1 MFKRKLF
8 KRALPFIL
16 SVAMM
21 FESLP
26 ATAMATESSGA
37 EQMTETDRQSEEGGE
52 ERSGSGSEES
62 AEAASTE
69 ERLSEESSGSESG
82 SESEEAP
89 TSEEASGSESGSES
103 EASTP
108 SGSETPSTSEEWSE
122 SGSESETP
130 STSEAE
136 TESVPEDVSEKE
148 TEEIAQKEVEAEET
162 KLVTKLELDDTV
174 GVGDNKIDGF
184 TRVYGELPLTFT
196 TEYGRNDGCGRFQED
211 IKKYID
217 IVVDDEEMHET
228 AKANYAFK
236 WTAKKAGAEG
246 ADAYTEAVDG
256 VPTNV
261 GEYKLHISLA
271 AEKDTWSEA
280 SMDVYVK
287 IELAELELVLNKSL
301 EIDPGKTVKEL
312 KDQITK
318 DYDLKYEDGEAVD
331 AKDAIVEKFTV
342 TVREAGSE
350 TDLEDTAVLNA
361 KTGYEVRIAIDF
373 KEKTNYKVTTEEYYK
388 VKVGDLQETRVE
400 AVLDGVAYPVTKVYG
415 DASTAL
421 TDLFAKT
428 AKVFVVNKDGDDKEL
443 TAAEGET
450 LAVPGW
456 YRREQAPNSTTDG
469 IQEDGSICYTEEP
482 GLKYVK
488 LAEGETP
495 EEAGEYYV
503 IWVYAG
509 DDKNAYKAS
518 ASDPVAATIEPAP
531 VVIRI
536 ANDSE
541 ALGSLFHEGMKIED
555 VEKSLREIE
564 YKVSTLTDGKVND
577 DDIKTD
583 DFFGVT
589 YAGDDENDENKKE
602 QYYKPLFK
610 LQRAVSKEKDTVIEE
625 KDRKWLDDVCPAAN
639 NEQLVNSDDDHE
651 YVYRVIFTGNKG
663 TYKADG
669 SLNGETESVTN
680 VATNAANRNYLA
692 KVDTTTLEE
701 NAVEVKMAATKE
713 AVIDYDPIVKAFNDT
728 YKNPTDGNGLAGSP
742 AVKVYDENALFA
754 NRAAYKQAQVK
765 DGSNVV
771 ASATDGLTYT
781 WRQLPLEAYEAYAD
795 QTDDYKKEHP
805 LDKES
810 GWQDVTD
817 DTLGDA
823 EVGDT
828 EVDNGDFV
836 STASANVYELTI
848 EYKDPE
854 HNYWA
859 KAQKVYFK
867 VERQQI
873 VIVPGAQVAQDG
885 QKIGRE
891 DPIPKDT
898 WRHEKTIP
906 GLDISLAKA
915 YKIPN
920 NVKAEYDAVGEDK
933 SSLEVTLPEGTLERT
948 DFQVWNKEKN
958 ADGTNKD
965 NYVETTHDIFD
976 NKVGKYEYGVVAT
989 LDGNN
994 YTTQYESEGVKENYT
1009 EVSEIKFIG
1018 ENRLYVDIDMTK
1030 IPQDKQ
1036 YDGEAITLPDG
1047 LVKIY
1052 SDQDMAHEITSEI
1065 LNTTSEYD
1073 PEKVNLYWHKTT
1085 NNQQTDIHDYTTEDV
1100 IWGGEYT
1107 LALRFKGNE
1116 TYRPITENVGGPADG
1131 QYYTYG
1137 DTKVFKNQNND
1148 YTFKITPR
1156 DITITPQL
1164 KTDVKAGETVDK
1176 LLVDGLAVEGDLV
1189 EKDRVFFEHAE
1200 FATGTFGDHY
1210 INFDPEKGYF
1220 TEVSEY
1226 KFGRQYDEIDK
1237 YGGYPAFAGYKP
1249 LFNYQVNDKDA
1260 IKDVDKTYLRF
1271 GSKYA
1276 VKLDNALNTPL
1287 AESYNVTWN
1296 PATLTVSERGQ
1307 GKVAATSIDNQH
1319 PASIALKYAFNG
1331 NTYTIKPREAAKF
1344 LTKGSFNYY
1353 DIASDK
1359 MVSKDY
1365 AGNYISYRIYAPTEF
1380 EGSDFSEYSK
1390 RFFYAEAITNV
1401 GGYLLTQDW
1410 SNSDQD
1416 GHYIEVL
1423 FPVTEEDKVRTF
1435 NIIWEEGYT
1444 ETFQFEGVELEAD
1457 LTKAVAPKTIKF
1469 NGVQSKMAVGET
1481 QQLDVKITKRQLGDV
1496 IKLQYRIAGTANE
1509 TKNQFI
1515 SVDPDTGI
1523 VTALHTEKKA
1533 TTQIEAYP
1541 VYLENGKYV
1550 EITGKGVKTAKTKIT
1565 VTDVTAP
1572 SIKKVIPQD
1581 ETVKVQFTNAGNG
1594 YRREIY
1600 VIEAKKA
1607 KVTDFESRIAG
1618 MQNNQWEKAGFAVA
1632 PVYSYDTSA
1641 SEDYDAKTKTIT
1653 KKVTGLVPGKNY
1665 VVYVRNVSAAR
1676 KLDDGSQ
1683 VDLSFKGAVK
1693 NFVAVK
1699 SQVQDLE
1706 PYFNVD
1712 PETNTPIGKS
1722 AVKYL
1727 VNKDPQTGEETFKE
1741 NIADG
1746 KYEVDLL
1753 SKSAQ
1758 ISVNGLFF
1766 EKYDGNTAAED
1777 KDKRRYALP
1786 LTKPL
1791 QANYYNPKL
1800 TYGVF
1805 DAVYDRTNGEWTAP
1819 AADPWTDGVAASK
1832 YAAISNKGKI
1842 TFKATSWNGAKTVYI
1857 YVKADTTDDT
1867 VIGKVS
1873 LKITANPTSVTG
1885 KKAKLKVGD
1894 DRELAEFLQYKQG
1907 KKKIPEYK
1915 STQISISDEMIE
1927 AAAQAGY
1934 KIYDTHDFDI
1944 KDGELN
1950 GGETTDGRRMH
1961 RVWHIVAMS
1970 PNKAPFRLTVTDRT
1984 ADGTE
1989 MTATVTLTAAAL
2001 DPVKN
2006 LKKSYVDDKNIT
2018 INFKHAG
2025 NPYGYEIALM
2035 DARKNVVSKKFVEAV
2050 PKDATSNMETW
2061 EQKRQSWIVAQNFN
2075 DVTKEWGKYKLEYF
2089 AKTDTF
2095 AYTIHNEKL
2104 VRLSSYTVSVTPVYD
2119 AQKGKTVTTKVKTT
2133 NIPAARNY
2141 NVDAVASG
2149 KGGITIKHAYAQSA
2163 STGANSS
2170 FDMVNAKA
2178 LTDMPYFQSGNTY
2191 TLVAD
2196 DTDKTWSKD
2205 RTTDKLTWKS
2215 SNTKVAT
2222 IKANPGTYTAT
2233 FKAVKAGD
2241 TTITVTSKIT
2251 KKVIARYD
2259 VRVKAVGNGNG
2270 FSGGYEPTGDDDF
2283 YKKILAQ
2290 WDPFYDGRLEVLSA
2304 TDMLTVNADSTY
2316 DRTWVSFTAP
2326 TYGQYTF
2333 KAMVDSTA
2341 RNIDAYNG
2349 KNGNT
2354 FDLINNGDGTYTATL
2369 EAGQKLY
2376 FKLNGSFTLEVVN
2389 STSFARL
2396 TTANTAK
2403 APLDVKANSVGGW
2416 IAFTAPEDNVY
2427 KFVSDT
2433 EGFFGTPKQDNKV
2446 VSFDETGSD
2455 TTSDGKTETKT
2466 YYATKGLKAGE
2477 TLFIQVQ
2484 KDAKL
2489 WVERREVLAE
2499 NVLVLGSKDTVSD
2512 ELTKDKMT
2520 VYAKFTALETGK
2532 YTFETETK
2540 NNAEGTKVVTA
2551 EIFAADGNT
2560 ALSDGGNIIERDNA
2574 AAIAAVN
2581 ADDAQPEIPKT
2592 TKATTGI
2599 YMDAGDTVFVKFYI
2613 DKNHIVD
2620 AFGDL
2625 DAADQ
2630 SKNDKKDNKY
2640 AVSVKVSSEVGKM
2653 TELKLGE
2660 EQTVTK
2666 DTTKTFKFTVTENG
2680 KYQFNATATNDVKY
2694 FNAKYED
2701 VATSGSTAEIL
2712 VDDSSEANVSNMP
2725 KVKVGDTIY
2734 VEVKAGAAEDAKII
2748 VSKVKVNALTVD
2760 KTEALEVTGNDSAK
2774 RWYTFTALEEGVYTF
2789 NVAAVQNTKKEGD
2802 QTTPTDTHKF
2812 SVSKY
2817 DKVFDTTD
2825 NSVATDSSNYTA
2837 THELKA
2843 GQTVVYTVAPS
2854 LRTTGDTKPEDV
2866 KTTIN
2871 VTVKAMNPEAISTG
2885 DKEITL
2891 EKANDEVIY
2900 KFTAV
2905 DTDDYKISWTKKAA
2919 KDETEVVG
2927 DVTVTGA
2934 TSLAGTFTSLSPKEP
2949 LYAGQTL
2956 YIKVA
2961 ASAANAKG
2969 TLSIT
2974 ASKATTEKLESG
2986 VAKTFNFEKKA
2997 GEKTYRYIAPVDGEY
3012 GILVK
3017 LDENAGTVRDLS
3029 VEYENYSVNPVT
3041 RNSIALDGEGYATF
3055 DLKKGQTIKV
3065 TLSSSNTTV
3074 DVKGSITIQPTTPED
3089 ATPMTGNSVEAKVAA
3104 GKNKYYQYTIPA
3116 YGRYSFTV
3124 NNADVTV
3131 SAQKKTLNG
3140 TTNTAI
3146 LTDAKE
3152 GYLFNKNDVVYLTV
3166 KTGKA
3171 AEQTATL
3178 KVEPLANVET
3188 LAADTEKEITMPKNA
3203 YAFYQFKAP
3212 ERGEYSF
3219 DQRVGVTVESTNE
3232 DGTTTSIIKHTADLE
3247 AVYRYD
3253 DALNKPLGRSATL
3266 DKDEIVLIVLKAGAV
3281 DDTQFKY
3288 TVKKTPINV
3297 LAEGTE
3303 SKVKI
3308 KNGESATFEFPV
3320 RNEGMYAFSVVG
3332 KGMSTSLSSMRVADA
3347 NGTTEFTG
3355 KPENATYVVRKY
3367 DRTNAVEKFTV
3378 TYTKPAEPEAPQA
3391 DEQPVAEAEVAIKV
3405 TKIEPV
3411 VLKADDA
3418 EKSIEINKGECAIVS
3433 FIPAVSNRYAFTT
3446 GNALVEVKEN
3456 EKNGFDEA
3464 VLDKGKETYK
3474 NIVLS
3479 VKDNENK
3486 DNKKETAKVKVTTV
3500 KPTEITASPAAFK
3513 ATDEKQTFWYK
3524 FKASKNARYDF
3535 EVTNGKDAEG
3545 EKVTH
3550 TSCTIEEFKNI
3561 RDEAPIDK
3569 EFSSK
3574 LMKKDDIVLIKVT
3587 VKGLAKD
3594 TDVKFNIKETEV
3606 AVFEEVV
3613 LKSTSGLSATRS
3625 FTAKKDELYTIN
3637 VVKKGTGAYS
3647 NAEASYI
3654 DKDKEEASLSINV
3667 KDVELNIEADTKVD
3681 VTIKVNEV
3689 VKNDTVFYI
3698 FVEKKA
3704 KPAPEPEP
3712 SKPETPDQTET
3723 SSETDTS
3730 EEPETPSETESS
3742 SEPETPSET
3751 ESSTEPE
3758 APSETESSSETETS
3772 SETPEPTEPES
3783 PEVPESPDDTTT
3795 PEA

>member
-37 EQMTETDRQSEEGGE
+37 EQMTETETEAGSEEGGE
-52 ERSGSGSEES
+52 Q
-62 AEAASTE
+62 
-69 ERLSEESSGSESG
+69 G
-82 SESEEAP
+82 SESEEAESAEVKAEVK
-89 TSEEASGSESGSES
+89 SEEAEVT
-103 EASTP
+103 A
-108 SGSETPSTSEEWSE
+108 
-122 SGSESETP
+122 ESETKTEAP
-130 STSEAE
+130 SEEAEASSEVESELKSSETETSSEAE

-148 TEEIAQKEVEAEET
+148 TEEIAQKEVEAEEP

-196 TEYGRNDGCGRFQED
+196 TEYGRNDGCGKFQED

-217 IVVDDEEMHET
+217 IVVDDEKMHDT

-261 GEYKLHISLA
+261 GEYKLNISLA

-287 IELAELELVLNKSL
+287 IQPAELELVLDKTDANNNKVSIFK
-301 EIDPGKTVKEL
+301 IDPGKTVKDL

-318 DYDLKYEDGEAVD
+318 EYELKYKDDNDAIVD
-331 AKDAIVEKFTV
+331 KDAIVEKFAV
-342 TVREAGSE
+342 TVREAGAE
-350 TDLEDTAVLNA
+350 ADLEDTAVLNA
-361 KTGYEVRIAIDF
+361 KTGYEVRITIDF
-373 KEKTNYKVTTEEYYK
+373 KEKTNYNVTTEQYYK
-388 VKVGDLQETRVE
+388 VEVGDLQETRVE

-456 YRREQAPNSTTDG
+456 YRREQVEQTDWPK
-469 IQEDGSICYTEEP
+469 EDEITENTIRYATKDDEGSYNQK
-482 GLKYVK
+482 GWKYVK

-503 IWVYAG
+503 IWVYSG
-509 DDKNAYKAS
+509 DDKNAYKPS
-518 ASDPVAATIEPAP
+518 ASLPVAATIEPAP

-555 VEKSLREIE
+555 VNKSLREIE

-589 YAGDDENDENKKE
+589 YSGDDASQNE
-602 QYYKPLFK
+602 QYYKPIFK
-610 LQRAVSKEKDTVIEE
+610 LQRAAAKENGKDVEE
-625 KDRKWLDDVCPAAN
+625 KKWSDDVCPTEN
-639 NEQLVNSDDDHE
+639 NGQLVNSDDDHE
-651 YVYRVIFTGNKG
+651 YVYRVIFTGDKG
-663 TYKADG
+663 FYDN
-669 SLNGETESVTN
+669 NGVVVDDEKVPVTN
-680 VATNAANRNYLA
+680 VATNDANRNYLA
-692 KVDTTTLEE
+692 KVDETTLEE
-701 NAVEVKMAATKE
+701 NAVEVKMEATKE

-728 YKNPTDGNGLAGSP
+728 YKNPTVGTGEADSP

-781 WRQLPLEAYEAYAD
+781 WRQLSLDAYEEYANR
-795 QTDDYKKEHP
+795 TDDYKKEHP

-810 GWQDVTD
+810 GWKVVTT
-817 DTLGDA
+817 DTLGN
-823 EVGDT
+823 T

-836 STASANVYELTI
+836 STDSANVYELTI
-848 EYKDPE
+848 KYADPE

-859 KAQKVYFK
+859 KDAKVYFK
-867 VERQQI
+867 VEKQQV
-873 VIVPGAQVAQDG
+873 VIVPGDQVAQDG
-885 QKIGRE
+885 QSIANWQNGGNE
-891 DPIPKDT
+891 IPSLD
-898 WRHEKTIP
+898 KTIY
-906 GLDISLAKA
+906 KA

-920 NVKAEYDAVGEDK
+920 NVKTEYDAVGEDK
-933 SSLEVTLPEGTLERT
+933 SSLEVTLPSSASALIKYEV
-948 DFQVWNKEKN
+948 QNKEKN

-965 NYVETTHDIFD
+965 NYVTTTHNVFD

-989 LDGNN
+989 LDGAN
-994 YTTQYESEGVKENYT
+994 YTTEYEAEGVKENYT
-1009 EVSEIKFIG
+1009 ELSVIKFIG
-1018 ENRLYVDIDMTK
+1018 EGRLYVDIDMTK

-1036 YDGEAITLPDG
+1036 YDGEAITLPEG

-1052 SDQDMAHEITSEI
+1052 SDKDMSKDITSEI

-1073 PEKVNLYWHKTT
+1073 PEKVNLYWSKAKTDKDG
-1085 NNQQTDIHDYTTEDV
+1085 NRTDLHEYTTEDV

-1116 TYRPITENVGGPADG
+1116 TYRPITEKVDETEDG
-1131 QYYTYG
+1131 ESYYTYG
-1137 DTKVFKNQNND
+1137 DTKVYKNQNND

-1200 FATGTFGDHY
+1200 FATGTFGDHH

-1226 KFGRQYDEIDK
+1226 EFGRQYGEIDK
-1237 YGGYPAFAGYKP
+1237 YGGYPAFYGYKP

-1307 GKVAATSIDNQH
+1307 GEVKPTAKDANH
-1319 PASIALKYAFNG
+1319 PASIALKYAYDN
-1331 NTYTIKPREAAKF
+1331 NTYTIKPREAAPF
-1344 LTKGSFNYY
+1344 LLTVETKPEFDYY
-1353 DIASDK
+1353 DIATNKSVK
-1359 MVSKDY
+1359 GKY
-1365 AGNYISYRIYAPTEF
+1365 AGNYISYKIVAPREF
-1380 EGSDFSEYSK
+1380 YEDFEACSE
-1390 RFFYAEAITNV
+1390 RFSYAEAIVNA
-1401 GGYLLTQDW
+1401 GGYILAT
-1410 SNSDQD
+1410 D
-1416 GHYIEVL
+1416 GKFDPRTHSIEVL

-1607 KVTDFESRIAG
+1607 KATDFESKIAG

-1632 PVYSYDTSA
+1632 PVYSYATSA
-1641 SEDYDAKTKTIT
+1641 SENYDAKTKLIT
-1653 KKVTGLVPGKNY
+1653 ETVEGLVPGRNY

-1699 SQVQDLE
+1699 SQVQKLE

-1805 DAVYDRTNGEWTAP
+1805 DAVYDRKNGEWTAP

-1832 YAAISNKGKI
+1832 YATISNKGKI
-1842 TFKATSWNGAKTVYI
+1842 SLKATSWNGAKTVYI
-1857 YVKADTTDDT
+1857 YVKADTTDEP
-1867 VIGKVS
+1867 VIGMIS
-1873 LKITANPTSVTG
+1873 LKITANPTSMTG

-1894 DRELAEFLQYKQG
+1894 DKELAEFLQYKQG

-1944 KDGELN
+1944 EDGELS

-2035 DARKNVVSKKFVEAV
+2035 DARKNVVSKKFVKAV

-2061 EQKRQSWIVAQNFN
+2061 EQKRQNWIVRESYIENTLDYNEFELQ
-2075 DVTKEWGKYKLEYF
+2075 YF

-2095 AYTIHNEKL
+2095 AYTIHNDKL

-2133 NIPAARNY
+2133 NIPAARNW
-2141 NVDAVASG
+2141 NVDAMDPVNEDVY
-2149 KGGITIKHAYAQSA
+2149 KGGIDIYHKYASVA
-2163 STGANSS
+2163 EG
-2170 FDMVNAKA
+2170 VNADKNNTFVMNHVA
-2178 LTDMPYFQSGNTY
+2178 LKPYFQSGNTY
-2191 TLVAD
+2191 TLVAED
-2196 DTDKTWSKD
+2196 ETESKD

-2233 FKAVKAGD
+2233 FKALKAGD

-2270 FSGGYEPTGDDDF
+2270 FAGGYEPTGDDNF
-2283 YKKILAQ
+2283 YKDILAQ

-2304 TDMLTVNADSTY
+2304 TDKLTVNADSEF

-2326 TYGQYTF
+2326 TYGEYTF
-2333 KAMVDSTA
+2333 EAKKLDGNNADLEVYDSRTA
-2341 RNIDAYNG
+2341 KRLKSVSGSY
-2349 KNGNT
+2349 KT
-2354 FDLINNGDGTYTATL
+2354 PL
-2369 EAGQKLY
+2369 EAGQKIY
-2376 FKLNGSFTLEVVN
+2376 FKVAGGFTLEVVGATN
-2389 STSFARL
+2389 FARL
-2396 TTANTAK
+2396 TTANTEK
-2403 APLDVKANSVGGW
+2403 APLEVKVDKVGGW

-2427 KFVSDT
+2427 KFVSDK
-2433 EGFFGTPKQDNKV
+2433 GKFFGDLMQNNTITNKD
-2446 VSFDETGSD
+2446 DEGSE
-2455 TTSDGKTETKT
+2455 TAPDGKTET
-2466 YYATKGLKAGE
+2466 YYVTKGLKAGE
-2477 TLFIQVQ
+2477 TLFIKVNQ
-2484 KDAKL
+2484 DAKL
-2489 WVERREVLAE
+2489 WVEWRDVPTDNILSM
-2499 NVLVLGSKDTVSD
+2499 GSKETVPDKLS
-2512 ELTKDKMT
+2512 KDHRT
-2520 VYAKFTALETGK
+2520 AYAKFTALETGK
-2532 YTFETETK
+2532 YTFSTEAAKAEITK
-2540 NNAEGTKVVTA
+2540 ADGTKGYEEIIDVKFYKADGVTSLKNGADLINPKSTIAALNAEDDSVAKDT
-2551 EIFAADGNT
+2551 FDLYMAAGQT
-2560 ALSDGGNIIERDNA
+2560 VIVEFT
-2574 AAIAAVN
+2574 VN
-2581 ADDAQPEIPKT
+2581 ADKIKDGT
-2592 TKATTGI
+2592 
-2599 YMDAGDTVFVKFYI
+2599 
-2613 DKNHIVD
+2613 

-2625 DAADQ
+2625 DNKDQ
-2630 SKNDKKDNKY
+2630 SKNDKKDKTY
-2640 AVSVKVSSEVGKM
+2640 EVKVTVASDAGKW
-2653 TELKLGE
+2653 TALVLGE
-2660 EQTVTK
+2660 SQTVTK
-2666 DTTKTFKFTVTENG
+2666 DTTKTFMFKVPGNG
-2680 KYQFNATATNDVKY
+2680 KYTFDVSNGATAKY
-2694 FNAKYED
+2694 FDDTYKTLTLSEGLLVNDTDKADAK
-2701 VATSGSTAEIL
+2701 A
-2712 VDDSSEANVSNMP
+2712 
-2725 KVKVGDTIY
+2725 GDIIY
-2734 VEVKAGAAEDAKII
+2734 VEVKAGSTEDAKIT
-2748 VSKVKVNALTVD
+2748 VSQVEVTALTEGAPTSF
-2760 KTEALEVTGNDSAK
+2760 KAK
-2774 RWYTFTALEEGVYTF
+2774 GESNADRWYTFTATEEGVYTF
-2789 NVAAVQNTKKEGD
+2789 SATAVSNDTKDADGNVVKKSKHNATATQCQEVFGADAPNNELVQNLKTGQKVVYKVSTDLTIADGD
-2802 QTTPTDTHKF
+2802 TTP
-2812 SVSKY
+2812 
-2817 DKVFDTTD
+2817 
-2825 NSVATDSSNYTA
+2825 AA
-2837 THELKA
+2837 
-2843 GQTVVYTVAPS
+2843 
-2854 LRTTGDTKPEDV
+2854 DV
-2866 KTTIN
+2866 ETTIN
-2871 VTVKAMNPEAISTG
+2871 VSVDVMKPEAIS
-2885 DKEITL
+2885 E
-2891 EKANDEVIY
+2891 EKPIKLAKQDDTVVY
-2900 KFTAV
+2900 MYTAV
-2905 DTDDYKISWTKKAA
+2905 DTDDYNIKWTKK
-2919 KDETEVVG
+2919 DENAV
-2927 DVTVTGA
+2927 DA
-2934 TSLAGTFTSLSPKEP
+2934 TFAISDSLTTLNTFADISKGTSKPLRAGE
-2949 LYAGQTL
+2949 TL
-2956 YIKVA
+2956 YIKA
-2961 ASAANAKG
+2961 KASADNADG
-2969 TLSIT
+2969 TLSIKPDKSNLKT
-2974 ASKATTEKLESG
+2974 LKSG
-2986 VAKTFNFEKKA
+2986 VPSDKFTFEKDK
-2997 GEKTYRYIAPVDGEY
+2997 GGKQSYRFIAPVDGVYSIVADLE
-3012 GILVK
+3012 
-3017 LDENAGTVRDLS
+3017 ENAG
-3029 VEYENYSVNPVT
+3029 SVNNLDVT
-3041 RNSIALDGEGYATF
+3041 GVAYLPDNKKETVEVTGNGNYWYMT
-3055 DLKKGQTIKV
+3055 LKKGHTIKL
-3065 TLSSSNTTV
+3065 TLETISTPSV
-3074 DVKGSITIQPTTPED
+3074 DVKGTLTIQPETPET
-3089 ATPMTGNSVEAKVAA
+3089 AKPMTGNSVEAKVIA
-3104 GKNKYYQYTIPA
+3104 GKNAYYAYTIPA
-3116 YGRYSFTV
+3116 YGRYGFTTS
-3124 NNADVTV
+3124 NADVEV
-3131 SAQKKTLNG
+3131 SKVQVKAVNG
-3140 TTNTAI
+3140 TTDN
-3146 LTDAKE
+3146 AKLE
-3152 GYLFNKNDVVYLTV
+3152 DTVNGGLFNKNDVVYLTV
-3166 KTGKA
+3166 STTKA

-3219 DQRVGVTVESTNE
+3219 NQMVGVTVESTNE
-3232 DGTTTSIIKHTADLE
+3232 DGTTKPISKQTAKLE
-3247 AVYRYD
+3247 AVYKYD
-3253 DALNKPLGRSATL
+3253 DALNKPLGNSATL
-3266 DKDEIVLIVLKAGAV
+3266 DKDEIVLIVLKARAV

-3332 KGMSTSLSSMRVADA
+3332 KGMSTSLSNTRVADA
-3347 NGTTEFTG
+3347 NGTTVFTG
-3355 KPENATYVVRKY
+3355 EPENAKYVVRKY

-3378 TYTKPAEPEAPQA
+3378 TYTKPIEPEAPQA

-3446 GNALVEVKEN
+3446 GNALVEV

-3464 VLDKGKETYK
+3464 VLAKGEDAYK
-3474 NIVLS
+3474 NIVLR
-3479 VKDNENK
+3479 VKDNENR

-3513 ATDEKQTFWYK
+3513 ATGEKQTFWYK

-3535 EVTNGKDAEG
+3535 AVTNGKENK
-3545 EKVTH
+3545 EKVVYDN
-3550 TSCTIEEFKNI
+3550 CTIEAFKDI
-3561 RDEAPIDK
+3561 RDESG
-3569 EFSSK
+3569 SSLSTE
-3574 LMKKDDIVLIKVT
+3574 LMKKDDTILVRVV
-3587 VKGLAKD
+3587 VKDVAKD
-3594 TDVKFNIKETEV
+3594 ADVKFDIKETEV

-3613 LKSTSGLSATRS
+3613 LKSTSGPSATRS

-3654 DKDKEEASLSINV
+3654 DKNKEKASLDINTN
-3667 KDVELNIEADTKVD
+3667 DVELNIEADTKVD

-3689 VKNDTVFYI
+3689 VENDTVFYI

-3723 SSETDTS
+3723 SSETP
-3730 EEPETPSETESS
+3730 EPTDPEVPSET
-3742 SEPETPSET
+3742 PDP
-3751 ESSTEPE
+3751 
-3758 APSETESSSETETS
+3758 AD
-3772 SETPEPTEPES
+3772 PES

>member
-37 EQMTETDRQSEEGGE
+37 EQMTETETEAGSEEGGE
-52 ERSGSGSEES
+52 Q
-62 AEAASTE
+62 
-69 ERLSEESSGSESG
+69 G
-82 SESEEAP
+82 SESEEAESAEAEVK
-89 TSEEASGSESGSES
+89 SEEAEVT
-103 EASTP
+103 A
-108 SGSETPSTSEEWSE
+108 
-122 SGSESETP
+122 ESETKTEAP
-130 STSEAE
+130 SEEAEASSEVEAESKIEVESELKSSETETSSEAE
-136 TESVPEDVSEKE
+136 TESVPEEVSEKE

-174 GVGDNKIDGF
+174 GVGDKTIDGF

-196 TEYGRNDGCGRFQED
+196 TEYGRDKGCGEFQEG
-211 IKKYID
+211 IKNYID
-217 IVVDDEEMHET
+217 IVVDDEKMHET
-228 AKANYAFK
+228 ARANYAFK

-318 DYDLKYEDGEAVD
+318 DYDLKYEDGEVVD

-350 TDLEDTAVLNA
+350 TELEDTAVLNA

-456 YRREQAPNSTTDG
+456 YRREQAPNITTDG
-469 IQEDGSICYTEEP
+469 IQEDGSICYAEEP

-541 ALGSLFHEGMKIED
+541 ALGSLFHEGMREPD
-555 VEKSLREIE
+555 VKKALKEIE
-564 YKVSTLTDGKVND
+564 YKVSTVTDGKVND

-589 YAGDDENDENKKE
+589 YSGDDKNPAE

-610 LQRAVSKEKDTVIEE
+610 LQRAVSKEKDKVIEE
-625 KDRKWLDDVCPAAN
+625 KDREWSDEVCPAAN
-639 NEQLVNSDDDHE
+639 NGQLVNSDDDHE
-651 YVYRVIFTGNKG
+651 YVYRVIFTGNKVM
-663 TYKADG
+663 YAF
-669 SLNGETESVTN
+669 NGAVSSPEPITD

-728 YKNPTDGNGLAGSP
+728 YKNPTVGDGSAGSP

-754 NRAAYKQAQVK
+754 NRGAYKQAQVK

-771 ASATDGLTYT
+771 ASSTDGLTYT
-781 WRQLPLEAYEAYAD
+781 WRQLPLDDYEEYANR
-795 QTDDYKKEHP
+795 TDDYKKEHP

-810 GWQDVTD
+810 GWKVVTT
-817 DTLGDA
+817 DTLGN
-823 EVGDT
+823 T

-836 STASANVYELTI
+836 STDSANVYELTI
-848 EYKDPE
+848 KYADPE

-859 KAQKVYFK
+859 KDAKVYFK
-867 VERQQI
+867 VEKQQV
-873 VIVPGAQVAQDG
+873 VIVPGDQVAQDG
-885 QKIGRE
+885 QSIANWQNGGNE
-891 DPIPKDT
+891 IPSLD
-898 WRHEKTIP
+898 KTIY
-906 GLDISLAKA
+906 KA

-920 NVKAEYDAVGEDK
+920 NVKTEYDAVGEDK
-933 SSLEVTLPEGTLERT
+933 SSLEVTLPSSVTIEYEV
-948 DFQVWNKEKN
+948 QNKEKN

-965 NYVETTHDIFD
+965 NYVTTTHEVFD

-989 LDGNN
+989 LDGTN
-994 YTTQYESEGVKENYT
+994 YTTEYEAEGVKENYT
-1009 EVSEIKFIG
+1009 ELSVIKFIG
-1018 ENRLYVDIDMTK
+1018 EGRLYVDIDMTK

-1036 YDGEAITLPDG
+1036 YDGEAITLPEG

-1052 SDQDMAHEITSEI
+1052 SDKDMSKDITSEI

-1073 PEKVNLYWHKTT
+1073 PEKVNLYWQKEGSGA
-1085 NNQQTDIHDYTTEDV
+1085 YTTENV
-1100 IWGGEYT
+1100 VWGGKYT

-1116 TYRPITENVGGPADG
+1116 QYRPINETVYGEDEP
-1131 QYYTYG
+1131 YYSYG
-1137 DTKVFKNQNND
+1137 DTKVYKNQNDD
-1148 YTFKITPR
+1148 YTFEITKR

-1164 KTDVKAGETVDK
+1164 KTDIKAGETVDK
-1176 LLVDGLAVEGDLV
+1176 LLLNALTVEGDLLD
-1189 EKDRVFFEHAE
+1189 KDRVFFEYAE
-1200 FATGTFGDHY
+1200 LANGSYGNHY
-1210 INFDPEKGYF
+1210 IAYN
-1220 TEVSEY
+1220 TETKEY
-1226 KFGRQYDEIDK
+1226 YTVTDVYDWGKINK
-1237 YGGYPAFAGYKP
+1237 YGGYPAFRESKTDSNGNPYYVHTPSFK
-1249 LFNYQVNDKDA
+1249 FQVNDKDL
-1260 IKDVDKTYLRF
+1260 IKDASQDYLRF

-1276 VKLDNALNTPL
+1276 VRLDNDLATPL
-1287 AESYNVTWN
+1287 ADSYNVTYN
-1296 PATLTVSERGQ
+1296 PASLTVSERGQ
-1307 GKVAATSIDNQH
+1307 GKVTASTTGEDH
-1319 PASIALKYAFNG
+1319 SIALKYAFDG
-1331 NTYTIKPREAAKF
+1331 GTYTIKPREAAPF
-1344 LTKGSFNYY
+1344 
-1353 DIASDK
+1353 IDK
-1359 MVSKDY
+1359 LSVTDVINSENKATNL
-1365 AGNYISYRIYAPTEF
+1365 AGNFISYNIYAPTEF
-1380 EGSDFSEYSK
+1380 ENGFDNNK
-1390 RFFYAEAITNV
+1390 TRFFFAEAV
-1401 GGYLLTQDW
+1401 AKAGGYVLADW
-1410 SNSDQD
+1410 TPDNKNG
-1416 GHYIEVL
+1416 GHYITVL
-1423 FPVTEEDKVRTF
+1423 FPVTEEDKVRSF

-1541 VYLENGKYV
+1541 VYLENGKYI

-1607 KVTDFESRIAG
+1607 KATDFESKIAG

-1632 PVYSYDTSA
+1632 PVYSYATSA
-1641 SEDYDAKTKTIT
+1641 SENYDAKTKLIT
-1653 KKVTGLVPGKNY
+1653 ETVEGLVPGRNY

-1699 SQVQDLE
+1699 SQVQKLE

-1727 VNKDPQTGEETFKE
+1727 EYIDGNTGKLDFK
-1741 NIADG
+1741 NSILTN

-1753 SKSAQ
+1753 AKSAQ
-1758 ISVNGLFF
+1758 VAVNGLFF

-1805 DAVYDRTNGEWTAP
+1805 DAVYDEKNGEWTAP

-1832 YAAISNKGKI
+1832 YAKINNKGKI
-1842 TFKATSWNGAKTVYI
+1842 SLKATSWNGAKTVYI
-1857 YVKADTTDDT
+1857 YVKADTTDEP
-1867 VIGKVS
+1867 VIGMIS
-1873 LKITANPTSVTG
+1873 LKITANPTSMTG

-1894 DRELAEFLQYKQG
+1894 DKELAEFLQYKQG

-1934 KIYDTHDFDI
+1934 KIYDTHDFDVE
-1944 KDGELN
+1944 DGELN
-1950 GGETTDGRRMH
+1950 GGEKTDGRRFH

-1970 PNKAPFRLTVTDRT
+1970 PNKTPFKLTVTDRT

-2006 LKKSYVDDKNIT
+2006 LKKAYVDDKNIT

-2035 DARKNVVSKKFVEAV
+2035 DARKNVVSKKFVKAV
-2050 PKDATSNMETW
+2050 RKDEESNIKPH

-2075 DVTKEWGKYKLEYF
+2075 NITKEWGKYELEYF

-2141 NVDAVASG
+2141 NVDAVESG
-2149 KGGITIKHAYAQSA
+2149 RGGITIKHAYAQDA
-2163 STGANSS
+2163 SGKNGS
-2170 FDMVNAKA
+2170 FNMVNATA

-2304 TDMLTVNADSTY
+2304 TDKLTVNADSTY

-2326 TYGQYTF
+2326 NYGEYAF
-2333 KAMVDSTA
+2333 KALHGGSVLK
-2341 RNIDAYNG
+2341 IDIYD
-2349 KNGNT
+2349 GNKGNSLSIT
-2354 FDLINNGDGTYTATL
+2354 PDRSGAYTATL
-2369 EAGQKLY
+2369 EAGQKIY
-2376 FKLNGSFTLEVVN
+2376 FRLNGSFTLEVVN
-2389 STSFARL
+2389 ATNFARL
-2396 TTANTAK
+2396 TTANTAT
-2403 APLDVKANSVGGW
+2403 APLEVKVNSVGGW

-2427 KFVSDT
+2427 KFVSDKK
-2433 EGFFGTPKQDNKV
+2433 GLFGTPKQDNTEAEYIMPV
-2446 VSFDETGSD
+2446 DPDEPGNPEKSE
-2455 TTSDGKTETKT
+2455 TTLDGKTTT
-2466 YYATKGLKAGE
+2466 YYVTKGLKAGE
-2477 TLFIQVQ
+2477 TLFIKVNM
-2484 KDAKL
+2484 DAKL
-2489 WVERREVLAE
+2489 WVERREVPAA
-2499 NVLVLGSKDTVSD
+2499 NTLVLGSKDSVSD

-2560 ALSDGGNIIERDNA
+2560 ALTDGGNIIERDNA

-2599 YMDAGDTVFVKFYI
+2599 YMDAGDTVFIKFYI
-2613 DKNHIVD
+2613 DEKDIVN
-2620 AFGDL
+2620 AFGEL

-2630 SKNDKKDNKY
+2630 SKNDKKDNTY

-2701 VATSGSTAEIL
+2701 VATSGATAEIL

-2789 NVAAVQNTKKEGD
+2789 NVAAVPNTKKEGD

-2934 TSLAGTFTSLSPKEP
+2934 TSLAGNFTSLSSKKP

-2961 ASAANAKG
+2961 ASADNAKG

-2974 ASKATTEKLESG
+2974 ASKASTEKLESG

-2997 GEKTYRYIAPVDGEY
+2997 GEKTYSYIAPVDGEY

-3017 LDENAGTVRDLS
+3017 LDENAGTLSDLS
-3029 VEYENYSVNPVT
+3029 VEYENYSVNPAT
-3041 RNSIALDGEGYATF
+3041 RDSIRLDGEGYATF

-3104 GKNKYYQYTIPA
+3104 GKNAYYQYTIPA

-3124 NNADVTV
+3124 SNADVTV

-3146 LTDAKE
+3146 LTGAKE

-3219 DQRVGVTVESTNE
+3219 NQMVGVTVESTNE
-3232 DGTTTSIIKHTADLE
+3232 DGTTASITKQTAKLE

-3253 DALNKPLGRSATL
+3253 DALNKPLGNSATL

-3332 KGMSTSLSSMRVADA
+3332 KGMSTSLSNMRVADA
-3347 NGTTEFTG
+3347 NGAPVFTG
-3355 KPENATYVVRKY
+3355 YPENATYVVRKY

-3446 GNALVEVKEN
+3446 GNALVKV

-3464 VLDKGKETYK
+3464 VLNKGEEAYK

-3479 VKDNENK
+3479 VKDNENQ

-3513 ATDEKQTFWYK
+3513 ATGEKQTFWYK

-3535 EVTNGKDAEG
+3535 AVTNGKENE
-3545 EKVTH
+3545 EKVVYDN
-3550 TSCTIEEFKNI
+3550 CTIEAFKDI
-3561 RDEAPIDK
+3561 RDESG
-3569 EFSSK
+3569 SSLSTE
-3574 LMKKDDIVLIKVT
+3574 LMKKDDTILVKVV
-3587 VKGLAKD
+3587 VKNVAKD
-3594 TDVKFNIKETEV
+3594 ADVKFDIKETEV

-3613 LKSTSGLSATRS
+3613 FKSTSGLSATRS

-3723 SSETDTS
+3723 SSET
-3730 EEPETPSETESS
+3730 
-3742 SEPETPSET
+3742 
-3751 ESSTEPE
+3751 
-3758 APSETESSSETETS
+3758 
-3772 SETPEPTEPES
+3772 PEPTEPEVPSETPDPADPES

>member
-37 EQMTETDRQSEEGGE
+37 EQMTETERQSEEGGE
-52 ERSGSGSEES
+52 ERSGSEES

-69 ERLSEESSGSESG
+69 ERLSEES
-82 SESEEAP
+82 
-89 TSEEASGSESGSES
+89 SGSESGSES

-136 TESVPEDVSEKE
+136 TESVPEEVSEKE

-174 GVGDNKIDGF
+174 GVGDKTIDGF

-196 TEYGRNDGCGRFQED
+196 TEYGRDKGCGEFQEG
-211 IKKYID
+211 IKNYID
-217 IVVDDEEMHET
+217 IVVDDEKMDET
-228 AKANYAFK
+228 ARANYAFK

-318 DYDLKYEDGEAVD
+318 DYDLKYEDGEVVD

-388 VKVGDLQETRVE
+388 VKVDDLQETRVE

-469 IQEDGSICYTEEP
+469 IQEDGSICYAEEP

-531 VVIRI
+531 VVIKI

-541 ALGSLFHEGMKIED
+541 SLGSLFHEGMTRPD
-555 VEKSLREIE
+555 VNKALKEIE
-564 YKVSTLTDGKVND
+564 YKVSTVTDGKVND

-589 YAGDDENDENKKE
+589 YAGDDENKKE

-625 KDRKWLDDVCPAAN
+625 KDREWLDDVCPAAN
-639 NEQLVNSDDDHE
+639 NGQLVNRDDDHE

-701 NAVEVKMAATKE
+701 NAVAVNMAATKE

-728 YKNPTDGNGLAGSP
+728 YKNPTVGDGSAGSP

-754 NRAAYKQAQVK
+754 NRGAYKQAQVK

-771 ASATDGLTYT
+771 ASSTDGLTYT
-781 WRQLPLEAYEAYAD
+781 WRQLPLDDYEEYANR
-795 QTDDYKKEHP
+795 TDDYKKEHP

-817 DTLGDA
+817 DTLGN
-823 EVGDT
+823 T
-828 EVDNGDFV
+828 EADNGDFA

-848 EYKDPE
+848 KYADPE

-859 KAQKVYFK
+859 KDKKVYFK
-867 VERQQI
+867 VEKQQV
-873 VIVPGAQVAQDG
+873 VIVPGDQVAQDG
-885 QKIGRE
+885 QSIANWQNGGDE
-891 DPIPKDT
+891 IPSLD
-898 WRHEKTIP
+898 KTIY
-906 GLDISLAKA
+906 KA

-920 NVKAEYDAVGEDK
+920 NVKTEYDAVGEDK
-933 SSLEVTLPEGTLERT
+933 SSLEVTLPSSVTIEYEV
-948 DFQVWNKEKN
+948 QNKEKN

-965 NYVETTHDIFD
+965 NYVTTTHNVFD

-989 LDGNN
+989 LDDAN
-994 YTTQYESEGVKENYT
+994 YTTEYEAEGVKENYT
-1009 EVSEIKFIG
+1009 ELSVIKFIG
-1018 ENRLYVDIDMTK
+1018 EGRLYVDIDMTK

-1036 YDGEAITLPDG
+1036 YDGEAITLPEG

-1052 SDQDMAHEITSEI
+1052 SDKDMSKDITSEI

-1073 PEKVNLYWHKTT
+1073 PEKVNLYWQKKGSGA
-1085 NNQQTDIHDYTTEDV
+1085 YTTENV
-1100 IWGGEYT
+1100 VWGGKYT

-1116 TYRPITENVGGPADG
+1116 QYRPINETEQGGDEP
-1131 QYYTYG
+1131 YYTYG
-1137 DTKVFKNQNND
+1137 DTKVYWNDNND
-1148 YTFKITPR
+1148 YTFEITKR

-1164 KTDVKAGETVDK
+1164 KTDIKAGETVDK
-1176 LLVDGLAVEGDLV
+1176 LLLNALTVEGDLLD
-1189 EKDRVFFEHAE
+1189 KDRVFFEYAE
-1200 FATGTFGDHY
+1200 LANGSYGNHY
-1210 INFDPEKGYF
+1210 IAYN
-1220 TEVSEY
+1220 TETKEY
-1226 KFGRQYDEIDK
+1226 YTVTDVYDWGKINK
-1237 YGGYPAFAGYKP
+1237 YGGYPAFRKQLNDSNGNPYYVHTPSFK
-1249 LFNYQVNDKDA
+1249 FQVNDKDL
-1260 IKDVDKTYLRF
+1260 IKNANQEYLRF

-1276 VKLDNALNTPL
+1276 VKLDNDLATPL
-1287 AESYNVTWN
+1287 ADSYNVTYN
-1296 PATLTVSERGQ
+1296 PASLTVSERGQ
-1307 GKVAATSIDNQH
+1307 GKVTATTGEEH
-1319 PASIALKYAFNG
+1319 SIALKYAFDG
-1331 NTYTIKPREAAKF
+1331 GTYTIKPREAAPF
-1344 LTKGSFNYY
+1344 
-1353 DIASDK
+1353 IDK
-1359 MVSKDY
+1359 LSVTDVINSENKATNL
-1365 AGNYISYRIYAPTEF
+1365 AGNFISYNIYAPTEF
-1380 EGSDFSEYSK
+1380 ENGFDNNK
-1390 RFFYAEAITNV
+1390 TRFFFAEAV
-1401 GGYLLTQDW
+1401 AKAGGYVLADW
-1410 SNSDQD
+1410 TPDNKNG
-1416 GHYIEVL
+1416 GHYITVL
-1423 FPVTEEDKVRTF
+1423 FPVTEEDKVRSF

-1607 KVTDFESRIAG
+1607 KATDFESKIAG

-1632 PVYSYDTSA
+1632 PVYSYATSA
-1641 SEDYDAKTKTIT
+1641 SSNYDAKTKLIEENV
-1653 KKVTGLVPGKNY
+1653 KGLVPGRNY

-1699 SQVQDLE
+1699 SQVQKLE

-1727 VNKDPQTGEETFKE
+1727 EYIDENTGKLDFKE
-1741 NIADG
+1741 SIQRNE
-1746 KYEVDLL
+1746 YEVELL

-1777 KDKRRYALP
+1777 KDLRRYALP

-1805 DAVYDRTNGEWTAP
+1805 DAVYDNHGNLSMP
-1819 AADPWTDGVAASK
+1819 YDPWDIKTPAPVSK
-1832 YAAISNKGKI
+1832 YATINNKGKI
-1842 TFKATSWNGAKTVYI
+1842 SLKATSWDGYKKVYI
-1857 YVKADTTDDT
+1857 YVKADTTDEP
-1867 VIGKVS
+1867 VIGRVS
-1873 LKITANPTSVTG
+1873 LAIKATPTSVTG

-1894 DRELAEFLQYKQG
+1894 DKQLGEFLQYKQG
-1907 KKKIPEYK
+1907 NKKIPEYK
-1915 STQISISDEMIE
+1915 SSQISISDEMIE

-1934 KIYDTHDFDI
+1934 KIYDGNDDWVE
-1944 KDGELN
+1944 DGDLSEWN
-1950 GGETTDGRRMH
+1950 TRPYSRN
-1961 RVWHIVAMS
+1961 WHIVAMS
-1970 PNKAPFRLTVTDRT
+1970 PNKTPFKLTVTDRT

-2006 LKKSYVDDKNIT
+2006 LKKAYVDDKNIT

-2035 DARKNVVSKKFVEAV
+2035 DARKNIVSKKFVKAV
-2050 PKDATSNMETW
+2050 RKDEESNIKPH
-2061 EQKRQSWIVAQNFN
+2061 EQKRQNWIVN
-2075 DVTKEWGKYKLEYF
+2075 GLEYF
-2089 AKTDTF
+2089 GKTDTF
-2095 AYTIHNEKL
+2095 AYTINNEKI

-2141 NVDAVASG
+2141 NVDAVESG
-2149 KGGITIKHAYAQSA
+2149 RGGITIKHAYAQDVE
-2163 STGANSS
+2163 GNNGS
-2170 FDMVNAKA
+2170 FEMVNAKA

-2196 DTDKTWSKD
+2196 DTDNTWSKD

-2259 VRVKAVGNGNG
+2259 VRVKAVGNGDG
-2270 FSGGYEPTGDDDF
+2270 FAGGYEPTGDDNF

-2304 TDMLTVNADSTY
+2304 TDKLTVNADSTY

-2326 TYGQYTF
+2326 NYGEYTF
-2333 KAMVDSTA
+2333 KALHGGSVLK
-2341 RNIDAYNG
+2341 IDIYDG
-2349 KNGNT
+2349 SKGNSLSIT
-2354 FDLINNGDGTYTATL
+2354 PDRSGAYTATL
-2369 EAGQKLY
+2369 EAGQKIY
-2376 FKLNGSFTLEVVN
+2376 FRLNGSFTLEVVN
-2389 STSFARL
+2389 ATNFARL
-2396 TTANTAK
+2396 TTANTAT
-2403 APLDVKANSVGGW
+2403 APLEVKVNSVGGW

-2433 EGFFGTPKQDNKV
+2433 EEFFGTPKQDNKV

-2489 WVERREVLAE
+2489 WVERREALAE
-2499 NVLVLGSKDTVSD
+2499 NVLVLGSKDTASD

-2532 YTFETETK
+2532 YTFETETQ

-2560 ALSDGGNIIERDNA
+2560 ALTDGGNIIERDNA

-2599 YMDAGDTVFVKFYI
+2599 YMDAGDTVFIKFYI
-2613 DKNHIVD
+2613 DEKDIVN

-2701 VATSGSTAEIL
+2701 VATSGATAEIL

-2934 TSLAGTFTSLSPKEP
+2934 TSLAGNFTSLSPKKP

-3017 LDENAGTVRDLS
+3017 LDENAGTVGDLS
-3029 VEYENYSVNPVT
+3029 VEYENYSVNPAT
-3041 RNSIALDGEGYATF
+3041 RDSIRLDGEGYATF
-3055 DLKKGQTIKV
+3055 DLEKGQTIKV

-3104 GKNKYYQYTIPA
+3104 GKNAYYQYTIPA

-3124 NNADVTV
+3124 SNADVTV

-3146 LTDAKE
+3146 LTGAKE

-3188 LAADTEKEITMPKNA
+3188 LAADTEKEITMAKNA

-3219 DQRVGVTVESTNE
+3219 NQMVGVTVESTNE
-3232 DGTTTSIIKHTADLE
+3232 DGTTTSITKQTADLK
-3247 AVYRYD
+3247 AVYKYD
-3253 DALNKPLGRSATL
+3253 DMSNKPLGISATL
-3266 DKDEIVLIVLKAGAV
+3266 DKDEIVLIVLKARAV
-3281 DDTQFKY
+3281 DNTQFKY

-3332 KGMSTSLSSMRVADA
+3332 KGMSTSLSSMRVVDA

-3355 KPENATYVVRKY
+3355 EPENATYVVRKY

-3446 GNALVEVKEN
+3446 GNALVKV

-3513 ATDEKQTFWYK
+3513 ATGEKQTFWYK

-3654 DKDKEEASLSINV
+3654 DKNKKEASLDINTN
-3667 KDVELNIEADTKVD
+3667 DVELNIEADTKVD
-3681 VTIKVNEV
+3681 VTIKVDKV
-3689 VKNDTVFYI
+3689 VENDTVFYI

-3712 SKPETPDQTET
+3712 SKPETPGQ
-3723 SSETDTS
+3723 
-3730 EEPETPSETESS
+3730 
-3742 SEPETPSET
+3742 
-3751 ESSTEPE
+3751 
-3758 APSETESSSETETS
+3758 TETS
-3772 SETPEPTEPES
+3772 SETPEPTKPEVPSETPDPADPES

>member
-37 EQMTETDRQSEEGGE
+37 EQMTETERQSEEGGE

-82 SESEEAP
+82 SESE
-89 TSEEASGSESGSES
+89 
-103 EASTP
+103 ASTP

-122 SGSESETP
+122 WSESGSESETP
-130 STSEAE
+130 STSE
-136 TESVPEDVSEKE
+136 ESSGSEHEDER
-148 TEEIAQKEVEAEET
+148 EEIEQKEVDAEET
-162 KLVTKLELDDTV
+162 ANPTKLDLNDEV
-174 GVGDNKIDGF
+174 GVGDNKIAGF

-196 TEYGRNDGCGRFQED
+196 TEYGRNEGCGKFQED
-211 IKKYID
+211 LKGYID
-217 IVVDDEEMHET
+217 ILVDDEKVHDT
-228 AKANYAFK
+228 AKANFSFK
-236 WTAKKAGAEG
+236 WTGKKKDAAEG
-246 ADAYTEAVDG
+246 TDAYTEAVDG

-261 GEYKLHISLA
+261 GEYKLHITLA
-271 AEKDTWSEA
+271 EEKDIWREA

-287 IELAELELVLNKSL
+287 IQPAELELVLNDSTK
-301 EIDPGKTVKEL
+301 IDPGKTVKDL

-318 DYDLKYEDGEAVD
+318 DYDLKYEDNTLVD
-331 AKDAIVEKFTV
+331 DKTAIVEKFAV
-342 TVREAGSE
+342 TVREAGAE
-350 TDLEDTAVLNA
+350 ADLEDTAVLNA
-361 KTGYEVRIAIDF
+361 KTGYEVRITIDF
-373 KEKTNYKVTTEEYYK
+373 KEKTNYNVTTEQYYK
-388 VKVGDLQETRVE
+388 VEVGDLQETRVE

-456 YRREQAPNSTTDG
+456 YRREQVKDEGKDG
-469 IQEDGSICYTEEP
+469 VQEDGSIYYAEES

-541 ALGSLFHEGMKIED
+541 ALGSLFHEGMREPD
-555 VEKSLREIE
+555 VKKALKEIE
-564 YKVSTLTDGKVND
+564 YKVSTVTDGKVND

-589 YAGDDENDENKKE
+589 YSGDDENPAE

-610 LQRAVSKEKDTVIEE
+610 LQRAVSKEKDKVIEE
-625 KDRKWLDDVCPAAN
+625 KDREWSDEVCPAAN
-639 NEQLVNSDDDHE
+639 NGQLVNSDDDHE
-651 YVYRVIFTGNKG
+651 YVYRVIFTGNKVM
-663 TYKADG
+663 YAF
-669 SLNGETESVTN
+669 NGAVSSPEPITD

-713 AVIDYDPIVKAFNDT
+713 ADIDSDPIVKAFNDT
-728 YKNPTDGNGLAGSP
+728 YKNPTVGTGKADNP

-781 WRQLPLEAYEAYAD
+781 WRSLPLADYDAYMEKTPEQKEEAPLENENW
-795 QTDDYKKEHP
+795 QIVTFDD
-805 LDKES
+805 
-810 GWQDVTD
+810 
-817 DTLGDA
+817 LGS
-823 EVGDT
+823 T

-836 STASANVYELTI
+836 STAPANVYQLTI

-859 KAQKVYFK
+859 KAKKVYFK
-867 VERQQI
+867 VEKQQV

-885 QKIGRE
+885 QKII
-891 DPIPKDT
+891 D
-898 WRHEKTIP
+898 WRDDVNAIP
-906 GLDISLAKA
+906 GLDKSLAKA

-933 SSLEVTLPEGTLERT
+933 TSLEVTLPENTVLKYEV
-948 DFQVWNKEKN
+948 QNKEKN
-958 ADGTNKD
+958 ADGSNKD

-989 LDGNN
+989 LDGVN
-994 YTTQYESEGVKENYT
+994 YTTQYESEGVKEDYT
-1009 EVSEIKFIG
+1009 ELSEIKFIG

-1052 SDQDMAHEITSEI
+1052 SDKDMSKEITSEI
-1065 LNTTSEYD
+1065 LNTSSEYD

-1226 KFGRQYDEIDK
+1226 KFGRQYGEIDK

-1296 PATLTVSERGQ
+1296 PASLTVSERGQ
-1307 GKVAATSIDNQH
+1307 GKVTATVGQKHSV
-1319 PASIALKYAFNG
+1319 ALKYAFDG
-1331 NTYTIKPREAAKF
+1331 STYTIKPREAAPFVSGLNVTDAINKEN
-1344 LTKGSFNYY
+1344 KGTNLS
-1353 DIASDK
+1353 
-1359 MVSKDY
+1359 
-1365 AGNYISYRIYAPTEF
+1365 GNFISYNIYAPTEF
-1380 EGSDFSEYSK
+1380 ENDFENNKS
-1390 RFFYAEAITNV
+1390 RFFFAEAVANA
-1401 GGYLLTQDW
+1401 GGYVLADW
-1410 SNSDQD
+1410 TTDAD
-1416 GHYIEVL
+1416 GDHYITVL

-1944 KDGELN
+1944 EDGELN

-2035 DARKNVVSKKFVEAV
+2035 DARKNVVSKKFVKAV

-2075 DVTKEWGKYKLEYF
+2075 DVTKEWGKYELEYF

-2427 KFVSDT
+2427 KFVSDKK
-2433 EGFFGTPKQDNKV
+2433 GLFGKPKQDNTEAEYIMPV
-2446 VSFDETGSD
+2446 DPDEPGNPEKSE
-2455 TTSDGKTETKT
+2455 TTLDGKTTT
-2466 YYATKGLKAGE
+2466 YYVTKGLKAGE
-2477 TLFIQVQ
+2477 TLFIKVNM
-2484 KDAKL
+2484 DAKL
-2489 WVERREVLAE
+2489 WVERREVPAA
-2499 NVLVLGSKDTVSD
+2499 NTLVLGSKDSVSD

-2540 NNAEGTKVVTA
+2540 NDVDGKTLVIP
-2551 EIFAADGNT
+2551 EISTADGSKI
-2560 ALSDGGNIIERDNA
+2560 LSDGGFTFEPGKKT
-2574 AAIAAVN
+2574 AIAALN
-2581 ADDAQPEIPKT
+2581 EGEAAPEKPEKT
-2592 TKATTGI
+2592 KNTVSV
-2599 YMDAGDTVFVKFYI
+2599 YMEAGNTVFVKFEI
-2613 DKNHIVD
+2613 PKEDIER

-2625 DAADQ
+2625 TAADQ

-2640 AVSVKVSSEVGKM
+2640 SVSVKVSSDVPSTMTALELGK
-2653 TELKLGE
+2653 

-2666 DTTKTFKFTVTENG
+2666 DTTKTFKFTVAEDG
-2680 KYQFNATATNDVKY
+2680 KYEFKFTNVAAVRY
-2694 FNAKYED
+2694 FNDQYKD
-2701 VATSGSTAEIL
+2701 VATRNDQNATIT
-2712 VDDSSEANVSNMP
+2712 VDEKDDKA

-2734 VEVKAGAAEDAKII
+2734 VEVKAIAADDAK
-2748 VSKVKVNALTVD
+2748 VVLSKVGVNALTAGTPA
-2760 KTEALEVTGNDSAK
+2760 KIEVTGNDSAE

-2789 NVAAVQNTKKEGD
+2789 DVAAVQNTKKEGD
-2802 QTTPTDTHKF
+2802 QTVETDTHTF
-2812 SVSKY
+2812 TLSTR
-2817 DKVFDTTD
+2817 DKVFGAAIDTTA
-2825 NSVATDSSNYTA
+2825 NSKKYTKPFD
-2837 THELKA
+2837 LKA
-2843 GQTVVYTVAPS
+2843 GQTVVFTVAPS
-2854 LRTTGDTKPEDV
+2854 LNLTIDPAAKPEDV

-2871 VTVKAMNPEAISTG
+2871 VSVNKMDPEAISTG
-2885 DKEITL
+2885 DKEITIA
-2891 EKANDEVIY
+2891 KANDEVIY

-2905 DTDDYKISWTKKAA
+2905 DTDDYNIKWTKNTTDTTATDA
-2919 KDETEVVG
+2919 TI
-2927 DVTVTGA
+2927 TVS
-2934 TSLAGTFTSLSPKEP
+2934 TSLTKGFTQVSKKA

-2956 YIKVA
+2956 YIKA
-2961 ASAANAKG
+2961 AANADNAKG

-2974 ASKATTEKLESG
+2974 AAKADTTPLKSG
-2986 VAKTFNFEKKA
+2986 EAKDFNFEKKL
-2997 GEKTYRYIAPVDGEY
+2997 GSKTYSYIAPADGEY

-3017 LDENAGTVRDLS
+3017 FAENAGTVGDLS
-3029 VEYENYSVNPVT
+3029 VEYEDYSVNPAT
-3041 RNSIALDGEGYATF
+3041 RDSIRLDGEGYATF

-3140 TTNTAI
+3140 TTGAGLI
-3146 LTDAKE
+3146 DAEE

-3166 KTGKA
+3166 STSKA

-3188 LAADTEKEITMPKNA
+3188 LAADTEKEITMAKNA

-3219 DQRVGVTVESTNE
+3219 NQMVGVTVESTNE
-3232 DGTTTSIIKHTADLE
+3232 DGTTTSITKQKADLK
-3247 AVYRYD
+3247 AVYKYD
-3253 DALNKPLGRSATL
+3253 DMSNKPLGTSATL
-3266 DKDEIVLIVLKAGAV
+3266 DKDEIVLIVLKARAV

-3308 KNGESATFEFPV
+3308 KDGESATFEFPV
-3320 RNEGMYAFSVVG
+3320 RNKGMYAFSVVG
-3332 KGMSTSLSSMRVADA
+3332 KGMSTSLSSKRVVDA

-3378 TYTKPAEPEAPQA
+3378 TYTKPSEPEAPQA

-3433 FIPAVSNRYAFTT
+3433 FIPAVYNRYAFTT
-3446 GNALVEVKEN
+3446 GNALVEVDGEDK
-3456 EKNGFDEA
+3456 FTEA
-3464 VLDKGKETYK
+3464 VLNKADKQYK
-3474 NIVLS
+3474 QIILK
-3479 VKDNENK
+3479 VKNNDNK

-3500 KPTEITASPAAFK
+3500 KPTEITASPATFK
-3513 ATDEKQTFWYK
+3513 ATGEKQTFWYK

-3535 EVTNGKDAEG
+3535 AVTNGKENE
-3545 EKVTH
+3545 EKVVYNN
-3550 TSCTIEEFKNI
+3550 CTIEAFKDI
-3561 RDEAPIDK
+3561 CDESG
-3569 EFSSK
+3569 SSLSTK
-3574 LMKKDDIVLIKVT
+3574 LMKKDDTVLIKVT
-3587 VKGLAKD
+3587 VNAAKD
-3594 TDVKFNIKETEV
+3594 ADVKFDIKETEV

-3613 LKSTSGLSATRS
+3613 LKSTSGLSATKS

-3654 DKDKEEASLSINV
+3654 DKNKKEASLDINTN
-3667 KDVELNIEADTKVD
+3667 DVELNIEADTKVD
-3681 VTIKVNEV
+3681 VTIKVDKV
-3689 VKNDTVFYI
+3689 VENDTVFYI

-3712 SKPETPDQTET
+3712 SKPETPGQ
-3723 SSETDTS
+3723 
-3730 EEPETPSETESS
+3730 
-3742 SEPETPSET
+3742 
-3751 ESSTEPE
+3751 
-3758 APSETESSSETETS
+3758 TETS
-3772 SETPEPTEPES
+3772 SETPEPTKPEVPSETPDPADPES

>member
-37 EQMTETDRQSEEGGE
+37 EQMTETETEAGSEEGGE
-52 ERSGSGSEES
+52 Q
-62 AEAASTE
+62 
-69 ERLSEESSGSESG
+69 G
-82 SESEEAP
+82 SESEEAESAEVKAEVK
-89 TSEEASGSESGSES
+89 SEEAEVT
-103 EASTP
+103 A
-108 SGSETPSTSEEWSE
+108 
-122 SGSESETP
+122 ESETKTEAP
-130 STSEAE
+130 SEEAEASSEVEAESKIEVESELKSSETETSSEAE

-174 GVGDNKIDGF
+174 GVGDKTIDGF

-196 TEYGRNDGCGRFQED
+196 TEYGRNDGCGKFQED

-217 IVVDDEEMHET
+217 IVVDDEKMHDT

-301 EIDPGKTVKEL
+301 EIDPGKTVKDL

-318 DYDLKYEDGEAVD
+318 DYDLKYEDGEVVD

-350 TDLEDTAVLNA
+350 TELEDTAVLNA

-400 AVLDGVAYPVTKVYG
+400 AVLDGVTYPVTKVYG
-415 DASTAL
+415 DSSTAL

-428 AKVFVVNKDGDDKEL
+428 AKVFVVNKEDEDKEL
-443 TAAEGET
+443 APAEGET

-456 YRREQAPNSTTDG
+456 YRREQAPNSTADG

-531 VVIRI
+531 VVIKI

-541 ALGSLFHEGMKIED
+541 SLGSLFHEGMTRAD
-555 VEKSLREIE
+555 VNKALKEIE
-564 YKVSTLTDGKVND
+564 YKVSTMTDGKVND

-589 YAGDDENDENKKE
+589 YAGDDENKKE

-610 LQRAVSKEKDTVIEE
+610 LQRAASKEKDTVIEE
-625 KDRKWLDDVCPAAN
+625 KDREWLDDVCPAAN
-639 NEQLVNSDDDHE
+639 NGQLVNKDDDHE

-669 SLNGETESVTN
+669 SLNSETESITN

-701 NAVEVKMAATKE
+701 NAVAVNMAATKE
-713 AVIDYDPIVKAFNDT
+713 AVIDYEPIVKAFNDT
-728 YKNPTDGNGLAGSP
+728 YKNPTVGDGSADSP

-754 NRAAYKQAQVK
+754 NRGAYKQAQVK

-771 ASATDGLTYT
+771 ASSTDGLTYT
-781 WRQLPLEAYEAYAD
+781 WKKLPLSTYEEYVEKTEE
-795 QTDDYKKEHP
+795 QKKESP
-805 LDKES
+805 LEKEN
-810 GWQDVTD
+810 WQDVAED
-817 DTLGDA
+817 ELGN
-823 EVGDT
+823 T
-828 EVDNGDFV
+828 EYDNGDFT
-836 STASANVYELTI
+836 STAPANVYQLTI
-848 EYKDPE
+848 KYADPE

-859 KAQKVYFK
+859 KDAKVYFK
-867 VERQQI
+867 VEKQQV
-873 VIVPGAQVAQDG
+873 VIVPGDQVAQDG
-885 QKIGRE
+885 QKIANWQNNVNE
-891 DPIPKDT
+891 VPNLD
-898 WRHEKTIP
+898 KTIY
-906 GLDISLAKA
+906 KA

-920 NVKAEYDAVGEDK
+920 NVKTEYDAVGEDK
-933 SSLEVTLPEGTLERT
+933 SSLEVTLPSSAAINYEV
-948 DFQVWNKEKN
+948 QNKEKN

-965 NYVETTHDIFD
+965 NYVTTTHEVFD

-989 LDGNN
+989 LNGAN
-994 YTTQYESEGVKENYT
+994 YTTEYEAEGVKENYT
-1009 EVSEIKFIG
+1009 ELSVIKFIG
-1018 ENRLYVDIDMTK
+1018 EGKLYVDIDMTK

-1036 YDGEAITLPDG
+1036 YDGEAITLPEG

-1052 SDQDMAHEITSEI
+1052 SDKDMSKDITSEI

-1073 PEKVNLYWHKTT
+1073 PEKVNLYWHKTAD
-1085 NNQQTDIHDYTTEDV
+1085 NQVHDYTTEDV

-1116 TYRPITENVGGPADG
+1116 NYRPITETAHDG
-1131 QYYTYG
+1131 EEPYYTYG
-1137 DTKVFKNQNND
+1137 DTKVYSNQNND

-1176 LLVDGLAVEGDLV
+1176 LLVDALTVEGDIV

-1200 FATGTFGDHY
+1200 FATGSFGDHY
-1210 INFDPEKGYF
+1210 INFKENNYF
-1220 TEVSEY
+1220 PDESVY
-1226 KFGRQYDEIDK
+1226 QYSKIDK
-1237 YGGYPAFAGYKP
+1237 YGGYPAFSGYKP
-1249 LFNYQVNDKDA
+1249 SFKFQVNDKDE
-1260 IKDVDKTYLRF
+1260 IKNESAEYLRF

-1276 VKLDNALNTPL
+1276 VRLDNTLNAPL
-1287 AESYNVTWN
+1287 SDSYNVTWN
-1296 PATLTVSERGQ
+1296 PASLTVNERGQ
-1307 GKVAATSIDNQH
+1307 GKVTATTGEKH
-1319 PASIALKYAFNG
+1319 SIALKYAFDG
-1331 NTYTIKPREAAKF
+1331 STYTIKPREAAPFIDK
-1344 LTKGSFNYY
+1344 LDVTDVINSENKGT
-1353 DIASDK
+1353 DL
-1359 MVSKDY
+1359 
-1365 AGNYISYRIYAPTEF
+1365 AGNFISYNIYAPTEF
-1380 EGSDFSEYSK
+1380 EKDFDNNK
-1390 RFFYAEAITNV
+1390 TRFFYAEAV
-1401 GGYLLTQDW
+1401 AKAGGYVLADW
-1410 SNSDQD
+1410 TPDQKNG
-1416 GHYIEVL
+1416 GHYITVL
-1423 FPVTEEDKVRTF
+1423 FPVTEEDKVRSF

-1444 ETFQFEGVELEAD
+1444 ETFQFEGVELQAD

-1607 KVTDFESRIAG
+1607 KATDFESKIAG

-1632 PVYSYDTSA
+1632 PVYSYATSA
-1641 SEDYDAKTKTIT
+1641 SENYDAKTKLIT
-1653 KKVTGLVPGKNY
+1653 ETVKGLVPGRNY

-1699 SQVQDLE
+1699 SQVQELE

-1727 VNKDPQTGEETFKE
+1727 EYIDPNTGKLDFKDSIDIG
-1741 NIADG
+1741 A
-1746 KYEVDLL
+1746 YEVDLL

-1758 ISVNGLFF
+1758 VAVNGLFF

-1777 KDKRRYALP
+1777 KDLRRYALP

-1805 DAVYDRTNGEWTAP
+1805 DAVYDKDGNIDMP
-1819 AADPWTDGVAASK
+1819 DDPWADGLAASK
-1832 YAAISNKGKI
+1832 FATISNKGKI
-1842 TFKATSWNGAKTVYI
+1842 SLKATSWNGAKTVCI
-1857 YVKADTTDDT
+1857 YVKADTTDEP
-1867 VIGKVS
+1867 VIEKIS

-1894 DRELAEFLQYKQG
+1894 DKELAEFLQYKQG

-1934 KIYDTHDFDI
+1934 KIYDTHDFDVE
-1944 KDGELN
+1944 DGELN
-1950 GGETTDGRRMH
+1950 GGEKTDGRRFH

-1970 PNKAPFRLTVTDRT
+1970 PNKTPFKLTVTDRT

-2006 LKKSYVDDKNIT
+2006 LKKAYVDDKNIT

-2035 DARKNVVSKKFVEAV
+2035 DARKNVVSKKFVEA
-2050 PKDATSNMETW
+2050 PPREENSNIEPH
-2061 EQKRQSWIVAQNFN
+2061 EQKRQSWIVAQNFDEKN
-2075 DVTKEWGKYKLEYF
+2075 QKWEKYELEYF

-2095 AYTIHNEKL
+2095 AYTIHNDKL

-2119 AQKGKTVTTKVKTT
+2119 AQKGRTVTTKVKTT

-2141 NVDAVASG
+2141 NVDALESG
-2149 KGGITIKHAYAQSA
+2149 RGGITIKHTYGQDEDGNNLSFNMV
-2163 STGANSS
+2163 GAN
-2170 FDMVNAKA
+2170 A

-2196 DTDKTWSKD
+2196 DTDNTWSKD

-2259 VRVKAVGNGNG
+2259 VRVKAVGNGDG
-2270 FSGGYEPTGDDDF
+2270 FAGGYEPTGDDNF

-2304 TDMLTVNADSTY
+2304 TDKLTVNADSTY

-2326 TYGQYTF
+2326 NYGQYTF
-2333 KAMVDSTA
+2333 EALAGKKTL
-2341 RNIDAYNG
+2341 NIQAYNG
-2349 KNGNT
+2349 KNGNSFAMT
-2354 FDLINNGDGTYTATL
+2354 PNNDGTYTATL
-2369 EAGQKLY
+2369 EAGQKIY
-2376 FKLNGSFTLEVVN
+2376 FRLNGSFTLEVVN
-2389 STSFARL
+2389 ATNFARL
-2396 TTANTAK
+2396 TTANTAT
-2403 APLDVKANSVGGW
+2403 APLEVKVNSVGGW

-2433 EGFFGTPKQDNKV
+2433 EEFFGTPKQDNKV

-2489 WVERREVLAE
+2489 WVERREARAE
-2499 NVLVLGSKDTVSD
+2499 NVLVLGSKDTASD

-2532 YTFETETK
+2532 YTFETETQ

-2560 ALSDGGNIIERDNA
+2560 ALTDGGNIIERDNA

-2599 YMDAGDTVFVKFYI
+2599 YMDAGDTVFIKFYI
-2613 DKNHIVD
+2613 DEKDIVN
-2620 AFGDL
+2620 AFGHL

-2701 VATSGSTAEIL
+2701 VATSGATAEIL

-2734 VEVKAGAAEDAKII
+2734 VEVKADAAEDAKII

-2802 QTTPTDTHKF
+2802 ETVNTDTHKF

-2825 NSVATDSSNYTA
+2825 NSVATNSSNYTA

-2854 LRTTGDTKPEDV
+2854 LTVAGATKPEDV

-2934 TSLAGTFTSLSPKEP
+2934 TSLAGNFTSLSSKKP

-2961 ASAANAKG
+2961 ASADNAKG

-2997 GEKTYRYIAPVDGEY
+2997 GEKTYSYIAPVDGEY

-3017 LDENAGTVRDLS
+3017 LDENAGTVGELS
-3029 VEYENYSVNPVT
+3029 VEYENYSVNPAT
-3041 RNSIALDGEGYATF
+3041 RDSIRLDGEGYATF
-3055 DLKKGQTIKV
+3055 DLEKGQTIKV

-3104 GKNKYYQYTIPA
+3104 GKNAYYQYTIPA

-3124 NNADVTV
+3124 SNADVTV

-3146 LTDAKE
+3146 LTGAKE

-3166 KTGKA
+3166 STTKA

-3188 LAADTEKEITMPKNA
+3188 LAADTEKEITMAKNA

-3219 DQRVGVTVESTNE
+3219 NQMVGVTVESTNE
-3232 DGTTTSIIKHTADLE
+3232 DGTTTSITKQTADLK
-3247 AVYRYD
+3247 AVYKYD
-3253 DALNKPLGRSATL
+3253 DMSNKPLGTSATL
-3266 DKDEIVLIVLKAGAV
+3266 DKDEIVLIVLKARAV

-3308 KNGESATFEFPV
+3308 KDGESATFEFPV

-3332 KGMSTSLSSMRVADA
+3332 KGMSTSLSNTRVADA
-3347 NGTTEFTG
+3347 NGTTVFTG
-3355 KPENATYVVRKY
+3355 EPENARYVVRKY
-3367 DRTNAVEKFTV
+3367 NRTNAVEKFTV
-3378 TYTKPAEPEAPQA
+3378 TYTKPIEPEAPQA

-3446 GNALVEVKEN
+3446 GNALVKVEEN
-3456 EKNGFDEA
+3456 DFDEA
-3464 VLDKGKETYK
+3464 VLDKGDDTYE

-3500 KPTEITASPAAFK
+3500 KPTEITASPATFK
-3513 ATDEKQTFWYK
+3513 ATGEKQTFWYK

-3535 EVTNGKDAEG
+3535 AVTNGKEND
-3545 EKVTH
+3545 EKVVL
-3550 TSCTIEEFKNI
+3550 SGCEVQEYNDI
-3561 RDEAPIDK
+3561 RSLTG
-3569 EFSSK
+3569 SSLSTK
-3574 LMKKDDIVLIKVT
+3574 LMKKDDTVLIKVT
-3587 VKGLAKD
+3587 VNAAKD
-3594 TDVKFNIKETEV
+3594 ADVKFDIKETEV

-3654 DKDKEEASLSINV
+3654 NKDEEKASLGINTN
-3667 KDVELNIEADTKVD
+3667 DVELNIEADTKVD
-3681 VTIKVNEV
+3681 VTIKVDKV
-3689 VKNDTVFYI
+3689 VENDTVFYI

-3723 SSETDTS
+3723 SSET
-3730 EEPETPSETESS
+3730 
-3742 SEPETPSET
+3742 
-3751 ESSTEPE
+3751 
-3758 APSETESSSETETS
+3758 
-3772 SETPEPTEPES
+3772 PEPTEPEVLSETPDPANPES

>member
-37 EQMTETDRQSEEGGE
+37 EQMTETETEAGSEEGGE
-52 ERSGSGSEES
+52 Q
-62 AEAASTE
+62 
-69 ERLSEESSGSESG
+69 G
-82 SESEEAP
+82 SESEEAESAEVKAEVK
-89 TSEEASGSESGSES
+89 SEEAEVT
-103 EASTP
+103 A
-108 SGSETPSTSEEWSE
+108 
-122 SGSESETP
+122 ESETKTEAP
-130 STSEAE
+130 SEEAEASSEVEAESKIEVESELKSSETETSSEAE

-196 TEYGRNDGCGRFQED
+196 TEYGRNDGCGKFQED

-217 IVVDDEEMHET
+217 IVVDDEKMHDT

-301 EIDPGKTVKEL
+301 EIDPGKTVKDL

-318 DYDLKYEDGEAVD
+318 DYDLKYEDGEVVD

-361 KTGYEVRIAIDF
+361 KTGYEVRITIDF

-400 AVLDGVAYPVTKVYG
+400 AVLDGVTYPVTKVYG
-415 DASTAL
+415 DSSTAL

-428 AKVFVVNKDGDDKEL
+428 AKVFVVNKEDEDKEL
-443 TAAEGET
+443 APAEGET

-456 YRREQAPNSTTDG
+456 YRREQAPNSVADG
-469 IQEDGSICYTEEP
+469 IQEDGSICYAEEP

-531 VVIRI
+531 VVIKI

-541 ALGSLFHEGMKIED
+541 SLGSLFHEGMTRAD
-555 VEKSLREIE
+555 VNKALKEIE
-564 YKVSTLTDGKVND
+564 YKVSTMTDGKVND

-589 YAGDDENDENKKE
+589 YAGDDENKKE

-625 KDRKWLDDVCPAAN
+625 KDREWLDDVCPAAN
-639 NEQLVNSDDDHE
+639 NGQLVNKDDDHE

-669 SLNGETESVTN
+669 SLNSETESITN

-701 NAVEVKMAATKE
+701 NAVAVNMAATKE
-713 AVIDYDPIVKAFNDT
+713 AVIDFEPIVKAFNDT
-728 YKNPTDGNGLAGSP
+728 YKNPTVGTGSADSP

-754 NRAAYKQAQVK
+754 NRGAYKQAQVK

-771 ASATDGLTYT
+771 ASSTDGLTYT
-781 WRQLPLEAYEAYAD
+781 WKKLPLSTYEEYVEKTEE
-795 QTDDYKKEHP
+795 QKKEFP
-805 LDKES
+805 LEKEN
-810 GWQDVTD
+810 WQDVAED
-817 DTLGDA
+817 ELGN
-823 EVGDT
+823 T
-828 EVDNGDFV
+828 EYDNGDFT
-836 STASANVYELTI
+836 STAPANVYQLTI
-848 EYKDPE
+848 KYADPE

-859 KAQKVYFK
+859 KDAKVYFK
-867 VERQQI
+867 VEKQQV
-873 VIVPGAQVAQDG
+873 VIVPGDQVAQDG
-885 QKIGRE
+885 QKILNWQNGRNE
-891 DPIPKDT
+891 IPSLD
-898 WRHEKTIP
+898 KTIY
-906 GLDISLAKA
+906 KA

-920 NVKAEYDAVGEDK
+920 NVKTEYDAVGEDK
-933 SSLEVTLPEGTLERT
+933 SSLEVTLPSSAVIRYEV
-948 DFQVWNKEKN
+948 QNKEKN

-965 NYVETTHDIFD
+965 NYVTTTHEVFD

-989 LDGNN
+989 LDGAN
-994 YTTQYESEGVKENYT
+994 YTTAYEAEGVKENYT
-1009 EVSEIKFIG
+1009 ELSVIKFIG
-1018 ENRLYVDIDMTK
+1018 EGRLYVDIDMTK

-1036 YDGEAITLPDG
+1036 YDGEAITLPEG

-1052 SDQDMAHEITSEI
+1052 SDKDMSKEKDITSEI

-1073 PEKVNLYWHKTT
+1073 PEKVNLYWQKEGSGA
-1085 NNQQTDIHDYTTEDV
+1085 YTTENV
-1100 IWGGEYT
+1100 VWGGKYT

-1116 TYRPITENVGGPADG
+1116 QYRPITEITHNEEEP
-1131 QYYTYG
+1131 YYTYG
-1137 DTKVFKNQNND
+1137 DTKVYSNQNND
-1148 YTFKITPR
+1148 YTFEITKR

-1164 KTDVKAGETVDK
+1164 KTDIKAGETVDK
-1176 LLVDGLAVEGDLV
+1176 LLLNALTVEGDLLD
-1189 EKDRVFFEHAE
+1189 KDRVFFEYAE
-1200 FATGTFGDHY
+1200 LANGSYGNHY
-1210 INFDPEKGYF
+1210 IAYN
-1220 TEVSEY
+1220 TETKEY
-1226 KFGRQYDEIDK
+1226 YTVTDVYDWGKINK
-1237 YGGYPAFAGYKP
+1237 YGGYPAFRKQQADSNGNPYYVHTPSFK
-1249 LFNYQVNDKDA
+1249 FQVNDKDLITNA
-1260 IKDVDKTYLRF
+1260 NQEYLRF

-1276 VKLDNALNTPL
+1276 VRLDNDLATPL
-1287 AESYNVTWN
+1287 ADSYNVTYN
-1296 PATLTVSERGQ
+1296 PASLTVSERGQ
-1307 GKVAATSIDNQH
+1307 GKVTAADKNTVGSV
-1319 PASIALKYAFNG
+1319 ALKYAFDG
-1331 NTYTIKPREAAKF
+1331 GTYTIKPREAAPFRTKVN
-1344 LTKGSFNYY
+1344 LTDAVNKENKGINLS
-1353 DIASDK
+1353 
-1359 MVSKDY
+1359 
-1365 AGNYISYRIYAPTEF
+1365 GNFISYNIYAPTEF
-1380 EGSDFSEYSK
+1380 VKDFK
-1390 RFFYAEAITNV
+1390 DNKTRFFYAEAV
-1401 GGYLLTQDW
+1401 AKAGGYVVKDW
-1410 SNSDQD
+1410 TEDKVPETSELI
-1416 GHYIEVL
+1416 GYYMTVV
-1423 FPVTEEDKVRTF
+1423 FPVTEEDKVRSF

-1469 NGVQSKMAVGET
+1469 NGVQAKMAVGET
-1481 QQLDVKITKRQLGDV
+1481 QQLDVKITKKQLGDV

-1607 KVTDFESRIAG
+1607 KATDFESKIAG

-1632 PVYSYDTSA
+1632 PVYSYATSA
-1641 SEDYDAKTKTIT
+1641 SENYDAKTKLIT
-1653 KKVTGLVPGKNY
+1653 ETVEGLVPGRNY

-1699 SQVQDLE
+1699 SQVQELE

-1722 AVKYL
+1722 AVKYE
-1727 VNKDPQTGEETFKE
+1727 VRGYK
-1741 NIADG
+1741 ADG
-1746 KYEVDLL
+1746 TEIFDPTANEYEVELL

-1777 KDKRRYALP
+1777 KDLRRYALP

-1805 DAVYDRTNGEWTAP
+1805 DTRAMAWDEEEKTWIDV
-1819 AADPWTDGVAASK
+1819 DPWENDYDSSK
-1832 YAAISNKGKI
+1832 YATINNKGKI
-1842 TFKATSWNGAKTVYI
+1842 SLKATSWDGYKKVYI
-1857 YVKADTTDDT
+1857 YVKADTTDEP
-1867 VIGKVS
+1867 VIGWVS
-1873 LKITANPTSVTG
+1873 LAIKATPTSVTG

-1894 DRELAEFLQYKQG
+1894 DKQLGEFLQYKQG
-1907 KKKIPEYK
+1907 NKKIPEYK
-1915 STQISISDEMIE
+1915 SSQISISDEMIE

-1934 KIYDTHDFDI
+1934 KIYDGNDDWVE
-1944 KDGELN
+1944 DGDLSEWN
-1950 GGETTDGRRMH
+1950 TRPYYRN
-1961 RVWHIVAMS
+1961 WHIVAMS
-1970 PNKAPFRLTVTDRT
+1970 PNKTPFKLTVTDRT

-2006 LKKSYVDDKNIT
+2006 LKKAYVDDKNIT

-2035 DARKNVVSKKFVEAV
+2035 DARKNIVSKKFVKAV
-2050 PKDATSNMETW
+2050 RKDEESNIKPH
-2061 EQKRQSWIVAQNFN
+2061 EQKRQSWIV
-2075 DVTKEWGKYKLEYF
+2075 DGLEYF
-2089 AKTDTF
+2089 GKTDTF
-2095 AYTIHNEKL
+2095 AYTITNDKI

-2141 NVDAVASG
+2141 NVDAVESG
-2149 KGGITIKHAYAQSA
+2149 RGGITIKHAYAQDVA
-2163 STGANSS
+2163 GNNGS
-2170 FDMVNAKA
+2170 FEMVNAKA

-2196 DTDKTWSKD
+2196 DTDNTWSKD

-2215 SNTKVAT
+2215 SNTKVAS

-2233 FKAVKAGD
+2233 FKAMMAGD

-2259 VRVKAVGNGNG
+2259 VRVKAVGNGDG
-2270 FSGGYEPTGDDDF
+2270 FAGGYEPTGDDNF
-2283 YKKILAQ
+2283 YKNILAQ

-2304 TDMLTVNADSTY
+2304 TDPLTVNADSTY

-2326 TYGQYTF
+2326 TYGEYKFRATPETSLIGGVYDG
-2333 KAMVDSTA
+2333 KGNSISVSVDKS
-2341 RNIDAYNG
+2341 
-2349 KNGNT
+2349 
-2354 FDLINNGDGTYTATL
+2354 GTITRIL
-2369 EAGQKLY
+2369 EPGQKLY
-2376 FKLNGSFTLEVVN
+2376 FKLNGSFILEVIG
-2389 STSFARL
+2389 STNFARL
-2396 TTANTAK
+2396 TTANTAT
-2403 APLDVKANSVGGW
+2403 APLEVKANSVGGW

-2433 EGFFGTPKQDNKV
+2433 EGFFGIPKQDNKV
-2446 VSFDETGSD
+2446 ASFDETGTE
-2455 TTSDGKTETKT
+2455 TTSDGKTET
-2466 YYATKGLKAGE
+2466 YYVTKGLKAGE

-2551 EIFAADGNT
+2551 EIFAADGNN
-2560 ALSDGGNIIERDNA
+2560 ALSDGGSIIERDNA

-2581 ADDAQPEIPKT
+2581 ADDAQPEIPAT

-2613 DKNHIVD
+2613 EKNNIVN

-2701 VATSGSTAEIL
+2701 VATSGATAEIL

-2789 NVAAVQNTKKEGD
+2789 NVAAVPNTKKEGD

-2854 LRTTGDTKPEDV
+2854 LTTTGNTKPEDV

-2871 VTVKAMNPEAISTG
+2871 VTVKAMNPEPISTG

-2934 TSLAGTFTSLSPKEP
+2934 TSLAGTFTSLSSKKP

-2961 ASAANAKG
+2961 ASADNAKG

-3041 RNSIALDGEGYATF
+3041 RNPIALDDEGYDTF

-3065 TLSSSNTTV
+3065 TLSSSSTTV

-3124 NNADVTV
+3124 SNADVTV

-3146 LTDAKE
+3146 LTGAKE

-3166 KTGKA
+3166 STTKA

-3188 LAADTEKEITMPKNA
+3188 LAADTEKEITMAKNA

-3219 DQRVGVTVESTNE
+3219 NQMVGVTVESTNE
-3232 DGTTTSIIKHTADLE
+3232 DGTTTSITKQMADLK
-3247 AVYRYD
+3247 AVYKYD
-3253 DALNKPLGRSATL
+3253 DMSNKPLGISATL
-3266 DKDEIVLIVLKAGAV
+3266 DKDEIVLIVLKARAV

-3308 KNGESATFEFPV
+3308 KDRESATFEFPV

-3332 KGMSTSLSSMRVADA
+3332 KGMSTSLRNMRVADA
-3347 NGTTEFTG
+3347 NGDTVFTG
-3355 KPENATYVVRKY
+3355 YPENATYVVRKY

-3378 TYTKPAEPEAPQA
+3378 TYTKPIEPEAPQA

-3433 FIPAVSNRYAFTT
+3433 FIPAVYNRYAFTT
-3446 GNALVEVKEN
+3446 GNALVAG
-3456 EKNGFDEA
+3456 GFGEA
-3464 VLDKGKETYK
+3464 VLKKGAETYK

-3479 VKDNENK
+3479 VKDNENR

-3513 ATDEKQTFWYK
+3513 ATGEKQTFWYK

-3535 EVTNGKDAEG
+3535 AVTNGKENK
-3545 EKVTH
+3545 EKVVYDN
-3550 TSCTIEEFKNI
+3550 CTIEAFKDI
-3561 RDEAPIDK
+3561 RDESG
-3569 EFSSK
+3569 SSLSTE
-3574 LMKKDDIVLIKVT
+3574 LMKKDDTILVRVV
-3587 VKGLAKD
+3587 VKDVAKD
-3594 TDVKFNIKETEV
+3594 ADVKFDIKETEV

-3613 LKSTSGLSATRS
+3613 LKSTSGPSATRS

-3654 DKDKEEASLSINV
+3654 DKNKEKASLDINTN
-3667 KDVELNIEADTKVD
+3667 DVELNIEADTKVD

-3689 VKNDTVFYI
+3689 VENDTVFYI

-3723 SSETDTS
+3723 SSETP
-3730 EEPETPSETESS
+3730 EPTDPEVPSET
-3742 SEPETPSET
+3742 PDP
-3751 ESSTEPE
+3751 
-3758 APSETESSSETETS
+3758 AD
-3772 SETPEPTEPES
+3772 PES

>member
-37 EQMTETDRQSEEGGE
+37 EQMTETETEAGSEEGGE
-52 ERSGSGSEES
+52 Q
-62 AEAASTE
+62 
-69 ERLSEESSGSESG
+69 G
-82 SESEEAP
+82 SESEEAESAEVKAEVK
-89 TSEEASGSESGSES
+89 SEEAEVT
-103 EASTP
+103 A
-108 SGSETPSTSEEWSE
+108 
-122 SGSESETP
+122 ESETKTEAP
-130 STSEAE
+130 SEEAEASSEVEAESKIEVESELKSSETETSSEAE

-148 TEEIAQKEVEAEET
+148 TEEIAQKEVEAEEP

-174 GVGDNKIDGF
+174 GVGDKTIDGF

-196 TEYGRNDGCGRFQED
+196 TEYGRDKGCGEFQEG
-211 IKKYID
+211 IKNYID

-301 EIDPGKTVKEL
+301 EIDPGKTVKDL

-318 DYDLKYEDGEAVD
+318 DYDLKYEDGKVVD

-361 KTGYEVRIAIDF
+361 KTGYEVRITIDF

-400 AVLDGVAYPVTKVYG
+400 AVLDGVTYPVTKVYG
-415 DASTAL
+415 DSSTAL

-428 AKVFVVNKDGDDKEL
+428 AKVFVVNKEDEDKEL
-443 TAAEGET
+443 APAEGET

-456 YRREQAPNSTTDG
+456 YRREQAPNSTADG

-531 VVIRI
+531 VVIKI

-541 ALGSLFHEGMKIED
+541 SLGSLFHEGMTRAD
-555 VEKSLREIE
+555 VNKALKEIE
-564 YKVSTLTDGKVND
+564 YKVSTMTDGKVND

-589 YAGDDENDENKKE
+589 YAGDDENKKE

-610 LQRAVSKEKDTVIEE
+610 LQRAASKEKDTVIEE
-625 KDRKWLDDVCPAAN
+625 KDREWLDDVCPAAN
-639 NEQLVNSDDDHE
+639 NGQLVNKDDDHE

-669 SLNGETESVTN
+669 SLNSETESITN

-701 NAVEVKMAATKE
+701 NAVAVNMAATKE
-713 AVIDYDPIVKAFNDT
+713 AVIDYEPIVKAFNDT
-728 YKNPTDGNGLAGSP
+728 YKNPTVGDGSADSP

-754 NRAAYKQAQVK
+754 NRGAYKQAQVK

-771 ASATDGLTYT
+771 ASSTDGLTYT
-781 WRQLPLEAYEAYAD
+781 WKKLPLSTYEEYVEKTEE
-795 QTDDYKKEHP
+795 QKKESP
-805 LDKES
+805 LEKEN
-810 GWQDVTD
+810 WQDVAED
-817 DTLGDA
+817 ELGN
-823 EVGDT
+823 T
-828 EVDNGDFV
+828 EYDNGDFT
-836 STASANVYELTI
+836 STAPANVYQLTI
-848 EYKDPE
+848 KYADPE

-859 KAQKVYFK
+859 KDAKVYFK
-867 VERQQI
+867 VEKQQV
-873 VIVPGAQVAQDG
+873 VIVPGDQVAQDG
-885 QKIGRE
+885 QKIANWQNNVNE
-891 DPIPKDT
+891 VPNLD
-898 WRHEKTIP
+898 KTIY
-906 GLDISLAKA
+906 KA

-920 NVKAEYDAVGEDK
+920 NVKTEYDAVGEDK
-933 SSLEVTLPEGTLERT
+933 SSLEVTLPSSAAINYEV
-948 DFQVWNKEKN
+948 QNKEKN

-965 NYVETTHDIFD
+965 NYVTTTHEVFD

-989 LDGNN
+989 LNGAN
-994 YTTQYESEGVKENYT
+994 YTTEYEAEGVKENYT
-1009 EVSEIKFIG
+1009 ELSVIKFIG
-1018 ENRLYVDIDMTK
+1018 EGKLYVDIDMTK

-1036 YDGEAITLPDG
+1036 YDGEAITLPEG

-1052 SDQDMAHEITSEI
+1052 SDKDMSKDITSEI

-1073 PEKVNLYWHKTT
+1073 PEKVNLYWQKKGSGA
-1085 NNQQTDIHDYTTEDV
+1085 YTTENV
-1100 IWGGEYT
+1100 VWGGKYT

-1116 TYRPITENVGGPADG
+1116 QYRPISETTQGVDEP
-1131 QYYTYG
+1131 YYTYG
-1137 DTKVFKNQNND
+1137 DTKVYWNDNND
-1148 YTFKITPR
+1148 YTFEITKR

-1164 KTDVKAGETVDK
+1164 KTDIKAGETVDK
-1176 LLVDGLAVEGDLV
+1176 LLLNALTVEGDLLD
-1189 EKDRVFFEHAE
+1189 KDRVFFEYAE
-1200 FATGTFGDHY
+1200 LANGSYGNHY
-1210 INFDPEKGYF
+1210 IAYN
-1220 TEVSEY
+1220 TETKEY
-1226 KFGRQYDEIDK
+1226 YTVTDVYDWGKINK
-1237 YGGYPAFAGYKP
+1237 YGGYPAFSESKTDSNGDSYYVHTPSFK
-1249 LFNYQVNDKDA
+1249 FQVNDKDL
-1260 IKDVDKTYLRF
+1260 IKDANQEYLRF

-1276 VKLDNALNTPL
+1276 VKLDNDLATPL
-1287 AESYNVTWN
+1287 ADSYNVTYN
-1296 PATLTVSERGQ
+1296 PASLTVSERGQ
-1307 GKVAATSIDNQH
+1307 GKVTAADENTVGSV
-1319 PASIALKYAFNG
+1319 ALKYAFDG
-1331 NTYTIKPREAAKF
+1331 GTYTIKPREAAPFRTKVD
-1344 LTKGSFNYY
+1344 LTDVVNKENKGTNLS
-1353 DIASDK
+1353 
-1359 MVSKDY
+1359 
-1365 AGNYISYRIYAPTEF
+1365 GNFISYNIYAPTEF
-1380 EGSDFSEYSK
+1380 VKDFK
-1390 RFFYAEAITNV
+1390 DNKTRFFYAEAV
-1401 GGYLLTQDW
+1401 AKAGGYVVKDW
-1410 SNSDQD
+1410 TEDRVPETSELI
-1416 GHYIEVL
+1416 GYYMTVV
-1423 FPVTEEDKVRTF
+1423 FPVTEEDKVRSF

-1469 NGVQSKMAVGET
+1469 NGVQAKMAVGET
-1481 QQLDVKITKRQLGDV
+1481 QQLDVKITKKQLGDV

-1607 KVTDFESRIAG
+1607 KATDFESKIAG

-1632 PVYSYDTSA
+1632 PVYSYATSA
-1641 SEDYDAKTKTIT
+1641 SENYDAKTKLIT
-1653 KKVTGLVPGKNY
+1653 ETVEGLVPGRNY

-1699 SQVQDLE
+1699 SQVQELE

-1722 AVKYL
+1722 AVKYE
-1727 VNKDPQTGEETFKE
+1727 VRGYK
-1741 NIADG
+1741 ADG
-1746 KYEVDLL
+1746 TEIFDPTANEYEVELL

-1777 KDKRRYALP
+1777 KDLRRYALP

-1805 DAVYDRTNGEWTAP
+1805 DTRAVAWDEEEETWIDV
-1819 AADPWTDGVAASK
+1819 DPWENDYDSSK
-1832 YAAISNKGKI
+1832 YATINNKGKI
-1842 TFKATSWNGAKTVYI
+1842 SLKATSWDGYKKVYI
-1857 YVKADTTDDT
+1857 YVKADTTDEP
-1867 VIGKVS
+1867 VIGWVS
-1873 LKITANPTSVTG
+1873 LAIKATPTSVTG

-1894 DRELAEFLQYKQG
+1894 DKQLGEFLQYKQG
-1907 KKKIPEYK
+1907 NKKIPEYK
-1915 STQISISDEMIE
+1915 SSQISISDEMIE

-1934 KIYDTHDFDI
+1934 KIYDGNDDWVE
-1944 KDGELN
+1944 DGDLSEWN
-1950 GGETTDGRRMH
+1950 TRPYYRN
-1961 RVWHIVAMS
+1961 WHIVAMS
-1970 PNKAPFRLTVTDRT
+1970 PNKTPFKLTVTDRT

-2006 LKKSYVDDKNIT
+2006 LKKAYVDDKNIT

-2035 DARKNVVSKKFVEAV
+2035 DARKNIVSKKFVKAV
-2050 PKDATSNMETW
+2050 RKDEESNIKPH
-2061 EQKRQSWIVAQNFN
+2061 EQKRQSWIVN
-2075 DVTKEWGKYKLEYF
+2075 GLEYF
-2089 AKTDTF
+2089 GKTDTF
-2095 AYTIHNEKL
+2095 AYTITNDKI

-2141 NVDAVASG
+2141 NVDAVESG
-2149 KGGITIKHAYAQSA
+2149 RGGITIKHAYAQDVA
-2163 STGANSS
+2163 GNNGS
-2170 FDMVNAKA
+2170 FEMVNAKA

-2196 DTDKTWSKD
+2196 DTDNTWSKD

-2215 SNTKVAT
+2215 SNTKVAS

-2233 FKAVKAGD
+2233 FKAMMAGD

-2259 VRVKAVGNGNG
+2259 VRVKAVGNGDG
-2270 FSGGYEPTGDDDF
+2270 FAGGYEPTGDDNF

-2304 TDMLTVNADSTY
+2304 TDKLTVNADSTY

-2326 TYGQYTF
+2326 NYGQYTF
-2333 KAMVDSTA
+2333 KALHGGSVLK
-2341 RNIDAYNG
+2341 IDIFDG
-2349 KNGNT
+2349 RKGNSLSIT
-2354 FDLINNGDGTYTATL
+2354 PDRSGAYTATL
-2369 EAGQKLY
+2369 EAGQKIY
-2376 FKLNGSFTLEVVN
+2376 FRLNGSFTLEVVDATN
-2389 STSFARL
+2389 FARL
-2396 TTANTAK
+2396 TTANTAT
-2403 APLDVKANSVGGW
+2403 APLEVKANSVGGW

-2427 KFVSDT
+2427 KFVSDAA
-2433 EGFFGTPKQDNKV
+2433 GFFGTPKQDNKV
-2446 VSFDETGSD
+2446 VEFDETGSD
-2455 TTSDGKTETKT
+2455 TTSDGKTET

-2551 EIFAADGNT
+2551 EIFAADGNN
-2560 ALSDGGNIIERDNA
+2560 ALSDGGSIIERDNK

-2581 ADDAQPEIPKT
+2581 ADDAQPEKPKT

-2599 YMDAGDTVFVKFYI
+2599 YMDAGDTVFIKFYI
-2613 DKNHIVD
+2613 DEKDIVN
-2620 AFGDL
+2620 AFGHL

-2630 SKNDKKDNKY
+2630 SKNDKKDNTY

-2701 VATSGSTAEIL
+2701 VATSGATAEIL
-2712 VDDSSEANVSNMP
+2712 VDDSSEANVSDMP

-2734 VEVKAGAAEDAKII
+2734 VEVKADAAADAKII

-2760 KTEALEVTGNDSAK
+2760 KTEALEVTGNDSAE

-2789 NVAAVQNTKKEGD
+2789 NVAAVPNKKQEGD
-2802 QTTPTDTHKF
+2802 QTVNTDTHKF

-2817 DKVFDTTD
+2817 DKVFDTTSTD
-2825 NSVATDSSNYTA
+2825 VATDSSNYTA

-2854 LRTTGDTKPEDV
+2854 LTVAGATKPEDV

-2871 VTVKAMNPEAISTG
+2871 VTVKAMNPEPISTG

-2891 EKANDEVIY
+2891 EKTNDEVIY

-2927 DVTVTGA
+2927 DATVTGA
-2934 TSLAGTFTSLSPKEP
+2934 ISLAGTFTNLPPKKP

-2961 ASAANAKG
+2961 ASADNAKG

-2974 ASKATTEKLESG
+2974 ASKASTEKLESG

-2997 GEKTYRYIAPVDGEY
+2997 GEKTYSYIAPVDGEY

-3017 LDENAGTVRDLS
+3017 LDENAGALSDLS
-3029 VEYENYSVNPVT
+3029 VEYENYSVNPAT
-3041 RNSIALDGEGYATF
+3041 RDSIRLDGEGYATF
-3055 DLKKGQTIKV
+3055 DLKKGQKIKV

-3146 LTDAKE
+3146 LTGAKE

-3188 LAADTEKEITMPKNA
+3188 LAADTEKEITMAKNA

-3219 DQRVGVTVESTNE
+3219 DQMVGVTVESTNE
-3232 DGTTTSIIKHTADLE
+3232 DGTTTPITKQTAKLE

-3253 DALNKPLGRSATL
+3253 DALNKPLGNSATL

-3297 LAEGTE
+3297 LTEGTE

-3308 KNGESATFEFPV
+3308 KDRESATFEFPV

-3332 KGMSTSLSSMRVADA
+3332 KGMSTSFSSKRVVDA
-3347 NGTTEFTG
+3347 NGTTVFTG
-3355 KPENATYVVRKY
+3355 EPENATYVVRKY

-3446 GNALVEVKEN
+3446 GNALVKVEEN
-3456 EKNGFDEA
+3456 DFDEA
-3464 VLDKGKETYK
+3464 VLDKGNDTYE

-3500 KPTEITASPAAFK
+3500 KPTEITASPATFK
-3513 ATDEKQTFWYK
+3513 ATGEKQTFWYK

-3535 EVTNGKDAEG
+3535 AVTNGKEND
-3545 EKVTH
+3545 EKVVL
-3550 TSCTIEEFKNI
+3550 SGCEVQEYNDI
-3561 RDEAPIDK
+3561 RSLTG
-3569 EFSSK
+3569 SSLSTK
-3574 LMKKDDIVLIKVT
+3574 LMKKDDTVLIKVT
-3587 VKGLAKD
+3587 VNAAKD
-3594 TDVKFNIKETEV
+3594 ADVKFDIKETEV

-3613 LKSTSGLSATRS
+3613 FKSTSGLSATRS

-3654 DKDKEEASLSINV
+3654 NKDKEEASLSINV
-3667 KDVELNIEADTKVD
+3667 NDVELNIEADTKVD
-3681 VTIKVNEV
+3681 VTIKVDKV
-3689 VKNDTVFYI
+3689 VENDTVFYI

-3723 SSETDTS
+3723 SSETPDPAD
-3730 EEPETPSETESS
+3730 PEVPSET
-3742 SEPETPSET
+3742 PDP
-3751 ESSTEPE
+3751 
-3758 APSETESSSETETS
+3758 AD
-3772 SETPEPTEPES
+3772 PES

>member
-37 EQMTETDRQSEEGGE
+37 EQMTETETEAGSEEGGE
-52 ERSGSGSEES
+52 Q
-62 AEAASTE
+62 
-69 ERLSEESSGSESG
+69 G
-82 SESEEAP
+82 SESEEAESAEVKAEVK
-89 TSEEASGSESGSES
+89 SEEAEVTAESESKTEATSETEASSEVEAESKIEVES
-103 EASTP
+103 ELKS
-108 SGSETPSTSEEWSE
+108 SETEAS
-122 SGSESETP
+122 
-130 STSEAE
+130 SEAE

-174 GVGDNKIDGF
+174 GVGDNRIAGF

-217 IVVDDEEMHET
+217 IVVDDEKMHDT

-301 EIDPGKTVKEL
+301 EIDPGKTVKDL

-318 DYDLKYEDGEAVD
+318 DYDLKYEDGKVVD

-361 KTGYEVRIAIDF
+361 KTGYEVRITIDF

-400 AVLDGVAYPVTKVYG
+400 AVLDGVTYPVTKVYG
-415 DASTAL
+415 DSSTAL

-428 AKVFVVNKDGDDKEL
+428 AKVFVVNKEDEDKEL
-443 TAAEGET
+443 APAEGET

-456 YRREQAPNSTTDG
+456 YRREQAPNSTADG

-531 VVIRI
+531 VVIKI

-541 ALGSLFHEGMKIED
+541 SLGSLFHEGMTRAD
-555 VEKSLREIE
+555 VNKALKEIE
-564 YKVSTLTDGKVND
+564 YKVSTVTDGKVND

-589 YAGDDENDENKKE
+589 YAGDDENKKE

-625 KDRKWLDDVCPAAN
+625 KDREWLDDVCPAAN
-639 NEQLVNSDDDHE
+639 NGQLVNRDDDHE

-669 SLNGETESVTN
+669 SPNSETESITN

-701 NAVEVKMAATKE
+701 NAVAVNMAATKE
-713 AVIDYDPIVKAFNDT
+713 AVIDFEPIVKAFNDT
-728 YKNPTDGNGLAGSP
+728 YKNPTVGTGSADSP

-754 NRAAYKQAQVK
+754 NRGAYKQAQVK

-771 ASATDGLTYT
+771 ASSTDGLTYT
-781 WRQLPLEAYEAYAD
+781 WKKLPLSTYEEYVEKTEE
-795 QTDDYKKEHP
+795 QKKESP
-805 LDKES
+805 LEKEN
-810 GWQDVTD
+810 WQDVTAD
-817 DTLGDA
+817 ELGN
-823 EVGDT
+823 T
-828 EVDNGDFV
+828 EYDNGDFT
-836 STASANVYELTI
+836 STAPANVYQLTI
-848 EYKDPE
+848 KYADPE

-859 KAQKVYFK
+859 KDAKVYFK
-867 VERQQI
+867 VEKQQV
-873 VIVPGAQVAQDG
+873 VIVPGDQVAQDG
-885 QKIGRE
+885 QKISDWKNGGNE
-891 DPIPKDT
+891 IPSLD
-898 WRHEKTIP
+898 KTIY
-906 GLDISLAKA
+906 KA

-920 NVKAEYDAVGEDK
+920 NVKTEYDAVGEDK
-933 SSLEVTLPEGTLERT
+933 SSLEVTLPSSAVINYEV
-948 DFQVWNKEKN
+948 QNKEKN

-965 NYVETTHDIFD
+965 NYVTTTHEVFD

-989 LDGNN
+989 LDGTN
-994 YTTQYESEGVKENYT
+994 YTTEYEAEGVKENYT
-1009 EVSEIKFIG
+1009 ELSVIKFIG
-1018 ENRLYVDIDMTK
+1018 EGRLYVDIDMTK

-1036 YDGEAITLPDG
+1036 YDGEAITLPEG

-1052 SDQDMAHEITSEI
+1052 SDKDMSKDITSEI

-1073 PEKVNLYWHKTT
+1073 PEKVNLYWQKEGSGA
-1085 NNQQTDIHDYTTEDV
+1085 YTTENV
-1100 IWGGEYT
+1100 VWGGKYT

-1116 TYRPITENVGGPADG
+1116 QYRPINETVYGEDEP
-1131 QYYTYG
+1131 YYSYG
-1137 DTKVFKNQNND
+1137 DTKVYKNQNDD
-1148 YTFKITPR
+1148 YTFEITKR

-1164 KTDVKAGETVDK
+1164 KTDIKAGETVDK
-1176 LLVDGLAVEGDLV
+1176 LLLNALTVEGDLLD
-1189 EKDRVFFEHAE
+1189 KDRVFFEYAE
-1200 FATGTFGDHY
+1200 LANGSYGNHY
-1210 INFDPEKGYF
+1210 IAYN
-1220 TEVSEY
+1220 TETKEY
-1226 KFGRQYDEIDK
+1226 YTVTDVYDWGKINK
-1237 YGGYPAFAGYKP
+1237 YGGYPAFRESKTDSNGNPYYVHTPSFK
-1249 LFNYQVNDKDA
+1249 FQVNDKDL
-1260 IKDVDKTYLRF
+1260 IKDASQDYLRF

-1276 VKLDNALNTPL
+1276 VRLDNDLATPL
-1287 AESYNVTWN
+1287 ADSYNVTYN
-1296 PATLTVSERGQ
+1296 PASLTVSERGQ
-1307 GKVAATSIDNQH
+1307 GKVTASTTGEDH
-1319 PASIALKYAFNG
+1319 SIALKYAFDG
-1331 NTYTIKPREAAKF
+1331 GTYTIKPREAAPF
-1344 LTKGSFNYY
+1344 
-1353 DIASDK
+1353 IDK
-1359 MVSKDY
+1359 LSVTDVINSENKATNL
-1365 AGNYISYRIYAPTEF
+1365 AGNFISYNIYAPTEF
-1380 EGSDFSEYSK
+1380 ENGFDNNK
-1390 RFFYAEAITNV
+1390 TRFFFAEAV
-1401 GGYLLTQDW
+1401 AKAGGYVLADW
-1410 SNSDQD
+1410 TPDNKNG
-1416 GHYIEVL
+1416 GHYITVL
-1423 FPVTEEDKVRTF
+1423 FPVTEEDKVRSF

-1607 KVTDFESRIAG
+1607 KATDFESKIAG

-1632 PVYSYDTSA
+1632 PVYSYATSA
-1641 SEDYDAKTKTIT
+1641 SENDAKTKLIT
-1653 KKVTGLVPGKNY
+1653 ETVEGLVPGRNY

-1699 SQVQDLE
+1699 SQVQKLE

-1722 AVKYL
+1722 AVKYE
-1727 VNKDPQTGEETFKE
+1727 VRGYK
-1741 NIADG
+1741 ADG
-1746 KYEVDLL
+1746 TEIFDPTANEYEVELL

-1777 KDKRRYALP
+1777 KDLRRYALP

-1805 DAVYDRTNGEWTAP
+1805 DTRAVAWDEEEETWIDV
-1819 AADPWTDGVAASK
+1819 DPWENDYDSSK
-1832 YAAISNKGKI
+1832 YATINNKGKI
-1842 TFKATSWNGAKTVYI
+1842 SLKATSWDGYKKVYI
-1857 YVKADTTDDT
+1857 YVKADTTDEP
-1867 VIGKVS
+1867 VIGWVS
-1873 LKITANPTSVTG
+1873 LAIKATPTSVTG

-1894 DRELAEFLQYKQG
+1894 DKQLGEFLQYKQG
-1907 KKKIPEYK
+1907 NKKIPEYK
-1915 STQISISDEMIE
+1915 SSQISISDEMIE

-1934 KIYDTHDFDI
+1934 KIYDGNDDWVE
-1944 KDGELN
+1944 DGDLSEWN
-1950 GGETTDGRRMH
+1950 TRPYYRN
-1961 RVWHIVAMS
+1961 WHIVAMS
-1970 PNKAPFRLTVTDRT
+1970 PNKTPFKLTVTDRT

-2006 LKKSYVDDKNIT
+2006 LKKAYVDDKNIT

-2035 DARKNVVSKKFVEAV
+2035 DARKNIVSKKFVKAV
-2050 PKDATSNMETW
+2050 RKDEESNIKPH
-2061 EQKRQSWIVAQNFN
+2061 EQKRQSWIVN
-2075 DVTKEWGKYKLEYF
+2075 GLEYF
-2089 AKTDTF
+2089 GKTDTF
-2095 AYTIHNEKL
+2095 AYTINNEKI

-2141 NVDAVASG
+2141 NVDAVESG
-2149 KGGITIKHAYAQSA
+2149 RGGITIKHAYAQDVE
-2163 STGANSS
+2163 GNNSS
-2170 FDMVNAKA
+2170 FEMVNAKA

-2196 DTDKTWSKD
+2196 DTDNTWSKD

-2215 SNTKVAT
+2215 SNTKVAS

-2233 FKAVKAGD
+2233 FKAMMAGD

-2259 VRVKAVGNGNG
+2259 VRVKAVGNGDG
-2270 FSGGYEPTGDDDF
+2270 FAGGYEPTGDDNF

-2304 TDMLTVNADSTY
+2304 TDKLTVNADSTY

-2326 TYGQYTF
+2326 NYGQYTF
-2333 KAMVDSTA
+2333 KALHGGSVLK
-2341 RNIDAYNG
+2341 IDIFDG
-2349 KNGNT
+2349 RKGNSLSIT
-2354 FDLINNGDGTYTATL
+2354 PDRSGAYTATL
-2369 EAGQKLY
+2369 EAGQKIY
-2376 FKLNGSFTLEVVN
+2376 FRLNGSFTLEVVDATN
-2389 STSFARL
+2389 FARL
-2396 TTANTAK
+2396 TTANTAT
-2403 APLDVKANSVGGW
+2403 APLEVKANSVGGW

-2427 KFVSDT
+2427 KFVSDAA
-2433 EGFFGTPKQDNKV
+2433 GFFGTPKQDNKV
-2446 VSFDETGSD
+2446 VEFDETGSD
-2455 TTSDGKTETKT
+2455 TTSDGKTET

-2551 EIFAADGNT
+2551 EIFAADGNN
-2560 ALSDGGNIIERDNA
+2560 ALSDGGSIIERDNK

-2581 ADDAQPEIPKT
+2581 ADDAQPEKPKT

-2599 YMDAGDTVFVKFYI
+2599 YMDAGDTVFIKFYI
-2613 DKNHIVD
+2613 DEKDIVN
-2620 AFGDL
+2620 AFGHL

-2630 SKNDKKDNKY
+2630 SKNDKKDNTY

-2701 VATSGSTAEIL
+2701 VATSGATAEIL
-2712 VDDSSEANVSNMP
+2712 VDDSSEANVSDMP

-2734 VEVKAGAAEDAKII
+2734 VEVKADAAADAKII

-2760 KTEALEVTGNDSAK
+2760 KTEALEVTGNDSAE

-2789 NVAAVQNTKKEGD
+2789 NVAAVPNKKQEGD
-2802 QTTPTDTHKF
+2802 QTVNTDTHKF

-2817 DKVFDTTD
+2817 DKVFDTTSTD
-2825 NSVATDSSNYTA
+2825 VATDSSNYTA

-2854 LRTTGDTKPEDV
+2854 LTVAGATKPEDV

-2871 VTVKAMNPEAISTG
+2871 VTVKAMNPEPISTG

-2891 EKANDEVIY
+2891 EKTNDEVIY

-2927 DVTVTGA
+2927 DATVTGA
-2934 TSLAGTFTSLSPKEP
+2934 ISLAGTFTNLPPKKP

-2961 ASAANAKG
+2961 ASADNAKG

-2974 ASKATTEKLESG
+2974 ASKASTEKLESG

-2997 GEKTYRYIAPVDGEY
+2997 GEKTYSYIAPVDGEY

-3017 LDENAGTVRDLS
+3017 LDENAGALSDLS
-3029 VEYENYSVNPVT
+3029 VEYENYSVNPAT
-3041 RNSIALDGEGYATF
+3041 RDSIRLDGEGYATF
-3055 DLKKGQTIKV
+3055 DLKKGQKIKV

-3146 LTDAKE
+3146 LTGAKE

-3188 LAADTEKEITMPKNA
+3188 LAADTEKEITMAKNA

-3219 DQRVGVTVESTNE
+3219 DQMVGVTVESTNE
-3232 DGTTTSIIKHTADLE
+3232 DGTTTPITKQTAKLE

-3253 DALNKPLGRSATL
+3253 DALNKPLGNSATL

-3297 LAEGTE
+3297 LTEGTE

-3308 KNGESATFEFPV
+3308 KDRESATFEFPV

-3332 KGMSTSLSSMRVADA
+3332 KGMSTSFSSKRVVDA
-3347 NGTTEFTG
+3347 NGTTVFTG
-3355 KPENATYVVRKY
+3355 EPENATYVVRKY

-3446 GNALVEVKEN
+3446 GNALVKVEEN
-3456 EKNGFDEA
+3456 DFDEA
-3464 VLDKGKETYK
+3464 VLDKGNDTYE

-3500 KPTEITASPAAFK
+3500 KPTEITASPATFK
-3513 ATDEKQTFWYK
+3513 ATGEKQTFWYK

-3535 EVTNGKDAEG
+3535 AVTNGKEND
-3545 EKVTH
+3545 EKVVL
-3550 TSCTIEEFKNI
+3550 SGCEVQEYNDI
-3561 RDEAPIDK
+3561 RSLTG
-3569 EFSSK
+3569 SSLSTK
-3574 LMKKDDIVLIKVT
+3574 LMKKDDTVLIKVT
-3587 VKGLAKD
+3587 VNAAKD
-3594 TDVKFNIKETEV
+3594 ADVKFDIKETEV

-3613 LKSTSGLSATRS
+3613 FKSTSGLSATRS

-3654 DKDKEEASLSINV
+3654 NKDKEEASLSINV
-3667 KDVELNIEADTKVD
+3667 NDVELNIEADTKVD
-3681 VTIKVNEV
+3681 VTIKVDKV
-3689 VKNDTVFYI
+3689 VENDTVFYI

-3723 SSETDTS
+3723 SSETPDPAD
-3730 EEPETPSETESS
+3730 PEVPSET
-3742 SEPETPSET
+3742 PDP
-3751 ESSTEPE
+3751 
-3758 APSETESSSETETS
+3758 AD
-3772 SETPEPTEPES
+3772 PES

>member
-37 EQMTETDRQSEEGGE
+37 EQMTETETEAGSEEGGE
-52 ERSGSGSEES
+52 Q
-62 AEAASTE
+62 
-69 ERLSEESSGSESG
+69 G
-82 SESEEAP
+82 SESEEAESAEVKAEVK
-89 TSEEASGSESGSES
+89 SEEAEVT
-103 EASTP
+103 A
-108 SGSETPSTSEEWSE
+108 
-122 SGSESETP
+122 ESETKTEAP
-130 STSEAE
+130 SEEAEASSEVEAESKIEVESELKSSETETSSEAE

-196 TEYGRNDGCGRFQED
+196 TEYGRNDGCGKFQED

-217 IVVDDEEMHET
+217 IVVDDEKMHDT

-301 EIDPGKTVKEL
+301 EIDPGKTVKDL

-318 DYDLKYEDGEAVD
+318 DYDLKYEDGEVVD

-361 KTGYEVRIAIDF
+361 KTGYEVRITIDF

-400 AVLDGVAYPVTKVYG
+400 AVLDGVTYPVTKVYG
-415 DASTAL
+415 DSSTAL

-428 AKVFVVNKDGDDKEL
+428 AKVFVVNKEDEDKEL
-443 TAAEGET
+443 APAEGET

-456 YRREQAPNSTTDG
+456 YRREQAPNSVADG
-469 IQEDGSICYTEEP
+469 IQEDGSICYAEEP
-482 GLKYVK
+482 ELKYVK

-531 VVIRI
+531 VVIKI

-541 ALGSLFHEGMKIED
+541 SLGSLFHEGMTRAD
-555 VEKSLREIE
+555 VNKALKEIE
-564 YKVSTLTDGKVND
+564 YKVSTVTDGKVND

-589 YAGDDENDENKKE
+589 YAGDDENKKE

-701 NAVEVKMAATKE
+701 NAVAVNMAATKE

-728 YKNPTDGNGLAGSP
+728 YKNPTVGDGSAGSP

-754 NRAAYKQAQVK
+754 NRGAYKQAQVK

-771 ASATDGLTYT
+771 ASSTDGLTYT
-781 WRQLPLEAYEAYAD
+781 WRQLPLDDYEEYANR
-795 QTDDYKKEHP
+795 TDDYKKEHP

-810 GWQDVTD
+810 GWKVVTT
-817 DTLGDA
+817 DTLGN
-823 EVGDT
+823 T

-836 STASANVYELTI
+836 STDSANVYELTI
-848 EYKDPE
+848 KYADPE

-859 KAQKVYFK
+859 KDAKVYFK
-867 VERQQI
+867 VEKQQV
-873 VIVPGAQVAQDG
+873 VIVPGDQVAQDG
-885 QKIGRE
+885 QKILNWQNGGDE
-891 DPIPKDT
+891 IPSLD
-898 WRHEKTIP
+898 KTIY
-906 GLDISLAKA
+906 KA

-920 NVKAEYDAVGEDK
+920 NVKTEYDAVGEDK
-933 SSLEVTLPEGTLERT
+933 SSLEVTLPSLAVIKYEV
-948 DFQVWNKEKN
+948 QNKEKN

-965 NYVETTHDIFD
+965 NYVTTTHNVFD

-989 LDGNN
+989 LDDEN
-994 YTTQYESEGVKENYT
+994 YTTEYEAEGVKENYT
-1009 EVSEIKFIG
+1009 ELSVIKFIG
-1018 ENRLYVDIDMTK
+1018 EGRLYVDIDMTK

-1036 YDGEAITLPDG
+1036 YDGEAITLPEG

-1052 SDQDMAHEITSEI
+1052 SDKDMSKDITSEI

-1073 PEKVNLYWHKTT
+1073 PEKVNLYWQKEGSGA
-1085 NNQQTDIHDYTTEDV
+1085 YTTENV
-1100 IWGGEYT
+1100 VWGGKYT

-1116 TYRPITENVGGPADG
+1116 QYRPISETTQGVDEP
-1131 QYYTYG
+1131 YYTYG
-1137 DTKVFKNQNND
+1137 DTKVYWNDNND
-1148 YTFKITPR
+1148 YTFEITKR

-1164 KTDVKAGETVDK
+1164 KTDIKAGETVDK
-1176 LLVDGLAVEGDLV
+1176 LLLNALTVEGDLLD
-1189 EKDRVFFEHAE
+1189 KDRVFFEYAE
-1200 FATGTFGDHY
+1200 LAKGSYGNHY
-1210 INFDPEKGYF
+1210 IEYN
-1220 TEVSEY
+1220 TETKEY
-1226 KFGRQYDEIDK
+1226 YTVTDVYDWGKINK
-1237 YGGYPAFAGYKP
+1237 YGGYPAFRKELNDSNGNPYYVHTPSFK
-1249 LFNYQVNDKDA
+1249 FQVNDKDL
-1260 IKDVDKTYLRF
+1260 IKNANQEYLRF

-1276 VKLDNALNTPL
+1276 VKLDNDLATPL
-1287 AESYNVTWN
+1287 ADSYNVTYN
-1296 PATLTVSERGQ
+1296 PASLTVNERGQ
-1307 GKVAATSIDNQH
+1307 GKVTASTTGQKH
-1319 PASIALKYAFNG
+1319 SIALKYAFDG
-1331 NTYTIKPREAAKF
+1331 GTYTIKPREAAPFIYK
-1344 LTKGSFNYY
+1344 LSVTDVINSENKAENL
-1353 DIASDK
+1353 
-1359 MVSKDY
+1359 
-1365 AGNYISYRIYAPTEF
+1365 AGNFISYNIYAPTEF
-1380 EGSDFSEYSK
+1380 EFENGFDNNK
-1390 RFFYAEAITNV
+1390 TRFFFAEAV
-1401 GGYLLTQDW
+1401 AKAGGYVLADW
-1410 SNSDQD
+1410 TPDYKNG
-1416 GHYIEVL
+1416 GHYITVL
-1423 FPVTEEDKVRTF
+1423 FPVTEEDKVRSF

-1457 LTKAVAPKTIKF
+1457 LKKAVAPKTIKF
-1469 NGVQSKMAVGET
+1469 NGVQAKMAVGET
-1481 QQLDVKITKRQLGDV
+1481 QQLDVKITKKQLGDV

-1607 KVTDFESRIAG
+1607 KATDFESKIAG

-1632 PVYSYDTSA
+1632 PVYSYATSA
-1641 SEDYDAKTKTIT
+1641 SENYDAKTKLIT
-1653 KKVTGLVPGKNY
+1653 ETVEGLVPGRNY

-1699 SQVQDLE
+1699 SQVQKLE

-1727 VNKDPQTGEETFKE
+1727 EYIDENTGKLDFKE
-1741 NIADG
+1741 SIRKNE
-1746 KYEVDLL
+1746 YEVDLL
-1753 SKSAQ
+1753 AKSAQ
-1758 ISVNGLFF
+1758 VSVNGLFF

-1777 KDKRRYALP
+1777 KDLRRYALP

-1791 QANYYNPKL
+1791 RANYYNPKL

-1805 DAVYDRTNGEWTAP
+1805 DAVYDRNGNVAMP
-1819 AADPWTDGVAASK
+1819 YDPWDVKTPAPVSK
-1832 YAAISNKGKI
+1832 FAKINNKGKI
-1842 TFKATSWNGAKTVYI
+1842 SLKATSWNGAKTVYI
-1857 YVKADTTDDT
+1857 YVKADTTDEP
-1867 VIGKVS
+1867 VIGMIS
-1873 LKITANPTSVTG
+1873 LKITATPTSVTG

-1915 STQISISDEMIE
+1915 SSQISISDDMIE

-1934 KIYDTHDFDI
+1934 KIYDREDDYV
-1944 KDGELN
+1944 KDGDQFN
-1950 GGETTDGRRMH
+1950 WDTWPCARS
-1961 RVWHIVAMS
+1961 WHIVAMS

-2006 LKKSYVDDKNIT
+2006 LKKAYVDDKNIT

-2035 DARKNVVSKKFVEAV
+2035 DARKNIVSKKFVKAV
-2050 PKDATSNMETW
+2050 RKDEESNIKPH
-2061 EQKRQSWIVAQNFN
+2061 EQKRQNWIVN
-2075 DVTKEWGKYKLEYF
+2075 GLEYF
-2089 AKTDTF
+2089 GKTDTF
-2095 AYTIHNEKL
+2095 AYTINNEKI

-2141 NVDAVASG
+2141 NVDAVESG
-2149 KGGITIKHAYAQSA
+2149 RGGITIKHAYAQNVA
-2163 STGANSS
+2163 GNNGS
-2170 FDMVNAKA
+2170 FEMVDAKE
-2178 LTDMPYFQSGNTY
+2178 LTDIPYFQSGNTY

-2196 DTDKTWSKD
+2196 DTDNTWSKD

-2270 FSGGYEPTGDDDF
+2270 FSGGYEPTGDDTF

-2304 TDMLTVNADSTY
+2304 TDPLTVNADSTY

-2326 TYGQYTF
+2326 TYGEYTF
-2333 KAMVDSTA
+2333 KALHGGSVLK
-2341 RNIDAYNG
+2341 IDIYD
-2349 KNGNT
+2349 GNKGNSLSIT
-2354 FDLINNGDGTYTATL
+2354 PDRSGAYTATL
-2369 EAGQKLY
+2369 EAGQKIY
-2376 FKLNGSFTLEVVN
+2376 FRLNGSFTLEVVN
-2389 STSFARL
+2389 ATNFARL
-2396 TTANTAK
+2396 TTANTAT
-2403 APLDVKANSVGGW
+2403 APLEVKVNSVGGW

-2433 EGFFGTPKQDNKV
+2433 EEFFGTPKQDNKV

-2489 WVERREVLAE
+2489 WVERREALAE
-2499 NVLVLGSKDTVSD
+2499 NVLVLGSKDSVSD

-2551 EIFAADGNT
+2551 EIFAADGND
-2560 ALSDGGNIIERDNA
+2560 ALSDGGSIIERDNA

-2581 ADDAQPEIPKT
+2581 ADDAQPEKPKT

-2599 YMDAGDTVFVKFYI
+2599 YMDAGDTVFIKFYI
-2613 DKNHIVD
+2613 DEKDIVN
-2620 AFGDL
+2620 AFGHL

-2630 SKNDKKDNKY
+2630 SKNDKKDNTY

-2701 VATSGSTAEIL
+2701 VATSGATAEIL
-2712 VDDSSEANVSNMP
+2712 VDDSSEANVSDMP

-2734 VEVKAGAAEDAKII
+2734 VEVKADAAADAKII

-2760 KTEALEVTGNDSAK
+2760 KTEALEVTGNDSAE

-2789 NVAAVQNTKKEGD
+2789 NVAAVPNKKQEGD
-2802 QTTPTDTHKF
+2802 QTVNTDTHKF

-2817 DKVFDTTD
+2817 DKVFDTTSTD
-2825 NSVATDSSNYTA
+2825 VATDSSNYTA

-2854 LRTTGDTKPEDV
+2854 LTVAGATKPEDV

-2871 VTVKAMNPEAISTG
+2871 VTVKAMNPEPISTG

-2891 EKANDEVIY
+2891 EKTNDEVIY

-2927 DVTVTGA
+2927 DATVTGA
-2934 TSLAGTFTSLSPKEP
+2934 ISLAGTFTNLPPKKP

-2961 ASAANAKG
+2961 ASADNAKG

-2974 ASKATTEKLESG
+2974 ASKASTEKLESG

-2997 GEKTYRYIAPVDGEY
+2997 GEKTYSYIAPVDGEY

-3017 LDENAGTVRDLS
+3017 LDENAGALSDLS
-3029 VEYENYSVNPVT
+3029 VEYENYSVNPAT
-3041 RNSIALDGEGYATF
+3041 RDSIRLDGEGYATF
-3055 DLKKGQTIKV
+3055 DLKKGQKIKV

-3104 GKNKYYQYTIPA
+3104 GKNAYYQYTIPA

-3124 NNADVTV
+3124 SNADVTV

-3146 LTDAKE
+3146 LTGAKE

-3166 KTGKA
+3166 STTKA

-3188 LAADTEKEITMPKNA
+3188 LAADTEKEITMAKNA

-3219 DQRVGVTVESTNE
+3219 NQMVGVTVESTNE
-3232 DGTTTSIIKHTADLE
+3232 DGTTTSITKQTADLK
-3247 AVYRYD
+3247 AVYKYD
-3253 DALNKPLGRSATL
+3253 DMSNKPLGTSATL
-3266 DKDEIVLIVLKAGAV
+3266 DKDEIVLIVLKARAV

-3308 KNGESATFEFPV
+3308 KDRESATFEFPV

-3332 KGMSTSLSSMRVADA
+3332 KGMSTSLRNMRVADA
-3347 NGTTEFTG
+3347 NGDTVFTG
-3355 KPENATYVVRKY
+3355 YPENATYVVRKY

-3378 TYTKPAEPEAPQA
+3378 TYTKPIEPEAPQA

-3433 FIPAVSNRYAFTT
+3433 FIPAVYNRYAFTT
-3446 GNALVEVKEN
+3446 GNALVAG
-3456 EKNGFDEA
+3456 GFGEA
-3464 VLDKGKETYK
+3464 VLKKGAETYK

-3479 VKDNENK
+3479 VKDNENR

-3513 ATDEKQTFWYK
+3513 ATGEEQTFWYK

-3535 EVTNGKDAEG
+3535 AVTNGKENE
-3545 EKVTH
+3545 EKVVYDN
-3550 TSCTIEEFKNI
+3550 CTIEAFKDI
-3561 RDEAPIDK
+3561 RDESG
-3569 EFSSK
+3569 SSLSTE
-3574 LMKKDDIVLIKVT
+3574 LMKKDDTILVKVV
-3587 VKGLAKD
+3587 VKNVAKD
-3594 TDVKFNIKETEV
+3594 ADVKFDIKETEV

-3654 DKDKEEASLSINV
+3654 DKNKEKASLGINTN
-3667 KDVELNIEADTKVD
+3667 DVALNIEADTKVD
-3681 VTIKVNEV
+3681 VTIKVDKV
-3689 VKNDTVFYI
+3689 VENDTVFYI

-3712 SKPETPDQTET
+3712 SKPETPGQTET

-3742 SEPETPSET
+3742 SETPD
-3751 ESSTEPE
+3751 P
-3758 APSETESSSETETS
+3758 AN
-3772 SETPEPTEPES
+3772 PES

>member
-37 EQMTETDRQSEEGGE
+37 EQMTETERQSEEGGE

-89 TSEEASGSESGSES
+89 TSEESSGSESGSES

-130 STSEAE
+130 STSE
-136 TESVPEDVSEKE
+136 ESSGSEHEDER
-148 TEEIAQKEVEAEET
+148 EEIEQKEVDAEET
-162 KLVTKLELDDTV
+162 ANPTKLDLNDEV

-196 TEYGRNDGCGRFQED
+196 TEYGRNEGCGKFQED
-211 IKKYID
+211 LKGYID
-217 IVVDDEEMHET
+217 ILVDDEKVHDT
-228 AKANYAFK
+228 AKANFSFK
-236 WTAKKAGAEG
+236 WTGKKKDAAEG
-246 ADAYTEAVDG
+246 TDAYTEAVDG

-261 GEYKLHISLA
+261 GEYKLHITLA
-271 AEKDTWSEA
+271 EEKDIWREA

-287 IELAELELVLNKSL
+287 IQPAELELVLDKTDANNNKVSIFK
-301 EIDPGKTVKEL
+301 IDPGKTVKDL

-318 DYDLKYEDGEAVD
+318 EYELKYKDDNDAIVD
-331 AKDAIVEKFTV
+331 KDAIVEKFAV
-342 TVREAGSE
+342 TVREAGAE
-350 TDLEDTAVLNA
+350 ADLEDTAVLNA
-361 KTGYEVRIAIDF
+361 KTGYEVRITIDF
-373 KEKTNYKVTTEEYYK
+373 KEKTNYNVTTEQYYK
-388 VKVGDLQETRVE
+388 VEVGDLQETRVE

-564 YKVSTLTDGKVND
+564 YKVSTVTDGKVND

-589 YAGDDENDENKKE
+589 YSGDDENPAE

-610 LQRAVSKEKDTVIEE
+610 LQRAVSKEKDKVIEE

-639 NEQLVNSDDDHE
+639 NEQLVNRDDDHE

-669 SLNGETESVTN
+669 SPNGETESVTN

-713 AVIDYDPIVKAFNDT
+713 AVIDYEPIVKAFNDT
-728 YKNPTDGNGLAGSP
+728 YKNPTDGNGEAGSP

-781 WRQLPLEAYEAYAD
+781 WRQLSLEAYEAYAD
-795 QTDDYKKEHP
+795 QTEDYKKEHP
-805 LDKES
+805 LDKEL

-1226 KFGRQYDEIDK
+1226 KFGRQYGEIDK

-1607 KVTDFESRIAG
+1607 KATDFESRIAG

-1727 VNKDPQTGEETFKE
+1727 VNKNSQTGEETFKE

-1832 YAAISNKGKI
+1832 YATISNKGKI
-1842 TFKATSWNGAKTVYI
+1842 SLKATSWNGAKTVYI
-1857 YVKADTTDDT
+1857 YVKADTTDEP
-1867 VIGKVS
+1867 VIGMIS
-1873 LKITANPTSVTG
+1873 LKITANPTSMTG

-1894 DRELAEFLQYKQG
+1894 DKELAEFLQYKQG

-1934 KIYDTHDFDI
+1934 KIYDTHDFDVE
-1944 KDGELN
+1944 DGELS

-2035 DARKNVVSKKFVEAV
+2035 DARKNVVSKKFVKAV
-2050 PKDATSNMETW
+2050 PKDTTSNIETW
-2061 EQKRQSWIVAQNFN
+2061 EQKRQNWIVRKSYIENTLDYNKFELQ
-2075 DVTKEWGKYKLEYF
+2075 YF

-2095 AYTIHNEKL
+2095 AYTIHNDKL

-2133 NIPAARNY
+2133 NIPAARNW
-2141 NVDAVASG
+2141 NVDAMDPVNEDVY
-2149 KGGITIKHAYAQSA
+2149 KGGIDIYHKYASVA
-2163 STGANSS
+2163 EG
-2170 FDMVNAKA
+2170 VNADKNNTFVMNHVA
-2178 LTDMPYFQSGNTY
+2178 LKPYFQSGNTY
-2191 TLVAD
+2191 TLVAED
-2196 DTDKTWSKD
+2196 ETESKD

-2233 FKAVKAGD
+2233 FKALKAGD

-2270 FSGGYEPTGDDDF
+2270 FAGGYEPTGDDNF
-2283 YKKILAQ
+2283 YKDILAQ

-2304 TDMLTVNADSTY
+2304 TDKLTVNADSEF

-2326 TYGQYTF
+2326 TYGEYTF
-2333 KAMVDSTA
+2333 EAKKLDGNNADLEVYDSRTA
-2341 RNIDAYNG
+2341 KRLKSVSGSY
-2349 KNGNT
+2349 KT
-2354 FDLINNGDGTYTATL
+2354 PL
-2369 EAGQKLY
+2369 EAGQKIY
-2376 FKLNGSFTLEVVN
+2376 FKVAGGFTLEVVGATN
-2389 STSFARL
+2389 FARL
-2396 TTANTAK
+2396 TTANTEK
-2403 APLDVKANSVGGW
+2403 APLEVKVDKVGGW

-2433 EGFFGTPKQDNKV
+2433 GKFFGDLMQNNTTTNKDDEGSETTP
-2446 VSFDETGSD
+2446 
-2455 TTSDGKTETKT
+2455 DGKTTT
-2466 YYATKGLKAGE
+2466 YYVTKGLKAGE
-2477 TLFIQVQ
+2477 TLFIKVNQ
-2484 KDAKL
+2484 DAKL
-2489 WVERREVLAE
+2489 WVEWRDVPTDNILSM
-2499 NVLVLGSKDTVSD
+2499 GSKETVPDKLS
-2512 ELTKDKMT
+2512 KDHRT
-2520 VYAKFTALETGK
+2520 AYAKFTALETGK
-2532 YTFETETK
+2532 YTFSTEAAKAEITK
-2540 NNAEGTKVVTA
+2540 ADGTKGYEKIIDVKFYEADGVTNLKNGEDLINPKSTIAALNAEDDSVAKDT
-2551 EIFAADGNT
+2551 FDLYMAAGQT
-2560 ALSDGGNIIERDNA
+2560 VIVEFT
-2574 AAIAAVN
+2574 VN
-2581 ADDAQPEIPKT
+2581 ADKIKDET
-2592 TKATTGI
+2592 
-2599 YMDAGDTVFVKFYI
+2599 
-2613 DKNHIVD
+2613 

-2625 DAADQ
+2625 DNKDQ
-2630 SKNDKKDNKY
+2630 SKNDKKDKTY
-2640 AVSVKVSSEVGKM
+2640 EVKVTVASDAGKW
-2653 TELKLGE
+2653 TALVLGE
-2660 EQTVTK
+2660 SQTVTK
-2666 DTTKTFKFTVTENG
+2666 DTTKTFMFKVPGNG
-2680 KYQFNATATNDVKY
+2680 KYTFDVSNGATAKY
-2694 FNAKYED
+2694 FDDTYKTLTLSEGLLVNDTDKADAK
-2701 VATSGSTAEIL
+2701 A
-2712 VDDSSEANVSNMP
+2712 
-2725 KVKVGDTIY
+2725 GDIIY
-2734 VEVKAGAAEDAKII
+2734 VEVKAGSTEDAKIT
-2748 VSKVKVNALTVD
+2748 VSQVEVTALTEGTPTSF
-2760 KTEALEVTGNDSAK
+2760 KAK
-2774 RWYTFTALEEGVYTF
+2774 GESNADRWYTFTATEEGVYTF
-2789 NVAAVQNTKKEGD
+2789 SATAVSNDTKDADGNVVKKSKHNATATQCQEVFGADAPNNELVQNLKTGQKVVYKVSTDLTIADGD
-2802 QTTPTDTHKF
+2802 TTP
-2812 SVSKY
+2812 
-2817 DKVFDTTD
+2817 
-2825 NSVATDSSNYTA
+2825 AA
-2837 THELKA
+2837 
-2843 GQTVVYTVAPS
+2843 
-2854 LRTTGDTKPEDV
+2854 DV
-2866 KTTIN
+2866 ETTIN
-2871 VTVKAMNPEAISTG
+2871 VSVDVMKPEAIS
-2885 DKEITL
+2885 E
-2891 EKANDEVIY
+2891 EKPIKLAKQDDTVVY
-2900 KFTAV
+2900 MYTAV
-2905 DTDDYKISWTKKAA
+2905 DTDDYNIKWTKK
-2919 KDETEVVG
+2919 DENAV
-2927 DVTVTGA
+2927 DA
-2934 TSLAGTFTSLSPKEP
+2934 TFAISDSLTTLNTFADISKGTSKPLRAGE
-2949 LYAGQTL
+2949 TL
-2956 YIKVA
+2956 YIKA
-2961 ASAANAKG
+2961 KASADNADG
-2969 TLSIT
+2969 TLSIKPDKSNLKT
-2974 ASKATTEKLESG
+2974 LKSG
-2986 VAKTFNFEKKA
+2986 VPSDKFTFEKDK
-2997 GEKTYRYIAPVDGEY
+2997 GGKQSYRFIAPVDGVYSIVADLE
-3012 GILVK
+3012 
-3017 LDENAGTVRDLS
+3017 ENAG
-3029 VEYENYSVNPVT
+3029 SVNDLDVT
-3041 RNSIALDGEGYATF
+3041 GVAYLPDNKKETVEVTGNGNYWYMT
-3055 DLKKGQTIKV
+3055 LKKGHTIKL
-3065 TLSSSNTTV
+3065 TLETISTPSV
-3074 DVKGSITIQPTTPED
+3074 DVKGTLTIQPETPET
-3089 ATPMTGNSVEAKVAA
+3089 AKPMTGNSVEAKVIA
-3104 GKNKYYQYTIPA
+3104 GKNAYYAYTIPA
-3116 YGRYSFTV
+3116 YGRYGFTTS
-3124 NNADVTV
+3124 NADVEV
-3131 SAQKKTLNG
+3131 SKVQVKAVNG
-3140 TTNTAI
+3140 TTDN
-3146 LTDAKE
+3146 AKLE
-3152 GYLFNKNDVVYLTV
+3152 DTVNGGLFNKNDVVYLTV
-3166 KTGKA
+3166 STTKA
-3171 AEQTATL
+3171 TEQTATL

-3188 LAADTEKEITMPKNA
+3188 LAANTEKEITMAKNA

-3219 DQRVGVTVESTNE
+3219 NQMVGVTVESTNE
-3232 DGTTTSIIKHTADLE
+3232 DGTTTSITKQMADLK
-3247 AVYRYD
+3247 AVYKYD
-3253 DALNKPLGRSATL
+3253 DMSNKPLGISATL
-3266 DKDEIVLIVLKAGAV
+3266 DKDEIVLIVLKARAV

-3308 KNGESATFEFPV
+3308 KDRESATFEFPV

-3332 KGMSTSLSSMRVADA
+3332 KGMSTSLSNTRVADA
-3347 NGTTEFTG
+3347 NGTTVFTG
-3355 KPENATYVVRKY
+3355 EPENAKYVVRKY

-3378 TYTKPAEPEAPQA
+3378 TYTKPIEPEAPQA

-3446 GNALVEVKEN
+3446 GNALVEV

-3464 VLDKGKETYK
+3464 VLAKGEDAYK
-3474 NIVLS
+3474 NIVLR
-3479 VKDNENK
+3479 VKDNENR

-3500 KPTEITASPAAFK
+3500 KPTEITASPATFK
-3513 ATDEKQTFWYK
+3513 ATGEKQTFWYK

-3613 LKSTSGLSATRS
+3613 FKSTSGPSATRS

-3654 DKDKEEASLSINV
+3654 DKNKEEAFPSINV

-3681 VTIKVNEV
+3681 VKIKVDKV
-3689 VKNDTVFYI
+3689 VENDTVFYI

-3704 KPAPEPEP
+3704 KPAPKPEP
-3712 SKPETPDQTET
+3712 SEPETPGQTET

-3751 ESSTEPE
+3751 PN
-3758 APSETESSSETETS
+3758 PSEPDSSET
-3772 SETPEPTEPES
+3772 
-3783 PEVPESPDDTTT
+3783 PESPDDTTT

>member
-37 EQMTETDRQSEEGGE
+37 EQMTETETEAGSEEGGE
-52 ERSGSGSEES
+52 Q
-62 AEAASTE
+62 
-69 ERLSEESSGSESG
+69 G
-82 SESEEAP
+82 SESEEAESAEVKAEVTAESESKTEA
-89 TSEEASGSESGSES
+89 TSETEASSEVEAESKIEVES
-103 EASTP
+103 ELKS
-108 SGSETPSTSEEWSE
+108 SETETS
-122 SGSESETP
+122 
-130 STSEAE
+130 SEAE

-174 GVGDNKIDGF
+174 GVGDNEIDGF

-217 IVVDDEEMHET
+217 IVVDDEKMHDT

-301 EIDPGKTVKEL
+301 EIDPGKTVKDL

-318 DYDLKYEDGEAVD
+318 DYDLKYEDGKVVD

-361 KTGYEVRIAIDF
+361 KTGYEVRITIDF

-400 AVLDGVAYPVTKVYG
+400 AVLDGVTYPVTKVYG
-415 DASTAL
+415 DSSTAL

-428 AKVFVVNKDGDDKEL
+428 AKVFVVNKEDEDKEL
-443 TAAEGET
+443 APAEGET

-456 YRREQAPNSTTDG
+456 YRREQAPNSTADG

-531 VVIRI
+531 VVIKI

-541 ALGSLFHEGMKIED
+541 SLGSLFHEGMTRAD
-555 VEKSLREIE
+555 VNKALKEIE
-564 YKVSTLTDGKVND
+564 YKVSTVTDGKVND

-589 YAGDDENDENKKE
+589 YAGDDENKKE

-625 KDRKWLDDVCPAAN
+625 KDREWLDDVCPAAN
-639 NEQLVNSDDDHE
+639 NGQLVNRDDDHE

-663 TYKADG
+663 TDKADG
-669 SLNGETESVTN
+669 SPNSETESITN

-701 NAVEVKMAATKE
+701 NAVAVNMAATKE
-713 AVIDYDPIVKAFNDT
+713 AVIDFEPIVKAFNDT
-728 YKNPTDGNGLAGSP
+728 YKNPTVGTGSADSP

-754 NRAAYKQAQVK
+754 NRGAYKQAQVK

-771 ASATDGLTYT
+771 ASSTDGLTYT
-781 WRQLPLEAYEAYAD
+781 WRQLPLDDYEEYANR
-795 QTDDYKKEHP
+795 TDDYKKEHP

-810 GWQDVTD
+810 GWKVVTT
-817 DTLGDA
+817 DTLGN
-823 EVGDT
+823 T

-836 STASANVYELTI
+836 STDSANVYELTI
-848 EYKDPE
+848 KYADPE

-859 KAQKVYFK
+859 KDAKVYFK
-867 VERQQI
+867 VEKQQV
-873 VIVPGAQVAQDG
+873 VIVPGDQVAQDG
-885 QKIGRE
+885 QSIANWQNGGNE
-891 DPIPKDT
+891 IPSLD
-898 WRHEKTIP
+898 KTIY
-906 GLDISLAKA
+906 KA

-920 NVKAEYDAVGEDK
+920 NVKTEYDAVGEDK
-933 SSLEVTLPEGTLERT
+933 SSLEVTLPSSVTIEYEV
-948 DFQVWNKEKN
+948 QNKEKN

-965 NYVETTHDIFD
+965 NYVTTTHEVFD

-989 LDGNN
+989 LDGTN
-994 YTTQYESEGVKENYT
+994 YTTEYEAEGVKENYT
-1009 EVSEIKFIG
+1009 ELSVIKFIG
-1018 ENRLYVDIDMTK
+1018 EGRLYVDIDMTK

-1036 YDGEAITLPDG
+1036 YDGEAITLPEG

-1052 SDQDMAHEITSEI
+1052 SDKDMSKDITSEI

-1073 PEKVNLYWHKTT
+1073 PEKVNLYWQKEGSGA
-1085 NNQQTDIHDYTTEDV
+1085 YTTENV
-1100 IWGGEYT
+1100 VWGGKYT

-1116 TYRPITENVGGPADG
+1116 QYRPINETVYGEDEP
-1131 QYYTYG
+1131 YYSYG
-1137 DTKVFKNQNND
+1137 DTKVYKNQNDD
-1148 YTFKITPR
+1148 YTFEITKR

-1164 KTDVKAGETVDK
+1164 KTDIKAGETVDK
-1176 LLVDGLAVEGDLV
+1176 LLLNALTVEGDLLD
-1189 EKDRVFFEHAE
+1189 KDRVFFEYAE
-1200 FATGTFGDHY
+1200 LANGSYGNHY
-1210 INFDPEKGYF
+1210 IAYN
-1220 TEVSEY
+1220 TETKEY
-1226 KFGRQYDEIDK
+1226 YTVTDVYDWGKINK
-1237 YGGYPAFAGYKP
+1237 YGGYPAFRESKTDSNGNPYYVHTPSFK
-1249 LFNYQVNDKDA
+1249 FQVNDKDL
-1260 IKDVDKTYLRF
+1260 IKDASQDYLRF

-1276 VKLDNALNTPL
+1276 VRLDNDLATPL
-1287 AESYNVTWN
+1287 ADSYNVTYN
-1296 PATLTVSERGQ
+1296 PASLTVSERGQ
-1307 GKVAATSIDNQH
+1307 GKVTASTTGEDH
-1319 PASIALKYAFNG
+1319 SIALKYAFDG
-1331 NTYTIKPREAAKF
+1331 GTYTIKPREAAPF
-1344 LTKGSFNYY
+1344 
-1353 DIASDK
+1353 IDK
-1359 MVSKDY
+1359 LSVTDVINSENKATNL
-1365 AGNYISYRIYAPTEF
+1365 AGNFISYNIYAPTEF
-1380 EGSDFSEYSK
+1380 ENGFDNNK
-1390 RFFYAEAITNV
+1390 TRFFFAEAV
-1401 GGYLLTQDW
+1401 AKAGGYVLADW
-1410 SNSDQD
+1410 TPDNKNG
-1416 GHYIEVL
+1416 GHYITVL
-1423 FPVTEEDKVRTF
+1423 FPVTEEDKVRSF

-1607 KVTDFESRIAG
+1607 KATDFESKIAG

-1632 PVYSYDTSA
+1632 PVYSYATSA
-1641 SEDYDAKTKTIT
+1641 SENDAKTKLIT
-1653 KKVTGLVPGKNY
+1653 ETVEGLVPGRNY

-1699 SQVQDLE
+1699 SQVQKLE

-1722 AVKYL
+1722 AVKYE
-1727 VNKDPQTGEETFKE
+1727 VRGYK
-1741 NIADG
+1741 ADG
-1746 KYEVDLL
+1746 TEIFDPTANEYEVELL

-1777 KDKRRYALP
+1777 KDLRRYALP

-1805 DAVYDRTNGEWTAP
+1805 DTRAVAWDEEEETWIDV
-1819 AADPWTDGVAASK
+1819 DPWENDYDSSK
-1832 YAAISNKGKI
+1832 YATINNKGKI
-1842 TFKATSWNGAKTVYI
+1842 SLKATSWDGYKKVYI
-1857 YVKADTTDDT
+1857 YVKADTTDEP
-1867 VIGKVS
+1867 VIGWVS
-1873 LKITANPTSVTG
+1873 LAIKATPTSVTG

-1894 DRELAEFLQYKQG
+1894 DKQLGEFLQYKQG
-1907 KKKIPEYK
+1907 NKKIPEYK
-1915 STQISISDEMIE
+1915 SSQISISDEMIE

-1934 KIYDTHDFDI
+1934 KIYDGNDDWVE
-1944 KDGELN
+1944 DGDLSEWN
-1950 GGETTDGRRMH
+1950 TRPYYRN
-1961 RVWHIVAMS
+1961 WHIVAMS
-1970 PNKAPFRLTVTDRT
+1970 PNKTPFKLTVTDRT

-2006 LKKSYVDDKNIT
+2006 LKKAYVDDKNIT

-2035 DARKNVVSKKFVEAV
+2035 DARKNIVSKKFVKAV
-2050 PKDATSNMETW
+2050 RKDEESNIKPH
-2061 EQKRQSWIVAQNFN
+2061 EQKRQSWIVN
-2075 DVTKEWGKYKLEYF
+2075 GLEYF
-2089 AKTDTF
+2089 GKTDTF
-2095 AYTIHNEKL
+2095 AYTITNDKI

-2141 NVDAVASG
+2141 NVDAVESG
-2149 KGGITIKHAYAQSA
+2149 RGGITIKHAYAQDVA
-2163 STGANSS
+2163 GNNGS
-2170 FDMVNAKA
+2170 FEMVNAKA

-2196 DTDKTWSKD
+2196 DTDNTWSKD

-2215 SNTKVAT
+2215 SNTKVAS

-2233 FKAVKAGD
+2233 FKAMMAGD

-2259 VRVKAVGNGNG
+2259 VRVKAVGNGDG
-2270 FSGGYEPTGDDDF
+2270 FAGGYEPTGDDNF

-2304 TDMLTVNADSTY
+2304 TDKLTVNADSTY

-2326 TYGQYTF
+2326 NYGQYTF
-2333 KAMVDSTA
+2333 KALHGGSVLK
-2341 RNIDAYNG
+2341 IDIFDG
-2349 KNGNT
+2349 RKGNSLSIT
-2354 FDLINNGDGTYTATL
+2354 PDRSGAYTATL
-2369 EAGQKLY
+2369 EAGQKIY
-2376 FKLNGSFTLEVVN
+2376 FRLNGSFTLEVVDATN
-2389 STSFARL
+2389 FARL
-2396 TTANTAK
+2396 TTANTAT
-2403 APLDVKANSVGGW
+2403 APLEVKANSVGGW

-2427 KFVSDT
+2427 KFVSDAA
-2433 EGFFGTPKQDNKV
+2433 GFFGTPKQDNKV
-2446 VSFDETGSD
+2446 VEFDETGSD
-2455 TTSDGKTETKT
+2455 TTSDGKTET

-2551 EIFAADGNT
+2551 EIFAADGNN
-2560 ALSDGGNIIERDNA
+2560 ALSDGGSIIERDNK

-2581 ADDAQPEIPKT
+2581 ADDAQPEKPKT

-2599 YMDAGDTVFVKFYI
+2599 YMDAGDTVFIKFYI
-2613 DKNHIVD
+2613 DEKDIVN
-2620 AFGDL
+2620 AFGHL

-2630 SKNDKKDNKY
+2630 SKNDKKDNTY

-2701 VATSGSTAEIL
+2701 VATSGATAEIL
-2712 VDDSSEANVSNMP
+2712 VDDSSEANVSDMP

-2734 VEVKAGAAEDAKII
+2734 VEVKADAAADAKII

-2760 KTEALEVTGNDSAK
+2760 KTEALEVTGNDSAE

-2789 NVAAVQNTKKEGD
+2789 NVAAVPNKKQEGD
-2802 QTTPTDTHKF
+2802 QTVNTDTHKF

-2817 DKVFDTTD
+2817 DKVFDTTSTD
-2825 NSVATDSSNYTA
+2825 VATDSSNYTA

-2854 LRTTGDTKPEDV
+2854 LTVAGATKPEDV

-2871 VTVKAMNPEAISTG
+2871 VTVKAMNPEPISTG

-2891 EKANDEVIY
+2891 EKTNDEVIY

-2927 DVTVTGA
+2927 DATVTGA
-2934 TSLAGTFTSLSPKEP
+2934 ISLAGTFTNLPPKKP

-2961 ASAANAKG
+2961 ASADNAKG

-2974 ASKATTEKLESG
+2974 ASKASTEKLESG

-2997 GEKTYRYIAPVDGEY
+2997 GEKTYSYIAPVDGEY

-3017 LDENAGTVRDLS
+3017 LDENAGALSDLS
-3029 VEYENYSVNPVT
+3029 VEYENYSVNPAT
-3041 RNSIALDGEGYATF
+3041 RDSIRLDGEGYATF
-3055 DLKKGQTIKV
+3055 DLKKGQKIKV

-3146 LTDAKE
+3146 LTGAKE

-3188 LAADTEKEITMPKNA
+3188 LAADTEKEITMAKNA

-3219 DQRVGVTVESTNE
+3219 DQMVGVTVESTNE
-3232 DGTTTSIIKHTADLE
+3232 DGTTTPITKQTAKLE

-3253 DALNKPLGRSATL
+3253 DALNKPLGNSATL

-3297 LAEGTE
+3297 LTEGTE

-3308 KNGESATFEFPV
+3308 KDRESATFEFPV

-3332 KGMSTSLSSMRVADA
+3332 KGMSTSFSSKRVVDA
-3347 NGTTEFTG
+3347 NGTTVFTG
-3355 KPENATYVVRKY
+3355 EPENATYVVRKY

-3446 GNALVEVKEN
+3446 GNALVKVEEN
-3456 EKNGFDEA
+3456 DFDEA
-3464 VLDKGKETYK
+3464 VLDKGNDTYE

-3500 KPTEITASPAAFK
+3500 KPTEITASPATFK
-3513 ATDEKQTFWYK
+3513 ATGEKQTFWYK

-3535 EVTNGKDAEG
+3535 AVTNGKEND
-3545 EKVTH
+3545 EKVVL
-3550 TSCTIEEFKNI
+3550 SGCEVQEYNDI
-3561 RDEAPIDK
+3561 RSLTG
-3569 EFSSK
+3569 SSLSTK
-3574 LMKKDDIVLIKVT
+3574 LMKKDDTVLIKVT
-3587 VKGLAKD
+3587 VNAAKD
-3594 TDVKFNIKETEV
+3594 ADVKFDIKETEV

-3613 LKSTSGLSATRS
+3613 FKSTSGLSATRS

-3654 DKDKEEASLSINV
+3654 NKDKEEASLSINV
-3667 KDVELNIEADTKVD
+3667 NDVELNIEADTKVD
-3681 VTIKVNEV
+3681 VTIKVDKV
-3689 VKNDTVFYI
+3689 VENDTVFYI

-3723 SSETDTS
+3723 SSETPDPAD
-3730 EEPETPSETESS
+3730 PEVPSET
-3742 SEPETPSET
+3742 PDP
-3751 ESSTEPE
+3751 
-3758 APSETESSSETETS
+3758 AD
-3772 SETPEPTEPES
+3772 PES

>member
-37 EQMTETDRQSEEGGE
+37 EQMTETEAGSEEGGE
-52 ERSGSGSEES
+52 Q
-62 AEAASTE
+62 
-69 ERLSEESSGSESG
+69 G
-82 SESEEAP
+82 SESEEAESAEVKAEVK
-89 TSEEASGSESGSES
+89 SEEAEVT
-103 EASTP
+103 A
-108 SGSETPSTSEEWSE
+108 
-122 SGSESETP
+122 ESETKTEAP
-130 STSEAE
+130 SEEAEASSEVESELKSSETETSSEAE

-162 KLVTKLELDDTV
+162 KLVTKIELDDTV
-174 GVGDNKIDGF
+174 GVGDKTIDGF

-196 TEYGRNDGCGRFQED
+196 TEYGRNDGCGKFQED

-217 IVVDDEEMHET
+217 IVVDDEKMHDT

-301 EIDPGKTVKEL
+301 EIDPGKTVKDL

-318 DYDLKYEDGEAVD
+318 DYDLKYEDGVVVD

-400 AVLDGVAYPVTKVYG
+400 AVLDGVTYPVTKVYG
-415 DASTAL
+415 DSSTAL

-428 AKVFVVNKDGDDKEL
+428 AKVFVVNKEDEDKEL
-443 TAAEGET
+443 APAEGET

-456 YRREQAPNSTTDG
+456 YRREQAPNSTADG

-531 VVIRI
+531 VVIKI

-541 ALGSLFHEGMKIED
+541 SLGSLFHEGMTRAD
-555 VEKSLREIE
+555 VNKALKEIE
-564 YKVSTLTDGKVND
+564 YKVSTMTDGKVND

-589 YAGDDENDENKKE
+589 YAGDDENKKE

-610 LQRAVSKEKDTVIEE
+610 LQRAASKEKDTVIEE
-625 KDRKWLDDVCPAAN
+625 KDREWLDDVCPAAN
-639 NEQLVNSDDDHE
+639 NGQLVNKDDDHE

-669 SLNGETESVTN
+669 SLNSETESITN

-701 NAVEVKMAATKE
+701 NAVAVNMAATKE
-713 AVIDYDPIVKAFNDT
+713 AVIDYEPIVKAFNDT
-728 YKNPTDGNGLAGSP
+728 YKNPTVGDGSADSP

-754 NRAAYKQAQVK
+754 NRGAYKQAQVK

-771 ASATDGLTYT
+771 ASSTDGLTYT
-781 WRQLPLEAYEAYAD
+781 WKKLPLSTYEEYVEKTEE
-795 QTDDYKKEHP
+795 QKKESP
-805 LDKES
+805 LEKEN
-810 GWQDVTD
+810 WQDVAED
-817 DTLGDA
+817 ELGN
-823 EVGDT
+823 T
-828 EVDNGDFV
+828 EYDNGDFT
-836 STASANVYELTI
+836 STAPANVYQLTI
-848 EYKDPE
+848 KYADPE

-859 KAQKVYFK
+859 KDAKVYFK
-867 VERQQI
+867 VEKQQV
-873 VIVPGAQVAQDG
+873 VIVPGDQVAQDG
-885 QKIGRE
+885 QSIANWQNGGNE
-891 DPIPKDT
+891 IPSLD
-898 WRHEKTIP
+898 KTIY
-906 GLDISLAKA
+906 KA

-920 NVKAEYDAVGEDK
+920 NVKTEYDAVGEDK
-933 SSLEVTLPEGTLERT
+933 SSLEVTLPSSAVIKYEV
-948 DFQVWNKEKN
+948 QNKEKN

-965 NYVETTHDIFD
+965 NYVTTTHNVFD

-989 LDGNN
+989 LDGTN
-994 YTTQYESEGVKENYT
+994 YTTEYEAEGVKENYT
-1009 EVSEIKFIG
+1009 ELSVIKFIG
-1018 ENRLYVDIDMTK
+1018 EGRLYVDIDMTK

-1036 YDGEAITLPDG
+1036 YDGEAITLPEG

-1052 SDQDMAHEITSEI
+1052 SDKDMSKDITSEI

-1073 PEKVNLYWHKTT
+1073 PEKVNLYWQKKGSGA
-1085 NNQQTDIHDYTTEDV
+1085 YTTENV
-1100 IWGGEYT
+1100 VWGGKYT

-1116 TYRPITENVGGPADG
+1116 QYRPISETTQGVDEP
-1131 QYYTYG
+1131 YYTYG
-1137 DTKVFKNQNND
+1137 DTKVYWNDNND
-1148 YTFKITPR
+1148 YTFEITKR

-1164 KTDVKAGETVDK
+1164 KTDIKAGETVDK
-1176 LLVDGLAVEGDLV
+1176 LLLNALTVEGDLLD
-1189 EKDRVFFEHAE
+1189 KDRVFFEYAE
-1200 FATGTFGDHY
+1200 LANGSYGNHY
-1210 INFDPEKGYF
+1210 IDYN
-1220 TEVSEY
+1220 TETKEY
-1226 KFGRQYDEIDK
+1226 YTVTDVYDWGKINK
-1237 YGGYPAFAGYKP
+1237 YGGYPAFRKELNDSNGNPYYVHTPSFK
-1249 LFNYQVNDKDA
+1249 FQVNDKDL
-1260 IKDVDKTYLRF
+1260 IKNANQEYLRF

-1276 VKLDNALNTPL
+1276 VKLDNDLATPL
-1287 AESYNVTWN
+1287 ADSYNVTYN
-1296 PATLTVSERGQ
+1296 PASLTVSERGQ
-1307 GKVAATSIDNQH
+1307 GKVTASTTGEDH
-1319 PASIALKYAFNG
+1319 SIALKYAFDG
-1331 NTYTIKPREAAKF
+1331 GTYTIKPREAAPF
-1344 LTKGSFNYY
+1344 
-1353 DIASDK
+1353 IDK
-1359 MVSKDY
+1359 LSVTDVINSENKATNL
-1365 AGNYISYRIYAPTEF
+1365 AGNFISYNIYAPTEF
-1380 EGSDFSEYSK
+1380 ENGFDNNK
-1390 RFFYAEAITNV
+1390 TRFFFAEAV
-1401 GGYLLTQDW
+1401 AKAGGYVLADW
-1410 SNSDQD
+1410 TPDQKNG
-1416 GHYIEVL
+1416 GHYITVL
-1423 FPVTEEDKVRTF
+1423 FPVTEEDKVRSF

-1469 NGVQSKMAVGET
+1469 NGVQAKMAVGET

-1607 KVTDFESRIAG
+1607 KATDFESKIAG

-1632 PVYSYDTSA
+1632 PVYSYATSA
-1641 SEDYDAKTKTIT
+1641 SENYDAKTKLIT
-1653 KKVTGLVPGKNY
+1653 ETVEGLVPGRNY

-1699 SQVQDLE
+1699 SQVQELE

-1722 AVKYL
+1722 AVKYE
-1727 VNKDPQTGEETFKE
+1727 VRGYK
-1741 NIADG
+1741 ADG
-1746 KYEVDLL
+1746 TEIFDPTANEYEVELL

-1777 KDKRRYALP
+1777 KDLRRYALP

-1805 DAVYDRTNGEWTAP
+1805 DTRAVAWDEEEETWIDV
-1819 AADPWTDGVAASK
+1819 DPWENDYDSSK
-1832 YAAISNKGKI
+1832 YATINNKGKI
-1842 TFKATSWNGAKTVYI
+1842 SLKATSWDGYKKVYI
-1857 YVKADTTDDT
+1857 YVKADTTDEP
-1867 VIGKVS
+1867 VIGWVS
-1873 LKITANPTSVTG
+1873 LAIKATPTSVTG

-1894 DRELAEFLQYKQG
+1894 DKQLGEFLQYKQG
-1907 KKKIPEYK
+1907 NKKIPEYK
-1915 STQISISDEMIE
+1915 SSQISISDEMIE

-1934 KIYDTHDFDI
+1934 KIYDGNDDWVE
-1944 KDGELN
+1944 DGDLSEWN
-1950 GGETTDGRRMH
+1950 NRPYYRN
-1961 RVWHIVAMS
+1961 WHIVAMS
-1970 PNKAPFRLTVTDRT
+1970 PNKTPFKLTVTDRT

-2006 LKKSYVDDKNIT
+2006 LKKAYVDDKNIT

-2035 DARKNVVSKKFVEAV
+2035 DARKNIVSKKFVKAV
-2050 PKDATSNMETW
+2050 RKDEESNIKPH
-2061 EQKRQSWIVAQNFN
+2061 EQKKQNWIVN
-2075 DVTKEWGKYKLEYF
+2075 GLEYF
-2089 AKTDTF
+2089 GKTDTF
-2095 AYTIHNEKL
+2095 AYTINNEKI

-2141 NVDAVASG
+2141 NVDAVESG
-2149 KGGITIKHAYAQSA
+2149 RGGITIKHAYAQDVE
-2163 STGANSS
+2163 GNNSS
-2170 FDMVNAKA
+2170 FEMVNAKA

-2196 DTDKTWSKD
+2196 DTDNTWSKD

-2270 FSGGYEPTGDDDF
+2270 FSGGYEPTGDDTF

-2304 TDMLTVNADSTY
+2304 TDPLTVNADSTY

-2326 TYGQYTF
+2326 TYGEYTF
-2333 KAMVDSTA
+2333 KALHGGSVLK
-2341 RNIDAYNG
+2341 IDIYD
-2349 KNGNT
+2349 GNKGNSLSIT
-2354 FDLINNGDGTYTATL
+2354 PDRSGAYTATL
-2369 EAGQKLY
+2369 EAGQKIY
-2376 FKLNGSFTLEVVN
+2376 FRLNGSFTLEVVN
-2389 STSFARL
+2389 ATNFARL
-2396 TTANTAK
+2396 TTANTAT
-2403 APLDVKANSVGGW
+2403 APLEVKVNSVGGW

-2433 EGFFGTPKQDNKV
+2433 EEFFGTPKQDNKV

-2489 WVERREVLAE
+2489 WVERREALAE

-2551 EIFAADGNT
+2551 EIFAADGNNV
-2560 ALSDGGNIIERDNA
+2560 LSDGGSIIERDNA

-2581 ADDAQPEIPKT
+2581 ADDAQPEIPAT

-2599 YMDAGDTVFVKFYI
+2599 YMDAGDTVFIKFYI
-2613 DKNHIVD
+2613 DKKDIVN

-2701 VATSGSTAEIL
+2701 VATSGATAEIL
-2712 VDDSSEANVSNMP
+2712 VDDSSEANVSSMP

-2734 VEVKAGAAEDAKII
+2734 VEVKADVAEDAKII

-2789 NVAAVQNTKKEGD
+2789 NVAAVPNTKKEGD

-2900 KFTAV
+2900 EFTAV

-2934 TSLAGTFTSLSPKEP
+2934 TSLAGNFTSLSSKKP

-2961 ASAANAKG
+2961 ASADNAKG

-2974 ASKATTEKLESG
+2974 ASKASTEKLESG

-2997 GEKTYRYIAPVDGEY
+2997 GEKTYSYIAPVDGEY

-3017 LDENAGTVRDLS
+3017 LDENAGTLSDLS
-3029 VEYENYSVNPVT
+3029 VEYENYSVNPAT
-3041 RNSIALDGEGYATF
+3041 RDSIRLDGEGYATF

-3065 TLSSSNTTV
+3065 TLSSSNTIV

-3104 GKNKYYQYTIPA
+3104 GKNAYYQYTIPA

-3124 NNADVTV
+3124 SNADVTV

-3146 LTDAKE
+3146 LTGAKE

-3219 DQRVGVTVESTNE
+3219 NQMVGVTVESTNE
-3232 DGTTTSIIKHTADLE
+3232 DGTTASIIKHTANLE

-3253 DALNKPLGRSATL
+3253 DALNKPLGNSATL

-3332 KGMSTSLSSMRVADA
+3332 KGMSTSLSNTRVADA
-3347 NGTTEFTG
+3347 NGTTVFTG
-3355 KPENATYVVRKY
+3355 EPENAKYVVRKY

-3378 TYTKPAEPEAPQA
+3378 TYTKPIEPEAPQA

-3446 GNALVEVKEN
+3446 GNALVEVK
-3456 EKNGFDEA
+3456 KNGFDEA
-3464 VLDKGKETYK
+3464 VLAKGEDAYK
-3474 NIVLS
+3474 NIVLR
-3479 VKDNENK
+3479 VKDNENR

-3513 ATDEKQTFWYK
+3513 ATGEKQTFWYK

-3535 EVTNGKDAEG
+3535 AVTNGKENK
-3545 EKVTH
+3545 EKYDN
-3550 TSCTIEEFKNI
+3550 CTIEAFKDI
-3561 RDEAPIDK
+3561 RDESG
-3569 EFSSK
+3569 SSLSTE
-3574 LMKKDDIVLIKVT
+3574 LMKKDDTILVRVV
-3587 VKGLAKD
+3587 VKDVAKD
-3594 TDVKFNIKETEV
+3594 ADVKFDIKETEV

-3613 LKSTSGLSATRS
+3613 FKSTSGPSATRS

-3654 DKDKEEASLSINV
+3654 DKNKEKASLDINTN
-3667 KDVELNIEADTKVD
+3667 DVELNIEADTKVD

-3689 VKNDTVFYI
+3689 VENDTVFYI

-3723 SSETDTS
+3723 SSETP
-3730 EEPETPSETESS
+3730 EPTDPEVPSET
-3742 SEPETPSET
+3742 PDP
-3751 ESSTEPE
+3751 
-3758 APSETESSSETETS
+3758 AD
-3772 SETPEPTEPES
+3772 PES

>member
-1 MFKRKLF
+1 M
-8 KRALPFIL
+8 
-16 SVAMM
+16 
-21 FESLP
+21 
-26 ATAMATESSGA
+26 
-37 EQMTETDRQSEEGGE
+37 
-52 ERSGSGSEES
+52 
-62 AEAASTE
+62 
-69 ERLSEESSGSESG
+69 
-82 SESEEAP
+82 
-89 TSEEASGSESGSES
+89 
-103 EASTP
+103 
-108 SGSETPSTSEEWSE
+108 
-122 SGSESETP
+122 
-130 STSEAE
+130 
-136 TESVPEDVSEKE
+136 
-148 TEEIAQKEVEAEET
+148 
-162 KLVTKLELDDTV
+162 
-174 GVGDNKIDGF
+174 
-184 TRVYGELPLTFT
+184 
-196 TEYGRNDGCGRFQED
+196 
-211 IKKYID
+211 
-217 IVVDDEEMHET
+217 
-228 AKANYAFK
+228 
-236 WTAKKAGAEG
+236 
-246 ADAYTEAVDG
+246 
-256 VPTNV
+256 
-261 GEYKLHISLA
+261 
-271 AEKDTWSEA
+271 
-280 SMDVYVK
+280 
-287 IELAELELVLNKSL
+287 
-301 EIDPGKTVKEL
+301 
-312 KDQITK
+312 
-318 DYDLKYEDGEAVD
+318 
-331 AKDAIVEKFTV
+331 
-342 TVREAGSE
+342 
-350 TDLEDTAVLNA
+350 
-361 KTGYEVRIAIDF
+361 
-373 KEKTNYKVTTEEYYK
+373 
-388 VKVGDLQETRVE
+388 
-400 AVLDGVAYPVTKVYG
+400 
-415 DASTAL
+415 
-421 TDLFAKT
+421 
-428 AKVFVVNKDGDDKEL
+428 
-443 TAAEGET
+443 
-450 LAVPGW
+450 
-456 YRREQAPNSTTDG
+456 
-469 IQEDGSICYTEEP
+469 
-482 GLKYVK
+482 
-488 LAEGETP
+488 
-495 EEAGEYYV
+495 
-503 IWVYAG
+503 
-509 DDKNAYKAS
+509 
-518 ASDPVAATIEPAP
+518 
-531 VVIRI
+531 IRI

-555 VEKSLREIE
+555 VNKSLREIE

-589 YAGDDENDENKKE
+589 YSGDDASQNE
-602 QYYKPLFK
+602 QYYKPIFK
-610 LQRAVSKEKDTVIEE
+610 LQRAAAKENGKDVEE
-625 KDRKWLDDVCPAAN
+625 KDWSDDVCPTEN
-639 NEQLVNSDDDHE
+639 NGQLVNSDDDHE
-651 YVYRVIFTGNKG
+651 YVYRVIFTGDKG
-663 TYKADG
+663 FYDN
-669 SLNGETESVTN
+669 NGVVVDDEKVPVTN
-680 VATNAANRNYLA
+680 VATNDANRNYLA
-692 KVDTTTLEE
+692 KVDETTLEE
-701 NAVEVKMAATKE
+701 NAVEVKMEATKE

-728 YKNPTDGNGLAGSP
+728 YKNPTVGTGEADSP

-754 NRAAYKQAQVK
+754 NRGAYKQAQVK

-771 ASATDGLTYT
+771 ASSTDGLTYT
-781 WRQLPLEAYEAYAD
+781 WRQLPLDDYEEYANR
-795 QTDDYKKEHP
+795 TDDYKKEHP

-810 GWQDVTD
+810 GWQNVTD
-817 DTLGDA
+817 DTLGN
-823 EVGDT
+823 T
-828 EVDNGDFV
+828 EADNGDFA

-848 EYKDPE
+848 KYADPE

-859 KAQKVYFK
+859 KDKKVYFK
-867 VERQQI
+867 VEKQQV
-873 VIVPGAQVAQDG
+873 VIVPGDQVAQDG
-885 QKIGRE
+885 QSIANWQNGGDE
-891 DPIPKDT
+891 IPSLD
-898 WRHEKTIP
+898 KTIY
-906 GLDISLAKA
+906 KA

-920 NVKAEYDAVGEDK
+920 NVKTEYDAVGEDK
-933 SSLEVTLPEGTLERT
+933 SSLEVTLPSSVTIEYEV
-948 DFQVWNKEKN
+948 QNKEKN

-965 NYVETTHDIFD
+965 NYVTTTHNVFD

-989 LDGNN
+989 LDDAN
-994 YTTQYESEGVKENYT
+994 YTTEYEAEGVKENYT
-1009 EVSEIKFIG
+1009 ELSVIKFIG
-1018 ENRLYVDIDMTK
+1018 EGRLYVDIDMTK

-1036 YDGEAITLPDG
+1036 YDGEAITLPEG

-1052 SDQDMAHEITSEI
+1052 SDKDMSKDITSEI

-1073 PEKVNLYWHKTT
+1073 PEKVNLYWQKKGSGA
-1085 NNQQTDIHDYTTEDV
+1085 YTTENV
-1100 IWGGEYT
+1100 VWGGKYT

-1116 TYRPITENVGGPADG
+1116 QYRPINETEQGGDEP
-1131 QYYTYG
+1131 YYTYG
-1137 DTKVFKNQNND
+1137 DTKVYWNDNND
-1148 YTFKITPR
+1148 YTFEITKR

-1164 KTDVKAGETVDK
+1164 KTDIKAGETVDK
-1176 LLVDGLAVEGDLV
+1176 LLLNALTVEGDLLD
-1189 EKDRVFFEHAE
+1189 KDRVFFEYAE
-1200 FATGTFGDHY
+1200 LANGSYGNHY
-1210 INFDPEKGYF
+1210 IAYN
-1220 TEVSEY
+1220 TETKEY
-1226 KFGRQYDEIDK
+1226 YTVTDVYDWGKINK
-1237 YGGYPAFAGYKP
+1237 YGGYPAFRKQLNDSNGNPYYVHTPSFK
-1249 LFNYQVNDKDA
+1249 FQVNDKDL
-1260 IKDVDKTYLRF
+1260 IKNANQEYLRF

-1276 VKLDNALNTPL
+1276 VKLDNDLATPL
-1287 AESYNVTWN
+1287 ADSYNVTYN
-1296 PATLTVSERGQ
+1296 PASLTVSERGQ
-1307 GKVAATSIDNQH
+1307 GKVTATTGEEH
-1319 PASIALKYAFNG
+1319 SIALKYAFDG
-1331 NTYTIKPREAAKF
+1331 GTYTIKPREAAPF
-1344 LTKGSFNYY
+1344 
-1353 DIASDK
+1353 IDK
-1359 MVSKDY
+1359 LSVTDVINSENKATNL
-1365 AGNYISYRIYAPTEF
+1365 AGNFISYNIYAPTEF
-1380 EGSDFSEYSK
+1380 ENGFDNNK
-1390 RFFYAEAITNV
+1390 TRFFFAEAV
-1401 GGYLLTQDW
+1401 AKAGGYVLADW
-1410 SNSDQD
+1410 TPDNKNG
-1416 GHYIEVL
+1416 GHYITVL
-1423 FPVTEEDKVRTF
+1423 FPVTEEDKVRSF

-1607 KVTDFESRIAG
+1607 KATDFESKIAG

-1632 PVYSYDTSA
+1632 PVYSYA
-1641 SEDYDAKTKTIT
+1641 SSNYDAKTKLIEE
-1653 KKVTGLVPGKNY
+1653 KVKGLVPGRNY

-1699 SQVQDLE
+1699 SQVQKLE

-1727 VNKDPQTGEETFKE
+1727 EYIDENTGKLDFKE
-1741 NIADG
+1741 SIQRNE
-1746 KYEVDLL
+1746 YEVELL

-1777 KDKRRYALP
+1777 KDLRRYALP

-1805 DAVYDRTNGEWTAP
+1805 DAVYDNHGNLSMP
-1819 AADPWTDGVAASK
+1819 YDPWDIKTPAPVSK
-1832 YAAISNKGKI
+1832 YATINNKGKI
-1842 TFKATSWNGAKTVYI
+1842 SLKATSWDGYKKVYI
-1857 YVKADTTDDT
+1857 YVKADTTDEPA
-1867 VIGKVS
+1867 VIGRVS
-1873 LKITANPTSVTG
+1873 LAIKATPTSVTG

-1894 DRELAEFLQYKQG
+1894 DKQLGEFLQYKQG
-1907 KKKIPEYK
+1907 NKKIPEYK
-1915 STQISISDEMIE
+1915 SSQISISDEMIE

-1934 KIYDTHDFDI
+1934 KIYDGNDDWVE
-1944 KDGELN
+1944 DGDLSEWN
-1950 GGETTDGRRMH
+1950 TRPYSRN
-1961 RVWHIVAMS
+1961 WHIVAMS
-1970 PNKAPFRLTVTDRT
+1970 PNKTPFKLTVTDRT

-2006 LKKSYVDDKNIT
+2006 LKKAYVDDKNIT

-2035 DARKNVVSKKFVEAV
+2035 DARKNIVSKKFVKAV
-2050 PKDATSNMETW
+2050 RKDEESNIKPH
-2061 EQKRQSWIVAQNFN
+2061 EQKRQNWIVN
-2075 DVTKEWGKYKLEYF
+2075 GLEYF
-2089 AKTDTF
+2089 GKTDTF
-2095 AYTIHNEKL
+2095 AYTINNEKI

-2133 NIPAARNY
+2133 NIPATRKY
-2141 NVDAVASG
+2141 NVDAVESG
-2149 KGGITIKHAYAQSA
+2149 RGGITIKHAYAQDVEGNNGSFEM
-2163 STGANSS
+2163 ANA
-2170 FDMVNAKA
+2170 NAKA

-2196 DTDKTWSKD
+2196 DTDNTDNTWSKD

-2259 VRVKAVGNGNG
+2259 VRVKAVGNGDG
-2270 FSGGYEPTGDDDF
+2270 FAGGYEPTGDDNF

-2304 TDMLTVNADSTY
+2304 TDKLTVNADSTY

-2326 TYGQYTF
+2326 NYGEYTF
-2333 KAMVDSTA
+2333 KALHGGSVLK
-2341 RNIDAYNG
+2341 IDIYDG
-2349 KNGNT
+2349 SKGNSLSIT
-2354 FDLINNGDGTYTATL
+2354 PDRSGAYTATL
-2369 EAGQKLY
+2369 EAGQKIY
-2376 FKLNGSFTLEVVN
+2376 FRLNGSFTLEVVN
-2389 STSFARL
+2389 ATNFARL
-2396 TTANTAK
+2396 TTANTAT
-2403 APLDVKANSVGGW
+2403 APLEVKVNSVGGW

-2433 EGFFGTPKQDNKV
+2433 EEFFGTPKQDNKV

-2489 WVERREVLAE
+2489 WVERREALAE
-2499 NVLVLGSKDTVSD
+2499 NVLVLGSKDTASD

-2532 YTFETETK
+2532 YTFETETQ

-2560 ALSDGGNIIERDNA
+2560 ALTDGGNIIERDNA

-2599 YMDAGDTVFVKFYI
+2599 YMDAGDTVFIKFYI
-2613 DKNHIVD
+2613 DEKDIVN

-2701 VATSGSTAEIL
+2701 VATSGATAEIL

-2871 VTVKAMNPEAISTG
+2871 VTVKAMNPEAISTE

-2934 TSLAGTFTSLSPKEP
+2934 TSLAGNFTSLSPKEP

-3017 LDENAGTVRDLS
+3017 LDENAGTVGDLS
-3029 VEYENYSVNPVT
+3029 VEYENYSVNPAT
-3041 RNSIALDGEGYATF
+3041 RDSIRLDGEGYATF
-3055 DLKKGQTIKV
+3055 DLEKGQTIKV

-3104 GKNKYYQYTIPA
+3104 GKNAYYQYTIPA

-3124 NNADVTV
+3124 SNADVTV

-3146 LTDAKE
+3146 LTGAKE

-3188 LAADTEKEITMPKNA
+3188 LAADTEKEITMAKNA

-3219 DQRVGVTVESTNE
+3219 NQMVGVTVESTNK
-3232 DGTTTSIIKHTADLE
+3232 DGTTTSITKQTADLK
-3247 AVYRYD
+3247 AVYKYD
-3253 DALNKPLGRSATL
+3253 DMSNKPLGISATL
-3266 DKDEIVLIVLKAGAV
+3266 DKDEIVLIVLKARAV
-3281 DDTQFKY
+3281 DNTQFKY

-3332 KGMSTSLSSMRVADA
+3332 KGMSTSLSSMRVVDA

-3355 KPENATYVVRKY
+3355 EPENATYVVRKY

-3446 GNALVEVKEN
+3446 GNALVKV

-3513 ATDEKQTFWYK
+3513 ATGEKQTFWYK

-3654 DKDKEEASLSINV
+3654 DKNKKEASLDINTN
-3667 KDVELNIEADTKVD
+3667 DVELNIEADTKVD
-3681 VTIKVNEV
+3681 VTIKVDKV
-3689 VKNDTVFYI
+3689 VENDTVFYI

-3712 SKPETPDQTET
+3712 SKPETPGQ
-3723 SSETDTS
+3723 
-3730 EEPETPSETESS
+3730 
-3742 SEPETPSET
+3742 
-3751 ESSTEPE
+3751 
-3758 APSETESSSETETS
+3758 TETS
-3772 SETPEPTEPES
+3772 SETPEPTKPEVPSETPDPADPES

>member
-37 EQMTETDRQSEEGGE
+37 EQMTETERQSEEGGE

-89 TSEEASGSESGSES
+89 TSEESSGSESGSES

-130 STSEAE
+130 STSE
-136 TESVPEDVSEKE
+136 ESSGSEHEDER
-148 TEEIAQKEVEAEET
+148 EEIEQKEVDAEET
-162 KLVTKLELDDTV
+162 ANPAKLDLNDEV
-174 GVGDNKIDGF
+174 GVGDNKIAGF

-196 TEYGRNDGCGRFQED
+196 TEYGRNEGCGKFQED
-211 IKKYID
+211 LKGYID
-217 IVVDDEEMHET
+217 ILVDDEKVHDT
-228 AKANYAFK
+228 AKANFSFK
-236 WTAKKAGAEG
+236 WTGKKKDAAEG
-246 ADAYTEAVDG
+246 TDAYTEAVDG
-256 VPTNV
+256 VPVNV
-261 GEYKLHISLA
+261 GEYKLHITLA
-271 AEKDTWSEA
+271 EEKDIWTEA

-287 IELAELELVLNKSL
+287 IQPAELELVLDKTDANNNKVSIFK
-301 EIDPGKTVKEL
+301 IDPGKTVKDL

-318 DYDLKYEDGEAVD
+318 DYDLKYEDNTLVD
-331 AKDAIVEKFTV
+331 DKTAIVEKFAV
-342 TVREAGSE
+342 TVREAGAE
-350 TDLEDTAVLNA
+350 ADLEDTAVLNA
-361 KTGYEVRIAIDF
+361 KTGYEVRITIDF
-373 KEKTNYKVTTEEYYK
+373 KEKINYNVTTEQYYK
-388 VKVGDLQETRVE
+388 VEVGDLQETRVE

-456 YRREQAPNSTTDG
+456 YRREQVKDEGKDG
-469 IQEDGSICYTEEP
+469 VQEDGSIYYAEEP

-541 ALGSLFHEGMKIED
+541 ALGSLFHEGMKIKD

-589 YAGDDENDENKKE
+589 YSGDDENPAE

-610 LQRAVSKEKDTVIEE
+610 LQRAVSKEKDKVIEE
-625 KDRKWLDDVCPAAN
+625 KDREWSDEVCPAAN

-713 AVIDYDPIVKAFNDT
+713 AVIDYAPIVKAFNDT
-728 YKNPTDGNGLAGSP
+728 YKNPTVGTGEAGRP

-781 WRQLPLEAYEAYAD
+781 WRQLSLEAYEAYAD
-795 QTDDYKKEHP
+795 QTEDYKKEHP

-810 GWQDVTD
+810 GWQVVAD
-817 DTLGDA
+817 DTLGS
-823 EVGDT
+823 T

-836 STASANVYELTI
+836 STAPANVYQLTI

-867 VERQQI
+867 VEKQQV

-885 QKIGRE
+885 QKII
-891 DPIPKDT
+891 D
-898 WRHEKTIP
+898 WRDDVNAIP
-906 GLDISLAKA
+906 GLDKSLAKA

-933 SSLEVTLPEGTLERT
+933 TSLEVTLPENTVLKYEV
-948 DFQVWNKEKN
+948 QNKEKN
-958 ADGTNKD
+958 ADGSNKD

-989 LDGNN
+989 LDGVN
-994 YTTQYESEGVKENYT
+994 YTTQYESEGVKEDYT
-1009 EVSEIKFIG
+1009 ELSEIKFIG

-1052 SDQDMAHEITSEI
+1052 SDKDMSKEITSEI
-1065 LNTTSEYD
+1065 LNTSSEYD

-1226 KFGRQYDEIDK
+1226 KFGRQYGEIDK

-1296 PATLTVSERGQ
+1296 PASLTVSERGQ

-1581 ETVKVQFTNAGNG
+1581 ETVKVQFTDAGNG

-1607 KVTDFESRIAG
+1607 KATDFESRIAG
-1618 MQNNQWEKAGFAVA
+1618 MQNNQWEKAEFAVA

-1805 DAVYDRTNGEWTAP
+1805 DAVYDKTNGEWTAP

-1832 YAAISNKGKI
+1832 YATISNKGKI

-1857 YVKADTTDDT
+1857 YVKADTTDEP
-1867 VIGKVS
+1867 VIGMIS
-1873 LKITANPTSVTG
+1873 LKITANPTSMTG

-1894 DRELAEFLQYKQG
+1894 DKELAEFLQYKQG

-1934 KIYDTHDFDI
+1934 KIYDTHDFDVE
-1944 KDGELN
+1944 DGELN
-1950 GGETTDGRRMH
+1950 GGEKTDGRRFH

-1970 PNKAPFRLTVTDRT
+1970 PNKTPFKLTVTDRT

-2006 LKKSYVDDKNIT
+2006 LKKAYVDDKNIT

-2035 DARKNVVSKKFVEAV
+2035 DARKNVVSKKFVKAV
-2050 PKDATSNMETW
+2050 PKYEESNIKPH
-2061 EQKRQSWIVAQNFN
+2061 EQKKQNWIVN
-2075 DVTKEWGKYKLEYF
+2075 GLEYF
-2089 AKTDTF
+2089 GKTDTF
-2095 AYTIHNEKL
+2095 AYTINNEKI

-2141 NVDAVASG
+2141 NVDAVESG
-2149 KGGITIKHAYAQSA
+2149 RGGITIKHAYAQNVA
-2163 STGANSS
+2163 GNNGS
-2170 FDMVNAKA
+2170 FEMVDAKA

-2196 DTDKTWSKD
+2196 DTDNTWSKD

-2259 VRVKAVGNGNG
+2259 VRVKAVGNGDG
-2270 FSGGYEPTGDDDF
+2270 FAGGYEPTGDDNF
-2283 YKKILAQ
+2283 YKDILAQ

-2304 TDMLTVNADSTY
+2304 TDPLTVNADSTY

-2326 TYGQYTF
+2326 TYGEYKFRATPETSLIGGVYDG
-2333 KAMVDSTA
+2333 KGNSISVSVDKS
-2341 RNIDAYNG
+2341 
-2349 KNGNT
+2349 
-2354 FDLINNGDGTYTATL
+2354 GTITRIL
-2369 EAGQKLY
+2369 EPGQKLY
-2376 FKLNGSFTLEVVN
+2376 FKLNGSFTLEVIG
-2389 STSFARL
+2389 STNFARL

-2427 KFVSDT
+2427 KFVSDKK
-2433 EGFFGTPKQDNKV
+2433 GLFGTPKQDNTEAEYIMPV
-2446 VSFDETGSD
+2446 DPDEPGNPEKSE
-2455 TTSDGKTETKT
+2455 TTLDGKTTT
-2466 YYATKGLKAGE
+2466 YYVTKGLKAGE
-2477 TLFIQVQ
+2477 TLFIKVNM
-2484 KDAKL
+2484 DAKL
-2489 WVERREVLAE
+2489 WVERREVPAA
-2499 NVLVLGSKDTVSD
+2499 NTLVLGSKDSVSD

-2540 NNAEGTKVVTA
+2540 NDVDGKTLVIP
-2551 EIFAADGNT
+2551 EISTADGSKI
-2560 ALSDGGNIIERDNA
+2560 LSDGGFTFEPGKKT
-2574 AAIAAVN
+2574 AIAALN
-2581 ADDAQPEIPKT
+2581 EGEAAPEKPEKT
-2592 TKATTGI
+2592 KNTVSV
-2599 YMDAGDTVFVKFYI
+2599 YMEAGNTVFVKFEI
-2613 DKNHIVD
+2613 PKEDIER

-2625 DAADQ
+2625 TAADQ

-2640 AVSVKVSSEVGKM
+2640 SVSVKVSSDVPSTMTALELGK
-2653 TELKLGE
+2653 

-2666 DTTKTFKFTVTENG
+2666 DTTKTFKFTVAEDG
-2680 KYQFNATATNDVKY
+2680 KYEFKFTNVAAVRY
-2694 FNAKYED
+2694 FNDQYKD
-2701 VATSGSTAEIL
+2701 VATRNDQNATIT
-2712 VDDSSEANVSNMP
+2712 VDEKDDKA

-2734 VEVKAGAAEDAKII
+2734 VEVKAIAADDAK
-2748 VSKVKVNALTVD
+2748 VVLSKVGVNALTAGTPA
-2760 KTEALEVTGNDSAK
+2760 KIEVTGNDSAE

-2789 NVAAVQNTKKEGD
+2789 DVAAVQNTKKEGD
-2802 QTTPTDTHKF
+2802 QTVKTDTHTF
-2812 SVSKY
+2812 TLSTR
-2817 DKVFDTTD
+2817 DKVFGAAIDTTA
-2825 NSVATDSSNYTA
+2825 NSNKYTKPFD
-2837 THELKA
+2837 LKA
-2843 GQTVVYTVAPS
+2843 GQTVVFTVAPS
-2854 LRTTGDTKPEDV
+2854 LNLTIDPAAKPEDV

-2871 VTVKAMNPEAISTG
+2871 VSVDVMKPEAIS
-2885 DKEITL
+2885 E
-2891 EKANDEVIY
+2891 EKPIKLAKQDDTVVY
-2900 KFTAV
+2900 MYTAV
-2905 DTDDYKISWTKKAA
+2905 DTDDYNIKWTKK
-2919 KDETEVVG
+2919 DENAV
-2927 DVTVTGA
+2927 DA
-2934 TSLAGTFTSLSPKEP
+2934 TFAISDSLTTLNTFVDISKGTSEALRAGE
-2949 LYAGQTL
+2949 TL
-2956 YIKVA
+2956 YIKA
-2961 ASAANAKG
+2961 KASADNADG
-2969 TLSIT
+2969 TLSIKPDKSNLKT
-2974 ASKATTEKLESG
+2974 LKSG
-2986 VAKTFNFEKKA
+2986 VPSDKFTFEKDK
-2997 GEKTYRYIAPVDGEY
+2997 GGKQSYRFIAPVDGVYSIVANLE
-3012 GILVK
+3012 
-3017 LDENAGTVRDLS
+3017 ENAG
-3029 VEYENYSVNPVT
+3029 SVNDLDVT
-3041 RNSIALDGEGYATF
+3041 GVAYLPDNKKETVEVTDNGNYWYMT
-3055 DLKKGQTIKV
+3055 LKKGHTIKL
-3065 TLSSSNTTV
+3065 TLKTSSTPSV
-3074 DVKGSITIQPTTPED
+3074 DVKGTLTIQPETPET
-3089 ATPMTGNSVEAKVAA
+3089 AKPMTGNSVEAKVTA
-3104 GKNKYYQYTIPA
+3104 GKNAYYAYTIPA
-3116 YGRYSFTV
+3116 YGRYGFTTS
-3124 NNADVTV
+3124 NADVEV
-3131 SAQKKTLNG
+3131 SKVQVKAVNG
-3140 TTNTAI
+3140 TTNSAK
-3146 LTDAKE
+3146 LTDAVN
-3152 GYLFNKNDVVYLTV
+3152 GGLFNKNDVVYLTV
-3166 KTGKA
+3166 STSKA

-3188 LAADTEKEITMPKNA
+3188 LTADTEKEVTIARNG
-3203 YAFYQFKAP
+3203 YVFYQFKAP

-3219 DQRVGVTVESTNE
+3219 DNMTQITTEVDGAPVSKPMGYLGGVYE
-3232 DGTTTSIIKHTADLE
+3232 
-3247 AVYRYD
+3247 YD
-3253 DALNKPLGRSATL
+3253 DMSNKSLTNGSISL
-3266 DKDEIVLIVLKAGAV
+3266 DKDQHVLIVLRTYY

-3308 KNGESATFEFPV
+3308 KDRESATFEFPV

-3332 KGMSTSLSSMRVADA
+3332 KGMSTSLSNMRVVDA
-3347 NGTTEFTG
+3347 NGTTVFTG
-3355 KPENATYVVRKY
+3355 EPENATYVVRKY
-3367 DRTNAVEKFTV
+3367 GRTNAVEKFTV

-3446 GNALVEVKEN
+3446 GNALVEVDGEDK
-3456 EKNGFDEA
+3456 FTEA
-3464 VLDKGKETYK
+3464 VLNKADKQYK
-3474 NIVLS
+3474 QIILK
-3479 VKDNENK
+3479 VKDNDNK

-3513 ATDEKQTFWYK
+3513 AAGSTETFWYK

-3606 AVFEEVV
+3606 SVFEEVV
-3613 LKSTSGLSATRS
+3613 FKSISGPTITRD
-3625 FTAKKDELYTIN
+3625 FTAKKDELYTVTVEPKSTAN
-3637 VVKKGTGAYS
+3637 YKSVKAVYT
-3647 NAEASYI
+3647 
-3654 DKDKEEASLSINV
+3654 DKDKKKQELAVNTR
-3667 KDVELNIEADTKVD
+3667 DVELVNIEGDTKVS
-3681 VTIKVNEV
+3681 VTIEV
-3689 VKNDTVFYI
+3689 ASAVEKDTVFYI

-3712 SKPETPDQTET
+3712 SKPETPGQTET

-3730 EEPETPSETESS
+3730 EEPETPSET
-3742 SEPETPSET
+3742 PDPVD
-3751 ESSTEPE
+3751 
-3758 APSETESSSETETS
+3758 
-3772 SETPEPTEPES
+3772 PES

>member
-37 EQMTETDRQSEEGGE
+37 EQMTETERQSEEGGE

-89 TSEEASGSESGSES
+89 TSEESSGSESGSES

-130 STSEAE
+130 STSE
-136 TESVPEDVSEKE
+136 ESSGSEHEDER
-148 TEEIAQKEVEAEET
+148 EEIEQKEVDAEET
-162 KLVTKLELDDTV
+162 ANPTKLDLNDEV
-174 GVGDNKIDGF
+174 GVGDNKIAGF

-196 TEYGRNDGCGRFQED
+196 TEYGRNEGCGKFQED
-211 IKKYID
+211 LKGYID
-217 IVVDDEEMHET
+217 ILVDDEKVHDT
-228 AKANYAFK
+228 AKANFSFK
-236 WTAKKAGAEG
+236 WTGKKKDAAEG
-246 ADAYTEAVDG
+246 TDAYTEAVDG

-261 GEYKLHISLA
+261 GEYKLHITLA
-271 AEKDTWSEA
+271 EEKDIWREA

-287 IELAELELVLNKSL
+287 IQPAELELVLDKTDANNNKVSIFK
-301 EIDPGKTVKEL
+301 IDPGKTVKDL

-318 DYDLKYEDGEAVD
+318 DYDLKYEDNTLVD
-331 AKDAIVEKFTV
+331 DKTAIVEKFAV
-342 TVREAGSE
+342 TVREAGAE
-350 TDLEDTAVLNA
+350 ADLEDTAVLNA
-361 KTGYEVRIAIDF
+361 KTGYEVRITIDF
-373 KEKTNYKVTTEEYYK
+373 KEKINYNVTTEQYYK
-388 VKVGDLQETRVE
+388 VEVGDLQETRVE

-456 YRREQAPNSTTDG
+456 YRREQVKDEGKDG
-469 IQEDGSICYTEEP
+469 VQEDGSIYYAEEP

-541 ALGSLFHEGMKIED
+541 ALGSLFHEGMREPD
-555 VEKSLREIE
+555 VKKALKEIE
-564 YKVSTLTDGKVND
+564 YKVSTVTDGKVND

-589 YAGDDENDENKKE
+589 YSGDDENPAE

-610 LQRAVSKEKDTVIEE
+610 LQRAVSKEKDKVIEE
-625 KDRKWLDDVCPAAN
+625 KDREWSDEVCPAAN
-639 NEQLVNSDDDHE
+639 NGQLVNSDDDHE
-651 YVYRVIFTGNKG
+651 YVYRVIFTGNKVMY
-663 TYKADG
+663 TF
-669 SLNGETESVTN
+669 NGAVSSPEPITD

-701 NAVEVKMAATKE
+701 NAVEVKMAATKK
-713 AVIDYDPIVKAFNDT
+713 AVIDYAPIVKAFNDT
-728 YKNPTDGNGLAGSP
+728 YKNPTVGTGEAGSP

-781 WRQLPLEAYEAYAD
+781 WRSLPLADYDAYMEKTPEQKEEAPLENENW
-795 QTDDYKKEHP
+795 QIVTFDD
-805 LDKES
+805 
-810 GWQDVTD
+810 
-817 DTLGDA
+817 LGS
-823 EVGDT
+823 T

-836 STASANVYELTI
+836 STAPANVYQLTI

-859 KAQKVYFK
+859 KAEKVYFK
-867 VERQQI
+867 VEKQQV

-885 QKIGRE
+885 QKII
-891 DPIPKDT
+891 D
-898 WRHEKTIP
+898 WRDAVNAIP
-906 GLDISLAKA
+906 GLDKSLAKA

-933 SSLEVTLPEGTLERT
+933 TSLEVTLPENTVLKYEV
-948 DFQVWNKEKN
+948 QNKEKN
-958 ADGTNKD
+958 ADGSNKD

-989 LDGNN
+989 LDGVN
-994 YTTQYESEGVKENYT
+994 YTTQYESEGVKEDYT
-1009 EVSEIKFIG
+1009 ELSEIKFIG
-1018 ENRLYVDIDMTK
+1018 ESRLYVDIDMTK

-1210 INFDPEKGYF
+1210 INFDKENGYF
-1220 TEVSEY
+1220 PDESVY
-1226 KFGRQYDEIDK
+1226 QYAKIDK
-1237 YGGYPAFAGYKP
+1237 YGGYPAFKNYKP
-1249 LFNYQVNDKDA
+1249 SFKFQVNDKEE
-1260 IKDVDKTYLRF
+1260 IKDENAEYLRF

-1296 PATLTVSERGQ
+1296 PASLTVSERGQ
-1307 GKVAATSIDNQH
+1307 GKVTATVGQKHSV
-1319 PASIALKYAFNG
+1319 ALKYAFDG
-1331 NTYTIKPREAAKF
+1331 STYTIKPREAAPFVSGLNVTDAINKEN
-1344 LTKGSFNYY
+1344 KGTNLS
-1353 DIASDK
+1353 
-1359 MVSKDY
+1359 
-1365 AGNYISYRIYAPTEF
+1365 GNFISYNIYAPTEF
-1380 EGSDFSEYSK
+1380 ENDFENNKS
-1390 RFFYAEAITNV
+1390 RFFFAEAVANA
-1401 GGYLLTQDW
+1401 GGYVLADW
-1410 SNSDQD
+1410 TADVD
-1416 GHYIEVL
+1416 GDHYITVL

-1565 VTDVTAP
+1565 VSDVTAP

-1581 ETVKVQFTNAGNG
+1581 ETVKVQFTDAGNG

-1632 PVYSYDTSA
+1632 PVYSYATSA
-1641 SEDYDAKTKTIT
+1641 SKNYDAKTKLIEET
-1653 KKVTGLVPGKNY
+1653 VRGLVPGTNY

-1676 KLDDGSQ
+1676 QLDDGSQ

-1699 SQVQDLE
+1699 SQVQVLE

-1727 VNKDPQTGEETFKE
+1727 VTGH
-1741 NIADG
+1741 NPDG
-1746 KYEVDLL
+1746 SEIFDATANQYEVDLL

-1805 DAVYDRTNGEWTAP
+1805 DAVYDKTNGEWTAP

-1832 YAAISNKGKI
+1832 YATISNKGKI

-1857 YVKADTTDDT
+1857 YVKADTTDDP
-1867 VIGKVS
+1867 VIDVVS

-1907 KKKIPEYK
+1907 KKKVPEYK

-1944 KDGELN
+1944 EDGELS

-1961 RVWHIVAMS
+1961 RLWHIVAMS
-1970 PNKAPFRLTVTDRT
+1970 PNKAPFNLTITDRT
-1984 ADGTE
+1984 ADGIE

-2035 DARKNVVSKKFVEAV
+2035 DARKNVVSKKFVKAV

-2075 DVTKEWGKYKLEYF
+2075 DVTKEWGKYELEYF

-2163 STGANSS
+2163 STGTNVS
-2170 FDMVNAKA
+2170 FNMVDAKA

-2196 DTDKTWSKD
+2196 DTDNTWSKD

-2270 FSGGYEPTGDDDF
+2270 FSGGYEPTDDDTF
-2283 YKKILAQ
+2283 YKNILAQ

-2333 KAMVDSTA
+2333 KAMVDSIA

-2349 KNGNT
+2349 KNGNI
-2354 FDLINNGDGTYTATL
+2354 FDLTNNGDGTYTATL

-2396 TTANTAK
+2396 TTANTAS
-2403 APLDVKANSVGGW
+2403 APLDVKVDKVSGW

-2427 KFVSDT
+2427 KFVSDKD
-2433 EGFFGTPKQDNKV
+2433 GLFGTPKQDNKDTAYD
-2446 VSFDETGSD
+2446 SQDSET
-2455 TTSDGKTETKT
+2455 TLDGKTTT
-2466 YYATKGLKAGE
+2466 YYVTKGLKAGE
-2477 TLFIQVQ
+2477 TLFIKVNM
-2484 KDAKL
+2484 DAKL
-2489 WVERREVLAE
+2489 WVERREVPAA
-2499 NVLVLGSKDTVSD
+2499 NTLVLGSKDSVSD

-2540 NNAEGTKVVTA
+2540 NDADKNPLVKA
-2551 EIFAADGNT
+2551 EIYAADGNT
-2560 ALSDGGNIIERDNA
+2560 ALSDGGFTFEPGKKT
-2574 AAIAAVN
+2574 AIAALNEGEAV
-2581 ADDAQPEIPKT
+2581 PEKPET
-2592 TKATTGI
+2592 TKNTVSV
-2599 YMDAGDTVFVKFYI
+2599 YMEAGDTVFVKFEI
-2613 DKNHIVD
+2613 PKEDIER

-2625 DAADQ
+2625 TAADQ

-2640 AVSVKVSSEVGKM
+2640 SVSVKVSSDVPSKM
-2653 TELKLGE
+2653 TALELGK

-2666 DTTKTFKFTVTENG
+2666 ETTKTFKYTVAEDG
-2680 KYQFNATATNDVKY
+2680 KYEFKITNAEAVKY
-2694 FNAKYED
+2694 FNDQYEE
-2701 VATSGSTAEIL
+2701 VADRNSMNATIT
-2712 VDDSSEANVSNMP
+2712 VDEKNDKA

-2734 VEVKAGAAEDAKII
+2734 VEVKAIAADDAK
-2748 VSKVKVNALTVD
+2748 VVLSKVGVNALTAGTPA
-2760 KTEALEVTGNDSAK
+2760 KIEVTGNDSAE

-2789 NVAAVQNTKKEGD
+2789 DVAAVQNTKKEGEE
-2802 QTTPTDTHKF
+2802 TVKTDTHIF
-2812 SVSKY
+2812 TLSTY
-2817 DKVFDTTD
+2817 GKVFGTPIDTTSCDAD
-2825 NSVATDSSNYTA
+2825 NPYTNPVD
-2837 THELKA
+2837 LKA
-2843 GQTVVYTVAPS
+2843 GQTVIFTVAPS
-2854 LRTTGDTKPEDV
+2854 LNLTIDPAAKPEDV

-2871 VTVKAMNPEAISTG
+2871 VSVNKMDPEAISTG
-2885 DKEITL
+2885 DKGITL
-2891 EKANDEVIY
+2891 AKANDEVIY

-2905 DTDDYKISWTKKAA
+2905 DTDDYNIKWTKDSADA
-2919 KDETEVVG
+2919 TATNATI
-2927 DVTVTGA
+2927 TVS
-2934 TSLAGTFTSLSPKEP
+2934 TSLTKDFTQVSKKA

-2956 YIKVA
+2956 YIKA
-2961 ASAANAKG
+2961 TANADNAKG

-2974 ASKATTEKLESG
+2974 AAKADTTPLKSG
-2986 VAKTFNFEKKA
+2986 EAKDFNFEKKL
-2997 GEKTYRYIAPVDGEY
+2997 GSKTYSYIAPADGAY

-3017 LDENAGTVRDLS
+3017 LAENAGALTDLS
-3029 VEYENYSVNPVT
+3029 LSWEDYSTPVVT
-3041 RNSIALDGEGYATF
+3041 LNDVSINGEGYAP
-3055 DLKKGQTIKV
+3055 LGNLEKGQTIKI
-3065 TLSSSNTTV
+3065 TLSSNINTTD
-3074 DVKGSITIQPTTPED
+3074 DVKGSITIQPTTPET
-3089 ATPMTGNSVEAKVAA
+3089 ATPMTGNSVEAKVTA
-3104 GKNKYYQYTIPA
+3104 GKNAYYAYTIPA
-3116 YGRYSFTV
+3116 YGRYGFTLS
-3124 NNADVTV
+3124 NADVDV
-3131 SAQKKTLNG
+3131 KVAQKKTLNG
-3140 TTNTAI
+3140 TDDAK
-3146 LTDAKE
+3146 LTDVE
-3152 GYLFNKNDVVYLTV
+3152 NGYLFNKNDVVYLTV
-3166 KTGKA
+3166 GTSKA
-3171 AEQTATL
+3171 TEQTATL

-3188 LAADTEKEITMPKNA
+3188 LAAETEKGVTIGRNG
-3203 YAFYQFKAP
+3203 YVFYQFKAP
-3212 ERGEYSF
+3212 DRGEYTF
-3219 DQRVGVTVESTNE
+3219 NDMTANTTEVDGVPTSKSI
-3232 DGTTTSIIKHTADLE
+3232 GTLE
-3247 AVYRYD
+3247 AVYKYD
-3253 DALNKPLGRSATL
+3253 DTFNKNLAKDKYNNLISPITL
-3266 DKDEIVLIVLKAGAV
+3266 DKDQLVLIVLKANNV
-3281 DDTQFKY
+3281 DDTDFKY
-3288 TVKKTPINV
+3288 TIRQKKINV
-3297 LAEGTE
+3297 LTEGAE

-3308 KNGESATFEFPV
+3308 KDGESATFEFPIL
-3320 RNEGMYAFSVVG
+3320 NEGMYAFSVVG
-3332 KGMSTSLSSMRVADA
+3332 EGMTTSLMPKSRIATA
-3347 NGTTEFTG
+3347 NGDHLFGERV
-3355 KPENATYVVRKY
+3355 ENTTYVVKKY
-3367 DRTNAVEKFTV
+3367 EDISNAVQKFTV
-3378 TYTKPAEPEAPQA
+3378 SYTKPATPEAPTDPVVPQD
-3391 DEQPVAEAEVAIKV
+3391 DEPVAEAEVTIKV
-3405 TKIEPV
+3405 TKVEPV

-3446 GNALVEVKEN
+3446 GNPLVLG
-3456 EKNGFDEA
+3456 GFTEA
-3464 VLDKGKETYK
+3464 VLDKGSEAHK
-3474 NIVLS
+3474 NIILT
-3479 VKDNENK
+3479 VKSNDEGN
-3486 DNKKETAKVKVTTV
+3486 NKKETAKVKVTTV
-3500 KPTEITASPAAFK
+3500 KPEGITGSPAAFK
-3513 ATDEKQTFWYK
+3513 ATGEDQTFWYE

-3561 RDEAPIDK
+3561 RDDDSTAK
-3569 EFSSK
+3569 ALSSK
-3574 LMKKDDIVLIKVT
+3574 LMKKDDTVLIKVT

-3613 LKSTSGLSATRS
+3613 FKSTSGLTITRD
-3625 FTAKKDELYTIN
+3625 FTAKKDELYTVTVEPKSTTN
-3637 VVKKGTGAYS
+3637 YKSVKAVYT
-3647 NAEASYI
+3647 
-3654 DKDKEEASLSINV
+3654 DKDKKEQELAVNTR
-3667 KDVELNIEADTKVD
+3667 DVELANIEGDTKVS
-3681 VTIKVNEV
+3681 VTIEV
-3689 VKNDTVFYI
+3689 ASAVEKDTVFYI

-3723 SSETDTS
+3723 SSET
-3730 EEPETPSETESS
+3730 PE
-3742 SEPETPSET
+3742 
-3751 ESSTEPE
+3751 STEPE
-3758 APSETESSSETETS
+3758 VPSET
-3772 SETPEPTEPES
+3772 PDPADPES

>member
-37 EQMTETDRQSEEGGE
+37 EQMTETERQSEEGGE

-89 TSEEASGSESGSES
+89 TSEESSGSESGSES

-130 STSEAE
+130 STSE
-136 TESVPEDVSEKE
+136 ESSGSEHEDER
-148 TEEIAQKEVEAEET
+148 EEIEQKEVDAEET
-162 KLVTKLELDDTV
+162 ANPTKLDLNDEV

-196 TEYGRNDGCGRFQED
+196 TEYGRNEGCGKFQED
-211 IKKYID
+211 LKGYID
-217 IVVDDEEMHET
+217 ILVDDEKVHDT
-228 AKANYAFK
+228 AKANFSFK
-236 WTAKKAGAEG
+236 WTGKKKDAAEG
-246 ADAYTEAVDG
+246 TDAYTEAVDG

-261 GEYKLHISLA
+261 GEYKLHITLA
-271 AEKDTWSEA
+271 EEKDIWREA

-287 IELAELELVLNKSL
+287 IQPAELELVLDKTDANNNKVSIFK
-301 EIDPGKTVKEL
+301 IDPGKTVKDL

-318 DYDLKYEDGEAVD
+318 EYELKYKDDNDAIVD
-331 AKDAIVEKFTV
+331 KDAIVEKFAV
-342 TVREAGSE
+342 TVREAGAE
-350 TDLEDTAVLNA
+350 ADLEDTAVLNA
-361 KTGYEVRIAIDF
+361 KTGYEVRITIDF
-373 KEKTNYKVTTEEYYK
+373 KEKTNYNVTTEQYYK
-388 VKVGDLQETRVE
+388 VEVGDLQETRVE

-564 YKVSTLTDGKVND
+564 YKVSTVTDGKVND

-589 YAGDDENDENKKE
+589 YSGDDENPAE

-610 LQRAVSKEKDTVIEE
+610 LQRAVSKEKDKVIEE

-639 NEQLVNSDDDHE
+639 NEQLVNRDDDHE

-669 SLNGETESVTN
+669 SPNGETESVTN

-713 AVIDYDPIVKAFNDT
+713 AVIDYEPIVKAFNDT
-728 YKNPTDGNGLAGSP
+728 YKNPTDGNGEAGSP

-781 WRQLPLEAYEAYAD
+781 WRQLSLEAYEAYAD
-795 QTDDYKKEHP
+795 QTEDYKKEHP
-805 LDKES
+805 LDKEL

-823 EVGDT
+823 EV
-828 EVDNGDFV
+828 DNGDFA

-848 EYKDPE
+848 KYADPE

-859 KAQKVYFK
+859 KDKKVYFK
-867 VERQQI
+867 VEKQQV
-873 VIVPGAQVAQDG
+873 VIVPGDQVAQDG
-885 QKIGRE
+885 QSIANWQNGGDE
-891 DPIPKDT
+891 IPSLD
-898 WRHEKTIP
+898 KTIY
-906 GLDISLAKA
+906 KA

-920 NVKAEYDAVGEDK
+920 NVKTEYDAVGEDK
-933 SSLEVTLPEGTLERT
+933 SSLEVTLPSSVTIEYEV
-948 DFQVWNKEKN
+948 QNKEKN

-965 NYVETTHDIFD
+965 NYVTTTHNVFD

-989 LDGNN
+989 LDDAN
-994 YTTQYESEGVKENYT
+994 YTTEYEAEGVKENYT
-1009 EVSEIKFIG
+1009 ELSVIKFIG
-1018 ENRLYVDIDMTK
+1018 EGRLYVDIDMTK

-1036 YDGEAITLPDG
+1036 YDGEAITLPEG

-1052 SDQDMAHEITSEI
+1052 SDKDMSKDITSEI

-1073 PEKVNLYWHKTT
+1073 PEKVNLYWQKKGSGA
-1085 NNQQTDIHDYTTEDV
+1085 YTTENV
-1100 IWGGEYT
+1100 VWGGKYT

-1116 TYRPITENVGGPADG
+1116 QYRPINETEQGGDEP
-1131 QYYTYG
+1131 YYTYG
-1137 DTKVFKNQNND
+1137 DTKVYWNDNND
-1148 YTFKITPR
+1148 YTFEITKR

-1164 KTDVKAGETVDK
+1164 KTDIKAGETVDK
-1176 LLVDGLAVEGDLV
+1176 LLLNALTVEGDLLD
-1189 EKDRVFFEHAE
+1189 KDRVFFEYAE
-1200 FATGTFGDHY
+1200 LANGSYGNHY
-1210 INFDPEKGYF
+1210 IAYN
-1220 TEVSEY
+1220 TETKEY
-1226 KFGRQYDEIDK
+1226 YTVTDVYDWGKINK
-1237 YGGYPAFAGYKP
+1237 YGGYPAFRKQLNDSNGNPYYVHTPSFK
-1249 LFNYQVNDKDA
+1249 FQVNDKDL
-1260 IKDVDKTYLRF
+1260 IKNANQEYLRF

-1276 VKLDNALNTPL
+1276 VKLDNDLATPL
-1287 AESYNVTWN
+1287 ADSYNVTYN
-1296 PATLTVSERGQ
+1296 PASLTVSERGQ
-1307 GKVAATSIDNQH
+1307 GKVTATTGEEH
-1319 PASIALKYAFNG
+1319 SIALKYAFDG
-1331 NTYTIKPREAAKF
+1331 GTYTIKPREAAPF
-1344 LTKGSFNYY
+1344 
-1353 DIASDK
+1353 IDK
-1359 MVSKDY
+1359 LSVTDVINSENKATNL
-1365 AGNYISYRIYAPTEF
+1365 AGNFISYNIYAPTEF
-1380 EGSDFSEYSK
+1380 ENGFDNNK
-1390 RFFYAEAITNV
+1390 TRFFFAEAV
-1401 GGYLLTQDW
+1401 AKAGGYVLADW
-1410 SNSDQD
+1410 TPDNKNG
-1416 GHYIEVL
+1416 GHYITVL
-1423 FPVTEEDKVRTF
+1423 FPVTEEDKVRSF

-1607 KVTDFESRIAG
+1607 KATDFESKIAG

-1632 PVYSYDTSA
+1632 PVYSYATSA
-1641 SEDYDAKTKTIT
+1641 SSYDAKTKLIEE
-1653 KKVTGLVPGKNY
+1653 KVKGLVPGRNY

-1699 SQVQDLE
+1699 SQVQKLE

-1727 VNKDPQTGEETFKE
+1727 EYIDENTGKLDFKE
-1741 NIADG
+1741 SIQRNE
-1746 KYEVDLL
+1746 YEVELL

-1777 KDKRRYALP
+1777 KDLRRYALP

-1805 DAVYDRTNGEWTAP
+1805 DAVYDNHGNLSMP
-1819 AADPWTDGVAASK
+1819 YDPWDIKTPAPVSK
-1832 YAAISNKGKI
+1832 YATINNKGKI
-1842 TFKATSWNGAKTVYI
+1842 SLKATSWDGYKKVYI
-1857 YVKADTTDDT
+1857 YVKADTTDEPA
-1867 VIGKVS
+1867 VIGRVS
-1873 LKITANPTSVTG
+1873 LAIKATPTSVTG

-1894 DRELAEFLQYKQG
+1894 DKQLGEFLQYKQG
-1907 KKKIPEYK
+1907 NKKIPEYK
-1915 STQISISDEMIE
+1915 SSQISISDEMIE

-1934 KIYDTHDFDI
+1934 KIYDGDDDWVE
-1944 KDGELN
+1944 DGDLSEWN
-1950 GGETTDGRRMH
+1950 TRPYSRN
-1961 RVWHIVAMS
+1961 WHIVAMS
-1970 PNKAPFRLTVTDRT
+1970 PNKTPFKLTVTDRT

-2006 LKKSYVDDKNIT
+2006 LKKAYVDDKNIT

-2035 DARKNVVSKKFVEAV
+2035 DARKNIVSKKFVKAV
-2050 PKDATSNMETW
+2050 RKDEESNIKPH
-2061 EQKRQSWIVAQNFN
+2061 EQKRQNWIVN
-2075 DVTKEWGKYKLEYF
+2075 GLEYF
-2089 AKTDTF
+2089 GKTDTF
-2095 AYTIHNEKL
+2095 AYTINNEKI

-2133 NIPAARNY
+2133 NIPATRKY
-2141 NVDAVASG
+2141 NVDAVESG
-2149 KGGITIKHAYAQSA
+2149 RGGITIKHAYAQDVE
-2163 STGANSS
+2163 GNNGS
-2170 FDMVNAKA
+2170 FEMANAKV

-2196 DTDKTWSKD
+2196 DTDNTDNTWSKD

-2233 FKAVKAGD
+2233 FKALKAGD

-2270 FSGGYEPTGDDDF
+2270 FAGGYEPTGDDNF
-2283 YKKILAQ
+2283 YKDILAQ

-2304 TDMLTVNADSTY
+2304 TDKLTVNADSEF

-2326 TYGQYTF
+2326 TYGEYTF
-2333 KAMVDSTA
+2333 EAKKLDGNNADLEVYDSRTA
-2341 RNIDAYNG
+2341 KRLKSVSGSY
-2349 KNGNT
+2349 KT
-2354 FDLINNGDGTYTATL
+2354 PL
-2369 EAGQKLY
+2369 EAGQKIY
-2376 FKLNGSFTLEVVN
+2376 FKVAGGFTLEVVGATN
-2389 STSFARL
+2389 FARL
-2396 TTANTAK
+2396 TTANTEK
-2403 APLDVKANSVGGW
+2403 APLEVKVDKVGGW

-2433 EGFFGTPKQDNKV
+2433 GKFFGDLMQNNTTTNKDDEGSETTP
-2446 VSFDETGSD
+2446 
-2455 TTSDGKTETKT
+2455 DGKTTT
-2466 YYATKGLKAGE
+2466 YYVTKGLKAGE
-2477 TLFIQVQ
+2477 TLFIKVNQ
-2484 KDAKL
+2484 DAKL
-2489 WVERREVLAE
+2489 WVEWRDVPTDNILSM
-2499 NVLVLGSKDTVSD
+2499 GSKETVPDKLS
-2512 ELTKDKMT
+2512 KDHRT
-2520 VYAKFTALETGK
+2520 AYAKFTALETGK
-2532 YTFETETK
+2532 YTFSTEAAKAEITK
-2540 NNAEGTKVVTA
+2540 ADGTKGYEKIIDVKFYEADGVTNLKNGEDLINPKSTIAALNAEDDSVAKDT
-2551 EIFAADGNT
+2551 FDLYMAAGQT
-2560 ALSDGGNIIERDNA
+2560 VIVEFT
-2574 AAIAAVN
+2574 VN
-2581 ADDAQPEIPKT
+2581 ADKIKDET
-2592 TKATTGI
+2592 
-2599 YMDAGDTVFVKFYI
+2599 
-2613 DKNHIVD
+2613 

-2625 DAADQ
+2625 DNKDQ
-2630 SKNDKKDNKY
+2630 SKNDKKDKTY
-2640 AVSVKVSSEVGKM
+2640 EVKVTVASDAGKW
-2653 TELKLGE
+2653 TALVLGE
-2660 EQTVTK
+2660 SQTVTK
-2666 DTTKTFKFTVTENG
+2666 DTTKTFMFKVPGNG
-2680 KYQFNATATNDVKY
+2680 KYTFDVSNGATAKY
-2694 FNAKYED
+2694 FDDTYKTLTLSEGLLVNDTDKADAK
-2701 VATSGSTAEIL
+2701 A
-2712 VDDSSEANVSNMP
+2712 
-2725 KVKVGDTIY
+2725 GDIIY
-2734 VEVKAGAAEDAKII
+2734 VEVKAGSTEDAKIT
-2748 VSKVKVNALTVD
+2748 VSQVEVTALTEGTPTSF
-2760 KTEALEVTGNDSAK
+2760 KAK
-2774 RWYTFTALEEGVYTF
+2774 GESNADRWYTFTATEEGVYTF
-2789 NVAAVQNTKKEGD
+2789 SATAVSNDTKDADGNVVKKSKHNATATQCQEVFGADAPNNELVQNLKTGQKVVYKVSTDLTIADGD
-2802 QTTPTDTHKF
+2802 TTP
-2812 SVSKY
+2812 
-2817 DKVFDTTD
+2817 
-2825 NSVATDSSNYTA
+2825 AA
-2837 THELKA
+2837 
-2843 GQTVVYTVAPS
+2843 
-2854 LRTTGDTKPEDV
+2854 DV
-2866 KTTIN
+2866 ETTIN
-2871 VTVKAMNPEAISTG
+2871 VSVDVMKPEAIS
-2885 DKEITL
+2885 E
-2891 EKANDEVIY
+2891 EKPIKLAKQDDTVVY
-2900 KFTAV
+2900 MYTAV
-2905 DTDDYKISWTKKAA
+2905 DTDDYNIKWTKK
-2919 KDETEVVG
+2919 DENAV
-2927 DVTVTGA
+2927 DA
-2934 TSLAGTFTSLSPKEP
+2934 TFAISDSLTTLNTFADISKGTSKPLRAGE
-2949 LYAGQTL
+2949 TL
-2956 YIKVA
+2956 YIKA
-2961 ASAANAKG
+2961 KASADNADG
-2969 TLSIT
+2969 TLSIKPDKSNLKT
-2974 ASKATTEKLESG
+2974 LKSG
-2986 VAKTFNFEKKA
+2986 VPSDKFTFEKDK
-2997 GEKTYRYIAPVDGEY
+2997 GGKQSYRFIAPVDGVYSIVADLE
-3012 GILVK
+3012 
-3017 LDENAGTVRDLS
+3017 ENAG
-3029 VEYENYSVNPVT
+3029 SVNDLDVT
-3041 RNSIALDGEGYATF
+3041 GVAYLPDNKKETVEVTGNGNYWYMT
-3055 DLKKGQTIKV
+3055 LKKGHTIKL
-3065 TLSSSNTTV
+3065 TLETISTPSV
-3074 DVKGSITIQPTTPED
+3074 DVKGTLTIQPETPET
-3089 ATPMTGNSVEAKVAA
+3089 AKPMTGNSVEAKVIA
-3104 GKNKYYQYTIPA
+3104 GKNAYYAYTIPA
-3116 YGRYSFTV
+3116 YGRYGFTTS
-3124 NNADVTV
+3124 NADVEV
-3131 SAQKKTLNG
+3131 SKVQVKAVNG
-3140 TTNTAI
+3140 TTDN
-3146 LTDAKE
+3146 AKLE
-3152 GYLFNKNDVVYLTV
+3152 DTVNGGLFNKNDVVYLTV
-3166 KTGKA
+3166 STTKA
-3171 AEQTATL
+3171 TEQTATL

-3188 LAADTEKEITMPKNA
+3188 LAANTEKEITMAKNA

-3219 DQRVGVTVESTNE
+3219 NQMVGVTVESTNE
-3232 DGTTTSIIKHTADLE
+3232 DGTTTSITKQMADLK
-3247 AVYRYD
+3247 AVYKYD
-3253 DALNKPLGRSATL
+3253 DMSNKPLGISATL
-3266 DKDEIVLIVLKAGAV
+3266 DKDEIVLIVLKARAV

-3308 KNGESATFEFPV
+3308 KDRESATFEFPV

-3332 KGMSTSLSSMRVADA
+3332 KGMSTSLSNTRVADA
-3347 NGTTEFTG
+3347 NGTTVFTG
-3355 KPENATYVVRKY
+3355 EPENAKYVVRKY

-3378 TYTKPAEPEAPQA
+3378 TYTKPIEPEAPQA

-3446 GNALVEVKEN
+3446 GNALVEV

-3464 VLDKGKETYK
+3464 VLAKGEDAYK
-3474 NIVLS
+3474 NIVLR
-3479 VKDNENK
+3479 VKDNENR

-3500 KPTEITASPAAFK
+3500 KPTEITASPATFK
-3513 ATDEKQTFWYK
+3513 ATGEKQTFWYK

-3613 LKSTSGLSATRS
+3613 FKSTSGPSATRS

-3654 DKDKEEASLSINV
+3654 DKNKEEAFPSINV

-3681 VTIKVNEV
+3681 VKIKVDKV
-3689 VKNDTVFYI
+3689 VENDTVFYI

-3704 KPAPEPEP
+3704 KPAPKPEP
-3712 SKPETPDQTET
+3712 SEPETPGQTET

-3751 ESSTEPE
+3751 ESSSEPE
-3758 APSETESSSETETS
+3758 TPSETPNPSEPDSSET
-3772 SETPEPTEPES
+3772 
-3783 PEVPESPDDTTT
+3783 PESPDDTTT

>member
-37 EQMTETDRQSEEGGE
+37 EQMTETETEAGSEEGGE
-52 ERSGSGSEES
+52 Q
-62 AEAASTE
+62 
-69 ERLSEESSGSESG
+69 G
-82 SESEEAP
+82 SESEEAESAEVKAEVK
-89 TSEEASGSESGSES
+89 SEEAEVTAESESKTEATSETEASSEVEAESKIEVES
-103 EASTP
+103 ELKS
-108 SGSETPSTSEEWSE
+108 SETEAS
-122 SGSESETP
+122 
-130 STSEAE
+130 SEAE

-174 GVGDNKIDGF
+174 GVGDNRIAGF

-217 IVVDDEEMHET
+217 IVVDDEKMHDT

-301 EIDPGKTVKEL
+301 EIDPGKTVKDL

-318 DYDLKYEDGEAVD
+318 DYDLKYEDGKVVD

-361 KTGYEVRIAIDF
+361 KTGYEVRITIDF

-400 AVLDGVAYPVTKVYG
+400 AVLDGVTYPVTKVYG
-415 DASTAL
+415 DSSTAL

-428 AKVFVVNKDGDDKEL
+428 AKVFVVNKEDEDKEL
-443 TAAEGET
+443 APAEGET

-456 YRREQAPNSTTDG
+456 YRREQAPNSTADG

-531 VVIRI
+531 VVIKI

-541 ALGSLFHEGMKIED
+541 SLGSLFHEGMTRAD
-555 VEKSLREIE
+555 VNKALKEIE
-564 YKVSTLTDGKVND
+564 YKVSTVTDGKVND

-589 YAGDDENDENKKE
+589 YAGDDENKKE

-625 KDRKWLDDVCPAAN
+625 KDREWLDDVCPAAN
-639 NEQLVNSDDDHE
+639 NGQLVNRDDDHE

-663 TYKADG
+663 TYKADV
-669 SLNGETESVTN
+669 SPNSETESITN

-701 NAVEVKMAATKE
+701 NAVAVNMAATKE
-713 AVIDYDPIVKAFNDT
+713 AVIDFEPIVKAFNDT
-728 YKNPTDGNGLAGSP
+728 YKNPTVGTGSADSP

-754 NRAAYKQAQVK
+754 NRGAYKQAQVK

-771 ASATDGLTYT
+771 ASSTDGLTYT
-781 WRQLPLEAYEAYAD
+781 WKKLPLSTYEEYVEKTEE
-795 QTDDYKKEHP
+795 QKKESP
-805 LDKES
+805 LEKEN
-810 GWQDVTD
+810 WQDVTAD
-817 DTLGDA
+817 ELGN
-823 EVGDT
+823 T
-828 EVDNGDFV
+828 EYDNGDFT
-836 STASANVYELTI
+836 STAPANVYQLTI
-848 EYKDPE
+848 KYADPE

-859 KAQKVYFK
+859 KDAKVYFK
-867 VERQQI
+867 VEKQQV
-873 VIVPGAQVAQDG
+873 VIVPGDQVAQDG
-885 QKIGRE
+885 QKISDWKNGGNE
-891 DPIPKDT
+891 IPSLD
-898 WRHEKTIP
+898 KTIY
-906 GLDISLAKA
+906 KA

-920 NVKAEYDAVGEDK
+920 NVKTEYDAVGEDK
-933 SSLEVTLPEGTLERT
+933 SSLEVTLPSSAVINYEV
-948 DFQVWNKEKN
+948 QNKEKN

-965 NYVETTHDIFD
+965 NYVTTTHEVFD

-989 LDGNN
+989 LDGTN
-994 YTTQYESEGVKENYT
+994 YTTEYEAEGVKENYT
-1009 EVSEIKFIG
+1009 ELSVIKFIG
-1018 ENRLYVDIDMTK
+1018 EGRLYVDIDMTK

-1036 YDGEAITLPDG
+1036 YDGEAITLPEG

-1052 SDQDMAHEITSEI
+1052 SDKDMSKDITSEI

-1073 PEKVNLYWHKTT
+1073 PEKVNLYWQKEGSGA
-1085 NNQQTDIHDYTTEDV
+1085 YTTENV
-1100 IWGGEYT
+1100 VWGGKYT

-1116 TYRPITENVGGPADG
+1116 QYRPINETVYGEDEP
-1131 QYYTYG
+1131 YYSYG
-1137 DTKVFKNQNND
+1137 DTKVYKNQNDD
-1148 YTFKITPR
+1148 YTFEITKR

-1164 KTDVKAGETVDK
+1164 KTDIKAGETVDK
-1176 LLVDGLAVEGDLV
+1176 LLLNALTVEGDLLD
-1189 EKDRVFFEHAE
+1189 KDRVFFEYAE
-1200 FATGTFGDHY
+1200 LANGSYGNHY
-1210 INFDPEKGYF
+1210 IAYN
-1220 TEVSEY
+1220 TETKEY
-1226 KFGRQYDEIDK
+1226 YTVTDVYDWGKINK
-1237 YGGYPAFAGYKP
+1237 YGGYPAFRESKTDSNGNPYYVHTPSFK
-1249 LFNYQVNDKDA
+1249 FQVNDKDL
-1260 IKDVDKTYLRF
+1260 IKDASQDYLRF

-1276 VKLDNALNTPL
+1276 VRLDNDLATPL
-1287 AESYNVTWN
+1287 ADSYNVTYN
-1296 PATLTVSERGQ
+1296 PASLTVSERGQ
-1307 GKVAATSIDNQH
+1307 GKVTASTTGEDH
-1319 PASIALKYAFNG
+1319 SIALKYAFDG
-1331 NTYTIKPREAAKF
+1331 GTYTIKPREAAPF
-1344 LTKGSFNYY
+1344 
-1353 DIASDK
+1353 IDK
-1359 MVSKDY
+1359 LSVTDVINSENKATNL
-1365 AGNYISYRIYAPTEF
+1365 AGNFISYNIYAPTEF
-1380 EGSDFSEYSK
+1380 ENGFDNNK
-1390 RFFYAEAITNV
+1390 TRFFFAEAV
-1401 GGYLLTQDW
+1401 AKAGGYVLADW
-1410 SNSDQD
+1410 TPDNKNG
-1416 GHYIEVL
+1416 GHYITVL
-1423 FPVTEEDKVRTF
+1423 FPVTEEDKVRSF

-1607 KVTDFESRIAG
+1607 KATDFESKIAG

-1632 PVYSYDTSA
+1632 PVYSYATSA
-1641 SEDYDAKTKTIT
+1641 SENDAKTKLIT
-1653 KKVTGLVPGKNY
+1653 ETVEGLVPGRNY

-1699 SQVQDLE
+1699 SQVQKLE

-1722 AVKYL
+1722 AVKYE
-1727 VNKDPQTGEETFKE
+1727 VRGYK
-1741 NIADG
+1741 ADG
-1746 KYEVDLL
+1746 TEIFDPTANEYEVELL

-1777 KDKRRYALP
+1777 KDLRRYALP

-1805 DAVYDRTNGEWTAP
+1805 DTRAVAWDEEEETWIDV
-1819 AADPWTDGVAASK
+1819 DPWENDYDSSK
-1832 YAAISNKGKI
+1832 YATINNKGKI
-1842 TFKATSWNGAKTVYI
+1842 SLKATSWDGYKKVYI
-1857 YVKADTTDDT
+1857 YVKADTTDEP
-1867 VIGKVS
+1867 VIGWVS
-1873 LKITANPTSVTG
+1873 LAIKATPTSVTG

-1894 DRELAEFLQYKQG
+1894 DKQLGEFLQYKQG
-1907 KKKIPEYK
+1907 NKKIPEYK
-1915 STQISISDEMIE
+1915 SSQISISDEMIE

-1934 KIYDTHDFDI
+1934 KIYDGNDDWVE
-1944 KDGELN
+1944 DGDLSEWN
-1950 GGETTDGRRMH
+1950 TRPYYRN
-1961 RVWHIVAMS
+1961 WHIVAMS
-1970 PNKAPFRLTVTDRT
+1970 PNKTPFKLTVTDRT

-2006 LKKSYVDDKNIT
+2006 LKKAYVDDKNIT

-2035 DARKNVVSKKFVEAV
+2035 DARKNIVSKKFVKAV
-2050 PKDATSNMETW
+2050 RKDEESNIKPH
-2061 EQKRQSWIVAQNFN
+2061 EQKRQSWIVN
-2075 DVTKEWGKYKLEYF
+2075 GLEYF
-2089 AKTDTF
+2089 GKTDTF
-2095 AYTIHNEKL
+2095 AYTINNEKI

-2141 NVDAVASG
+2141 NVDAVESG
-2149 KGGITIKHAYAQSA
+2149 RGGITIKHAYAQDVE
-2163 STGANSS
+2163 GNNSS
-2170 FDMVNAKA
+2170 FEMVNAKA

-2196 DTDKTWSKD
+2196 DTDNTWSKD

-2215 SNTKVAT
+2215 SNTKVAS

-2233 FKAVKAGD
+2233 FKAMMAGD

-2259 VRVKAVGNGNG
+2259 VRVKAVGNGDG
-2270 FSGGYEPTGDDDF
+2270 FAGGYEPTGDDNF

-2304 TDMLTVNADSTY
+2304 TDKLTVNADSTY

-2326 TYGQYTF
+2326 NYGQYTF
-2333 KAMVDSTA
+2333 KALHGGSVLK
-2341 RNIDAYNG
+2341 IDIFDG
-2349 KNGNT
+2349 RKGNSLSIT
-2354 FDLINNGDGTYTATL
+2354 PDRSGAYTATL
-2369 EAGQKLY
+2369 EAGQKIY
-2376 FKLNGSFTLEVVN
+2376 FRLNGSFTLEVVDATN
-2389 STSFARL
+2389 FARL
-2396 TTANTAK
+2396 TTANTAT
-2403 APLDVKANSVGGW
+2403 APLEVKANSVGGW

-2427 KFVSDT
+2427 KFVSDAA
-2433 EGFFGTPKQDNKV
+2433 GFFGTPKQDNKV
-2446 VSFDETGSD
+2446 VEFDETGSD
-2455 TTSDGKTETKT
+2455 TTSDGKTET

-2551 EIFAADGNT
+2551 EIFAADGNN
-2560 ALSDGGNIIERDNA
+2560 ALSDGGSIIERDNK

-2581 ADDAQPEIPKT
+2581 ADDAQPEKPKT

-2599 YMDAGDTVFVKFYI
+2599 YMDAGDTVFIKFYI
-2613 DKNHIVD
+2613 DEKDIVN
-2620 AFGDL
+2620 AFGHL

-2630 SKNDKKDNKY
+2630 SKNDKKDNTY

-2701 VATSGSTAEIL
+2701 VATSGATAEIL
-2712 VDDSSEANVSNMP
+2712 VDDSSEANVSDMP

-2734 VEVKAGAAEDAKII
+2734 VEVKADAAADAKII

-2760 KTEALEVTGNDSAK
+2760 KTEALEVTGNDSAE

-2789 NVAAVQNTKKEGD
+2789 NVAAVPNKKQEGD
-2802 QTTPTDTHKF
+2802 QTVNTDTHKF

-2817 DKVFDTTD
+2817 DKVFDTTSTD
-2825 NSVATDSSNYTA
+2825 VATDSSNYTA

-2854 LRTTGDTKPEDV
+2854 LTVAGATKPEDV

-2871 VTVKAMNPEAISTG
+2871 VTVKAMNPEPISTG

-2891 EKANDEVIY
+2891 EKTNDEVIY

-2927 DVTVTGA
+2927 DATVTGA
-2934 TSLAGTFTSLSPKEP
+2934 ISLAGTFTNLPPKKP

-2961 ASAANAKG
+2961 ASADNAKG

-2974 ASKATTEKLESG
+2974 ASKASTEKLESG

-2997 GEKTYRYIAPVDGEY
+2997 GEKTYSYIAPVDGEY

-3017 LDENAGTVRDLS
+3017 LDENAGALSDLS
-3029 VEYENYSVNPVT
+3029 VEYENYSVNPAT
-3041 RNSIALDGEGYATF
+3041 RDSIRLDGEGYATF
-3055 DLKKGQTIKV
+3055 DLKKGQKIKV

-3146 LTDAKE
+3146 LTGAKE

-3188 LAADTEKEITMPKNA
+3188 LAADTEKEITMAKNA

-3219 DQRVGVTVESTNE
+3219 DQMVGVTVESTNE
-3232 DGTTTSIIKHTADLE
+3232 DGTTTPITKQTAKLE

-3253 DALNKPLGRSATL
+3253 DALNKPLGNSATL

-3297 LAEGTE
+3297 LTEGTE

-3308 KNGESATFEFPV
+3308 KDRESATFEFPV

-3332 KGMSTSLSSMRVADA
+3332 KGMSTSFSSKRVVDA
-3347 NGTTEFTG
+3347 NGTTVFTG
-3355 KPENATYVVRKY
+3355 EPENATYVVRKY

-3446 GNALVEVKEN
+3446 GNALVKVEEN
-3456 EKNGFDEA
+3456 DFDEA
-3464 VLDKGKETYK
+3464 VLDKGNDTYE

-3500 KPTEITASPAAFK
+3500 KPTEITASPATFK
-3513 ATDEKQTFWYK
+3513 ATGEKQTFWYK

-3535 EVTNGKDAEG
+3535 AVTNGKEND
-3545 EKVTH
+3545 EKVVL
-3550 TSCTIEEFKNI
+3550 SGCEVQEYNDI
-3561 RDEAPIDK
+3561 RSLTG
-3569 EFSSK
+3569 SSLSTK
-3574 LMKKDDIVLIKVT
+3574 LMKKDDTVLIKVT
-3587 VKGLAKD
+3587 VNAAKD
-3594 TDVKFNIKETEV
+3594 ADVKFDIKETEV

-3613 LKSTSGLSATRS
+3613 FKSTSGLSATRS

-3654 DKDKEEASLSINV
+3654 NKDKEEASLSINV
-3667 KDVELNIEADTKVD
+3667 NDVELNIEADTKVD
-3681 VTIKVNEV
+3681 VTIKVDKV
-3689 VKNDTVFYI
+3689 VENDTVFYI

-3723 SSETDTS
+3723 SSETPDPAD
-3730 EEPETPSETESS
+3730 PEVPSET
-3742 SEPETPSET
+3742 PDP
-3751 ESSTEPE
+3751 
-3758 APSETESSSETETS
+3758 AD
-3772 SETPEPTEPES
+3772 PES